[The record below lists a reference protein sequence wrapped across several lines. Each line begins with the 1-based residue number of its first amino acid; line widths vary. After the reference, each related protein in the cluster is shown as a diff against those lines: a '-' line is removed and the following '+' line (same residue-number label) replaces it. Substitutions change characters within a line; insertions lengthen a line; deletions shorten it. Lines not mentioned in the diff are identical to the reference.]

1 MRKRVISWLL
11 TVVMVVSMLPTSVL
25 ADTLAAD
32 QEQQTQQE
40 QIAPADT
47 ENTVPAGNEETQEQQ
62 EPAEEVPVS
71 RSARSGGA
79 APMLAAAGAVQNIGT
94 AEEFAAMEPGG
105 NYQLTAD
112 ITVTAPYANEFTD
125 FSGTFDGNGHTVTLA
140 ISGDSDYQAL
150 FAKLAAGAVVK
161 NVMVD
166 GEVTGTDNIGGI
178 AGIATNATIIAC
190 ANKATVAATGRY
202 VGGLVGKGTGLT
214 MTSCYNQ
221 GAVSSTRTRPINM
234 GGIAGYVDGGA
245 SVENCY
251 NTGSITGSGS
261 NTAAVVG
268 WDAATVKNCYYLEST
283 YKVGACGNDGYTDP
297 TVSKTDAEMR
307 SGDIVALLGSAFMVK
322 SGDYPALS
330 WETPTAAV
338 KFTVS
343 PANAVVE
350 INGVKYTGSC
360 TVGLPVGDYTYTV
373 SCPGYTQQTGSVT
386 VTGEDNPVAN
396 PNSVS
401 VTLEKDAAKWVTV
414 TFTVTPENATLT
426 LKDGETQVTPTE
438 GTTYKLLKG
447 VTYTYTAV
455 SDDEGYEPASGEV
468 TPTADGTQTVAL
480 KKVQS
485 IAVKNGSTHKTE
497 FEQGDAL
504 DTTGLTVT
512 VTYSDN
518 STKDITE
525 GFTVTGF
532 NSVNVAENQTLT
544 VHYKGAETTYSVK
557 INKKLFPSKA
567 FNALEGYA
575 TVEYSHTGKYTAGDG
590 KEFVDDAQEGALR
603 SNSAGM
609 NSTTVTVTITFL
621 ENAPKMLLSFD
632 YKVSSESNYDKL
644 LVAQNRETKL
654 TKSGT
659 VAWTADNSLTVKGG
673 DIVTLTYS
681 KDRSTAS
688 GSDCIWLKNFTV
700 SPLYTLTIAPNQTDA
715 TVTLKD
721 KEGKTVSGSN
731 GVFAVKAAADYTY
744 TVTKKGYEPATGKV
758 TMSAENQTVN
768 VTLVKLPVITLQFTP
783 DDAAVTLK
791 QGNTTVYKE
800 SAASSTGKN
809 VYIAAKNTDYTY
821 TVSKFG
827 YETATGMISVAT
839 GDVNKTVTL
848 TEAAKYSVT
857 FQITKPE
864 GVSASPTV
872 TVEYNGTKVYEGS
885 GANCTL
891 PAGDY
896 TYKATLKDC
905 DDLSGSFTVAAAAV
919 TVNLPFEKKLT
930 FADIFQGVEGITA
943 SNGTKG
949 FKPIKSAAGNYLES
963 NKSYYGTTSLTL
975 TATKPCVISFE
986 YFAQGH
992 EDNWDEDDSAFFTV
1006 KKGTTTLLTVY
1017 EENGWKTFSTAL
1029 NTGET
1034 LTLSFNENGNSYYVR
1049 LKNFAVS
1056 PAYTITLT
1064 TTPTADKVELKDES
1078 GNKLTGSGGKY
1089 AVAPGTYTY
1098 TVSKKDYETATGEI
1112 TVTDADVT
1120 QPVKLTAKP
1129 VITLTATPADA
1140 TVKLEKGS
1148 LPASP
1153 KTTDKETGVYTY
1165 VVEKGAEYT
1174 YTVSKFGYETE
1185 TGSIT
1190 VNADVNKTV
1199 TLSELASCTLTFAV
1213 TPAENAKVTVTHP
1226 VGGTIKPEA
1235 DGGYKLYLGETY
1247 AYTVAK
1253 ADYITVSGSF
1263 TAAKNDT
1270 ITVTLTYAGA
1280 GWDGTTKTAPTQDKS
1295 GVYLI
1300 DTAAKLAWFADA
1312 VNGGQKAINGKLTAN
1327 INLNGKPWT
1336 AIGTSSNKFAGT
1348 LDGDNYTVSGLV
1360 TTGLV
1365 GELAEGGVVENLR
1378 VNCAI
1383 VSTSSLLGG
1392 VANSSAGT
1400 IRNCMVS
1407 GSITFSSEG
1416 HNGASAIGGIAGR
1429 TTGNGVISGCVS
1441 RAVVKDAYDN
1451 STYGTSA
1458 PLGGIAGYAYGV
1470 VENCY
1475 FTGTLAVKK
1484 TQPNKIIQQK
1494 RGGLV
1499 GELNANAELKGSY
1512 VAGEFAIADESKFGA
1527 VVGKVN
1533 SGATITNC
1541 AYLDTVAPQAAA
1553 DGTTSGMTAH
1563 TADYMRSAEFAVDM
1577 GMNQDDGT
1585 LNGGFP
1591 VLPWQGG
1598 TVLSADDLKA
1608 AAAAANAL
1616 ELRGMSAADAAKK
1629 AKADWYAETVLGLY
1643 DLTDYNDKADLCEKY
1658 GIEAPGE
1665 AVTNLHDYFLNAL
1678 QKHFYKELGLDAEN
1692 ADRLKADATGVY
1704 QLRGLTPVSGDPEE
1718 EEETAQTYTACLT
1731 LPASVT
1737 VPVEGSG
1744 EKIVSLT
1751 WTADNA
1757 LVNTATGAL
1766 TAPAADKVTVTL
1778 TATLQ
1783 SGAATKTKTFTLCLW
1798 SENAEKVQTLEDI
1811 AAEFARKNTAVQ
1823 PLQGMGLYDETNITQ
1838 AFRRLL
1844 AEQGYADV
1852 ADNSEITYVNG
1863 SAKANGFDGTKVQYI
1878 ADNGKI
1884 TYFTGDG
1891 TARQTVQYT
1900 GLKFNITY
1908 AGVTK
1913 EITLRAT
1920 VGRSADAVQKLLESA
1935 AESLNWEL
1943 IRGENTNGA
1952 TQSEVAGWTLYTV
1965 NDRITSNLTLPSS
1978 IAGRYDVKVQWG
1990 TRNTEWLYIT
2000 NGTNGTG
2007 VGTVNRPLQPADG
2020 TALPEKSGKFRLI
2033 ARVTYDAF
2041 DDYTLAHITGDN
2053 GVEVYADVFFDAT
2066 VAPFDSSVTS
2076 EMQNALAEKYQ
2087 GLLRDFVDKT
2097 KPVDLTAVSDDMQMP
2112 RPALLEEKGIMS
2124 DSYNQKVTMVSLT
2137 PDVLD
2142 FNGYHAMVYRPLPGE
2157 KPVEAKYVVTITTRS
2172 SGLLLARQEF
2182 SFTIQPFTQP
2192 ELDGA
2197 AAFMTEALTG
2207 DVYWDGIKN
2216 KNTVKT
2222 KVTSDLYP
2230 FAEICK
2236 NEDGTLKYVRGTVNM
2251 TFDGIEADDIPGW
2264 LDTEKYRCFRSSRPS
2279 VIENEL
2285 LRVHQPEYN
2294 TTVTL
2299 DSVLTYTKYAQYW
2312 EKFGINGTE
2321 ESKERYKDFA
2331 QFYKQPIHIDL
2342 TVIGEKNAADPNEN
2356 QTLTV
2361 KVKVDGYNKNGHTF
2375 QGISDFT
2382 FTGKANE
2389 DPTAWDAVKA
2399 CLDSA
2404 KYTYTGS
2411 GAYIKSI
2418 TDAAGHTLK
2427 EKGDGK
2433 SSGWMFGIAVKGGN
2447 ETLPK
2452 TTLDNT
2458 YLKDGDTLRLF
2469 FTDTYIPLDPTDP
2482 MVPGAEVP
2490 GFDEAYAGAKAYI
2503 QSAVSAPVV
2512 SYLFGEWAVLG
2523 QARAKVPL
2531 SEAYIAAYYEKVV
2544 AYVKANIGSDGIL
2557 RKPDDKNTPVITDNE
2572 RIILALTAIGKD
2584 PTNVGDKN
2592 LLTAL
2597 QDKDIMKVTDTS
2609 KTDINGLVMGLLA
2622 LNSRNY
2628 TSDTSWLVQAVLEQ
2642 QNKDGSWSASAD
2654 TKPVGDVDMTA
2665 MALQALAPY
2674 HKDGGNETVNTA
2686 VEKALNWLSGKYR
2699 SGYDSSESCAQV
2711 VIALSA
2717 LNLDANTDARFTKT
2731 VEGKTLSVLGNL
2743 LQYRVAENGGFKHQ
2757 FADKA
2762 VNEMATEQ
2770 ALCAMAAYARFTEKA
2785 NALYDMTDAAC
2796 AHRFGEWKVTVAA
2809 TCTKDGVSRRICS
2822 ICGVVEEKPVPAT
2835 GHKFSAWTV
2844 TKAATCTESG
2854 ISTRKCSVCG
2864 TKETMI
2870 VPSLGHSMTATAGKA
2885 ATCTE
2890 AGNSAYWTCSRCHKY
2905 FSDAAGKTE
2914 IAKDSWIIAALGHD
2928 EATRA
2933 AVAAT
2938 CYASGHEADTYCKR
2952 CGIVITAGA
2961 TIPATGKHTYV
2972 DGVCTTCGTRNPAG
2986 GIKGDDLKVD
2996 SKDNTIVTGG
3006 GLTIKTDKP
3015 VTDEKLA
3022 EIKAAVENGSI
3033 VITVNNTPILQ
3044 LTKEDKESDGGKKA
3058 LMQAGAAAS
3067 GELKKEL
3074 DKLAEKLDALRGDKS
3089 RKNAQLEKVVD
3100 VTVALVK
3107 TEGNEIKTVAQLIE
3121 LPHSVT
3127 LTIPITDELYA
3138 ALQGKHVC
3146 VVRSHTDSSGNVT
3159 TAELSAT
3166 LGGTKGNYVLT
3177 FQTDKASAFA
3187 IVSYETVSSGY
3198 YYGGSG
3204 TADSGK
3210 KDSANTADDS
3220 QMVLWLG
3227 SAVLAAAAVV
3237 VLTRKKRVS
3246 K

>member
-1 MRKRVISWLL
+1 MKKRVISWLL
-11 TVVMVVSMLPTSVL
+11 TVVMVVSLLPTSVL

-47 ENTVPAGNEETQEQQ
+47 ENTVPAEDEETQEQQ
-62 EPAEEVPVS
+62 EPAPETPAPQMTS
-71 RSARSGGA
+71 SGGTA
-79 APMLAAAGAVQNIGT
+79 LALAEGT
-94 AEEFAAMEPGG
+94 VSSAKEFAEMDASGS
-105 NYQLTAD
+105 YTLTKD
-112 ITVTAPYANEFTD
+112 IIVTEPYASD

-251 NTGSITGSGS
+251 NTGSITGSGD

-268 WDAATVKNCYYLEST
+268 WNAATVKDCYYLEST
-283 YKVGACGNDGYTDP
+283 YKVGSCGKKGGYTDP

-307 SGDIVALLGSAFMVK
+307 SGDIVTLLGSAFMAK
-322 SGDYPALS
+322 AGDYPALS

-338 KFTVS
+338 SFTIA
-343 PANAVVE
+343 PANATLE
-350 INGVKYTGSC
+350 INGGTYTGST
-360 TVGLPVGDYTYTV
+360 TVALPAADTPYSYTV
-373 SCPGYTQQTGSVT
+373 SCDGYTTKTGSVT
-386 VTGEDNPVAN
+386 VTDKDNPVAT
-396 PNSVS
+396 PDSVT

-414 TFTVTPENATLT
+414 TFTVTPAGAALT

-438 GTTYKLLKG
+438 GTTYKLLKDH
-447 VTYTYTAV
+447 TYTYTAETAE
-455 SDDEGYEPASGEV
+455 EGYEPAAGEV
-468 TPTADGTQTVAL
+468 TPDESSTQTVAL

-485 IAVKNGSTHKTE
+485 IAVTKAPTKTE
-497 FEQGDAL
+497 YYKGDAEL
-504 DTTGLTVT
+504 DLTGMVLTVKYEGTDETRTIEGDYAAAGVTCEGFSTEKPIESQTVT
-512 VTYSDN
+512 VKYRGKTATFTIKVKDAMLFADFFTGLNGIATAQN
-518 STKDITE
+518 STSYKFEPVLLDGGYVLKSTNE
-525 GFTVTGF
+525 KKGNTT
-532 NSVNVAENQTLT
+532 SSLTLT
-544 VHYKGAETTYSVK
+544 FAKAAQLTFDCKTDSEKNYDGLRVDINDQTGSQFGSTGGYSGEKQDWKEFSIAV
-557 INKKLFPSKA
+557 N
-567 FNALEGYA
+567 
-575 TVEYSHTGKYTAGDG
+575 AGD
-590 KEFVDDAQEGALR
+590 K
-603 SNSAGM
+603 
-609 NSTTVTVTITFL
+609 VTV
-621 ENAPKMLLSFD
+621 
-632 YKVSSESNYDKL
+632 NY
-644 LVAQNRETKL
+644 R
-654 TKSGT
+654 
-659 VAWTADNSLTVKGG
+659 
-673 DIVTLTYS
+673 
-681 KDRSTAS
+681 KDRS
-688 GSDCIWLKNFTV
+688 GDKGQDCIWLRNFRAEVLPTV
-700 SPLYTLTIAPNQTDA
+700 RFDVKDAAGTAIDA
-715 TVTLKD
+715 TVTLKKGYTGLTAGTD
-721 KEGKTVSGSN
+721 GSYALTVGE
-731 GVFAVKAAADYTY
+731 KYTY
-744 TVTKKGYEPATGKV
+744 TVEKKGYEKV
-758 TMSAENQTVN
+758 TQEFTAQEGNNTIT

-809 VYIAAKNTDYTY
+809 VYIAAKNTAYTY

-827 YETATGMISVAT
+827 YEPATGTINVAT
-839 GDVNKTVTL
+839 TDVNKTVKL
-848 TEAAKYSVT
+848 TELAKQTVT
-857 FQITKPE
+857 FNITKPE
-864 GVSASPTV
+864 GVTAEPTI
-872 TVEYNGTKVYEGS
+872 TVESGSTQVYTGNGAACRLPEG
-885 GANCTL
+885 T
-891 PAGDY
+891 Y
-896 TYKATLKDC
+896 TYTAKLDGC
-905 DDLSGSFTVAAAAV
+905 DTLSGSFVVKAAKTIGLEFV
-919 TVNLPFEKKLT
+919 KSLT
-930 FADIFQGVEGITA
+930 FNDFFAGLDGITA
-943 SNGTKG
+943 ENGTRYG
-949 FKPIKSAAGNYLES
+949 FEPVRAAGGNYLES
-963 NKSYYGTTSLTL
+963 NRRSYGATSLTL
-975 TATKPCVISFE
+975 TATESRLVSFRYLAKGNKAE
-986 YFAQGH
+986 YS
-992 EDNWDEDDSAFFTV
+992 WEDDSAFTV
-1006 KKGTTTLLTVY
+1006 KKGTTLLTAY
-1017 EENGWKTFSTAL
+1017 EENGWKTFSTVL
-1029 NTGET
+1029 NKDEK
-1034 LTLSFNENGNSYYVR
+1034 LTLSFSESGSSYYVR
-1049 LKNFAVS
+1049 LKDFAAAAAHTLTLKTPDGATVVLKDRS
-1056 PAYTITLT
+1056 GAEITGKNGAYT
-1064 TTPTADKVELKDES
+1064 
-1078 GNKLTGSGGKY
+1078 
-1089 AVAPGTYTY
+1089 VAAGTY
-1098 TVSKKDYETATGEI
+1098 A
-1112 TVTDADVT
+1112 
-1120 QPVKLTAKP
+1120 
-1129 VITLTATPADA
+1129 
-1140 TVKLEKGS
+1140 
-1148 LPASP
+1148 
-1153 KTTDKETGVYTY
+1153 
-1165 VVEKGAEYT
+1165 
-1174 YTVSKFGYETE
+1174 YTVSKFGYETK
-1185 TGSIT
+1185 TGNIT
-1190 VNADVNKTV
+1190 VSADVNETV

-1235 DGGYKLYLGETY
+1235 NGGYKLYLGETY
-1247 AYTVAK
+1247 AYTVTK
-1253 ADYITVSGSF
+1253 ADYVPVHGSI
-1263 TAAKNDT
+1263 TAAEDKT
-1270 ITVTLTYAGA
+1270 LSFTLTYAGE
-1280 GWDGTTKTAPTQDKS
+1280 GWDGTAKTAPTQDKS

-1336 AIGTSSNKFAGT
+1336 AIGTSGNKFAGT
-1348 LDGDNYTVSGLV
+1348 LDGDSHTVSGLV

-1407 GSITFSSEG
+1407 GSITFSSG
-1416 HNGASAIGGIAGR
+1416 GYNGASAIGGIAGR
-1429 TTGNGVISGCVS
+1429 NTGNGVISGCVS

-1458 PLGGIAGYAYGV
+1458 SLGGIAGYAYGV

-1484 TQPNKIIQQK
+1484 TQPNKIINQK

-1553 DGTTSGMTAH
+1553 DGTTSGMTAR
-1563 TADYMRSAEFAVDM
+1563 TADYMRTPEFAAEM
-1577 GMNQDDGT
+1577 GMHLDSGNS
-1585 LNGGFP
+1585 NGGFP

-1598 TVLSADDLKA
+1598 TPVDNADLKA

-1629 AKADWYAETVLGLY
+1629 AKADWYAETVLRFY

-1658 GIEAPGE
+1658 GIEEPGE
-1665 AVTNLHDYFLNAL
+1665 AVTDLHDYFLNAL

-1692 ADRLKADATGVY
+1692 ADLLKADATGVY
-1704 QLRGLTPVSGDPEE
+1704 QLRGLTPVSSDPEE
-1718 EEETAQTYTACLT
+1718 EEEIAQTYTGFLT

-1744 EKIVSLT
+1744 EKTVSLA

-1811 AAEFARKNTAVQ
+1811 AAEFTRKNTAVQ
-1823 PLQGMGLYDETNITQ
+1823 PLEGVGLYDETNITQ

-1935 AESLNWEL
+1935 AGSLNWEL

-2007 VGTVNRPLQPADG
+2007 VGTVNRPLQPTDG
-2020 TALPEKSGKFRLI
+2020 TALPEKAGKFRLI

-2053 GVEVYADVFFDAT
+2053 GVEVYADVLFDAT

-2097 KPVDLTAVSDDMQMP
+2097 KPVDTTAISDDMQMP
-2112 RPALLEEKGIMS
+2112 RPALLEQEGIMT

-2157 KPVEAKYVVTITTRS
+2157 EPVEAKYVVTITTRS

-2182 SFTIQPFTQP
+2182 SFTIQPFAQK
-2192 ELDGA
+2192 ELDDA
-2197 AAFMTEALTG
+2197 AAFMTKALTENA
-2207 DVYWDGIKN
+2207 YWDGIKN

-2312 EKFGINGTE
+2312 EKFGINGAE

-2331 QFYKQPIHIDL
+2331 QFYKQPIQIDL
-2342 TVIGEKNAADPNEN
+2342 TVPGTTGQNDPNEN

-2375 QGISDFT
+2375 RGISDFT

-2433 SSGWMFGIAVKGGN
+2433 SSGWMFGLTLQGGT

-2482 MVPGAEVP
+2482 AVPGAEVP

-2557 RKPDDKNTPVITDNE
+2557 RAPDDKNTPVITDNE

-2584 PTNVGDKN
+2584 PANVGGEN
-2592 LLTAL
+2592 LLKAL
-2597 QDKDIMKVTDTS
+2597 QNKDIMKVTDTS
-2609 KTDINGLVMGLLA
+2609 NTDINGLVMGLLA

-2628 TSDTSWLVQAVLEQ
+2628 TSDTSWLVQAILDQ
-2642 QNKDGSWSASAD
+2642 QNADGSWSASAE
-2654 TKPVGDVDMTA
+2654 TKPASDVDMTA

-2674 HKDGGNETVNTA
+2674 YKDGGNETVNTA

-2796 AHRFGEWKVTVAA
+2796 AHRFGEWQVTVAA

-2822 ICGVVEEKPVPAT
+2822 ICGAVEEKSVPAT
-2835 GHKFSAWTV
+2835 GHNFGAWTV

-2864 TKETMI
+2864 TEETMI

-2890 AGNSAYWTCSRCHKY
+2890 AGNSAYWSCSRCGKF

-2938 CYASGHEADTYCKR
+2938 CYASGRTAETYCKR
-2952 CGIVITAGA
+2952 CGVVINAGA
-2961 TIPATGKHTYV
+2961 NIPATGKHTYV
-2972 DGVCTTCGTRNPAG
+2972 NGVCTVCGVKNPMANV
-2986 GIKGDDLKVD
+2986 KGDDIKVD
-2996 SKDNTIVTGG
+2996 SKDNKTAAGDGLVIKADDTITGE
-3006 GLTIKTDKP
+3006 
-3015 VTDEKLA
+3015 VLA
-3022 EIKAAVENGSI
+3022 DIKAAVSDGA
-3033 VITVNNTPILQ
+3033 ITVTVTDTLQ
-3044 LTKEDKESDGGKKA
+3044 LTNEQKAADGGKSA
-3058 LMQAGAAAS
+3058 LTEAAKTAGD
-3067 GELKKEL
+3067 EVKKEL
-3074 DKLAEKLDALRGDKS
+3074 NKLAEKLDALRGDKS

-3127 LTIPITDELYA
+3127 VTIPITDELYA
-3138 ALQGKHVC
+3138 ALQGKRVC

-3237 VLTRKKRVS
+3237 ALTHKRKRVS

>member
-11 TVVMVVSMLPTSVL
+11 TVVMVVSLLPTSVL

-40 QIAPADT
+40 QIAPVDM
-47 ENTVPAGNEETQEQQ
+47 ENTVLAEDEETQEQQ
-62 EPAEEVPVS
+62 EQQEPAPETPAS
-71 RSARSGGA
+71 QMARRGGA
-79 APMLAAAGAVQNIGT
+79 APMLAAAGAVQDIGT
-94 AEEFAAMEPGG
+94 AEAFAAMEPDG

-112 ITVTAPYANEFTD
+112 ITVTAPYGNDITGFTG
-125 FSGTFDGNGHTVTLA
+125 FTGTFDGNGHTVTLDITA
-140 ISGDSDYQAL
+140 STANVGL
-150 FAKLAAGAVVK
+150 FSKLAGGAVVK
-161 NVMVD
+161 NVITAGSVTVD
-166 GEVTGTDNIGGI
+166 HTNKKSYVGGIAGYANAYENPILIENCKNTAAISGYKAVGGILGQGTNTNGITIYSCANTGTIAGANTQIGGI
-178 AGIATNATIIAC
+178 AGSITATATIE
-190 ANKATVAATGRY
+190 
-202 VGGLVGKGTGLT
+202 
-214 MTSCYNQ
+214 S
-221 GAVSSTRTRPINM
+221 
-234 GGIAGYVDGGA
+234 
-245 SVENCY
+245 CY
-251 NTGSITGSGS
+251 NTGDVNGFSNVAGIVGSGS
-261 NTAAVVG
+261 SGTSLQ
-268 WDAATVKNCYYLEST
+268 VKNCYTTGQIGIIEGSSNLSYGLVGGGKNKCSVANSYALENTASSKALVPKANSSS
-283 YKVGACGNDGYTDP
+283 YQIQIDD
-297 TVSKTDAEMR
+297 VSCFKPLDEMQSAEF
-307 SGDIVALLGSAFMVK
+307 AATLGSAFQYNVGGYPTLKDPEPVVEKNVVSISVK
-322 SGDYPALS
+322 SAKTTCYTGDELELSVTVTYDDNSSEVITKGFTVAGFDSTAPGKQTVTVTYKEKTDSIKIEVIKKPEFDDFFAGIVNSVEVTNDATYPYVVDMTDSDGLCLRSSNPVQGNTSSTSTITLKAKANVTLSFKYWGCNYDSSYAALTIVKNNSYNPEMRSWGSTQWKDFTIDLKKGDTLRLNLIKTYVLGDYY
-330 WETPTAAV
+330 V
-338 KFTVS
+338 KLKDFTVS
-343 PANAVVE
+343 SLYEVKLTAEPEEADAVVALKDSTGAE
-350 INGVKYTGSC
+350 LKGTNGVYIVSAGE
-360 TVGLPVGDYTYTV
+360 YTYTV
-373 SCPGYTQQTGSVT
+373 SAYGYDTVTETINVAADVAKTVPLTKSAAYSVAFDISRPAGITADPTVTVRTNGKAVYTGDGTGCSLSNGSYAYTVACDGCDNAGGIFSVNGDKVNITVTLAKKAIFEDFFANCQGITVSGDKGKFTIEGAGKDSYLKTTETTTLALTATKNMKLSFSYIANAAGYVEGDWYDDEPDAYYYFTIKKNSTQVKRADRETSWKDFSVELTQGDVLTISYDGYTRYYY
-386 VTGEDNPVAN
+386 
-396 PNSVS
+396 
-401 VTLEKDAAKWVTV
+401 AALKNFAAVP
-414 TFTVTPENATLT
+414 FYTLT
-426 LKDGETQVTPTE
+426 LKTPDG
-438 GTTYKLLKG
+438 
-447 VTYTYTAV
+447 
-455 SDDEGYEPASGEV
+455 
-468 TPTADGTQTVAL
+468 
-480 KKVQS
+480 
-485 IAVKNGSTHKTE
+485 
-497 FEQGDAL
+497 
-504 DTTGLTVT
+504 
-512 VTYSDN
+512 
-518 STKDITE
+518 
-525 GFTVTGF
+525 
-532 NSVNVAENQTLT
+532 
-544 VHYKGAETTYSVK
+544 
-557 INKKLFPSKA
+557 
-567 FNALEGYA
+567 A
-575 TVEYSHTGKYTAGDG
+575 TV
-590 KEFVDDAQEGALR
+590 VL
-603 SNSAGM
+603 
-609 NSTTVTVTITFL
+609 
-621 ENAPKMLLSFD
+621 
-632 YKVSSESNYDKL
+632 
-644 LVAQNRETKL
+644 
-654 TKSGT
+654 
-659 VAWTADNSLTVKGG
+659 
-673 DIVTLTYS
+673 
-681 KDRSTAS
+681 KDRS
-688 GSDCIWLKNFTV
+688 G
-700 SPLYTLTIAPNQTDA
+700 
-715 TVTLKD
+715 
-721 KEGKTVSGSN
+721 
-731 GVFAVKAAADYTY
+731 
-744 TVTKKGYEPATGKV
+744 
-758 TMSAENQTVN
+758 AE
-768 VTLVKLPVITLQFTP
+768 I
-783 DDAAVTLK
+783 
-791 QGNTTVYKE
+791 
-800 SAASSTGKN
+800 TGKN
-809 VYIAAKNTDYTY
+809 
-821 TVSKFG
+821 
-827 YETATGMISVAT
+827 
-839 GDVNKTVTL
+839 
-848 TEAAKYSVT
+848 
-857 FQITKPE
+857 
-864 GVSASPTV
+864 
-872 TVEYNGTKVYEGS
+872 
-885 GANCTL
+885 GA
-891 PAGDY
+891 Y
-896 TYKATLKDC
+896 
-905 DDLSGSFTVAAAAV
+905 TVAA
-919 TVNLPFEKKLT
+919 
-930 FADIFQGVEGITA
+930 
-943 SNGTKG
+943 GT
-949 FKPIKSAAGNYLES
+949 
-963 NKSYYGTTSLTL
+963 
-975 TATKPCVISFE
+975 
-986 YFAQGH
+986 
-992 EDNWDEDDSAFFTV
+992 
-1006 KKGTTTLLTVY
+1006 
-1017 EENGWKTFSTAL
+1017 
-1029 NTGET
+1029 
-1034 LTLSFNENGNSYYVR
+1034 
-1049 LKNFAVS
+1049 
-1056 PAYTITLT
+1056 
-1064 TTPTADKVELKDES
+1064 
-1078 GNKLTGSGGKY
+1078 
-1089 AVAPGTYTY
+1089 
-1098 TVSKKDYETATGEI
+1098 
-1112 TVTDADVT
+1112 
-1120 QPVKLTAKP
+1120 
-1129 VITLTATPADA
+1129 
-1140 TVKLEKGS
+1140 
-1148 LPASP
+1148 
-1153 KTTDKETGVYTY
+1153 
-1165 VVEKGAEYT
+1165 YT

-1226 VGGTIKPEA
+1226 VGGTIKPET

-1253 ADYITVSGSF
+1253 AGYIPVHGSI
-1263 TAAKNDT
+1263 TAAEDKT
-1270 ITVTLTYAGA
+1270 LSFTLTYAGE
-1280 GWDGTTKTAPTQDKS
+1280 GWDGTAKTAPTQDKN
-1295 GVYLI
+1295 GVYQI
-1300 DTAAKLAWFADA
+1300 GTAAELAWFADA
-1312 VNGGQKAINGKLTAN
+1312 VNKGGTTISGKLTAN
-1327 INLNGKPWT
+1327 INLNGKTWT
-1336 AIGTSSNKFAGT
+1336 AIGTDSNKFAGT
-1348 LDGDNYTVSGLV
+1348 LDGDNYTVSGLAG
-1360 TTGLV
+1360 TGGLV
-1365 GELAEGGVVENLR
+1365 YYLSANGTVKSLCVD
-1378 VNCAI
+1378 CAI
-1383 VSTSSLLGG
+1383 DGTSN
-1392 VANSSAGT
+1392 V
-1400 IRNCMVS
+1400 
-1407 GSITFSSEG
+1407 
-1416 HNGASAIGGIAGR
+1416 GGIADKSEGR
-1429 TTGNGVISGCVS
+1429 IENCLVSGYIKGGDDVIFGVGGIVGHGVAGNVISGCVS
-1441 RAVVKDAYDN
+1441 TADILFKYSRYAVQNGAGGIVGY
-1451 STYGTSA
+1451 TYGT
-1458 PLGGIAGYAYGV
+1458 

-1475 FTGTLAVKK
+1475 FAGNVHTNAKSVSAGGF
-1484 TQPNKIIQQK
+1484 
-1494 RGGLV
+1494 GGLV
-1499 GELNANAELKGSY
+1499 GCARSNAVMKDCYTVGAVTGP
-1512 VAGEFAIADESKFGA
+1512 ESSFGA

-1553 DGTTSGMTAH
+1553 DGTTSGMTAR
-1563 TADYMRSAEFAVDM
+1563 TADYMRTPEFAAEM
-1577 GMNQDDGT
+1577 GMHLDSGNS
-1585 LNGGFP
+1585 NGGFP

-1598 TVLSADDLKA
+1598 TPVDNADLKA

-1629 AKADWYAETVLGLY
+1629 AKADWYAETVLRFY

-1658 GIEAPGE
+1658 GIEEPGE
-1665 AVTNLHDYFLNAL
+1665 AVTDLHDYFLNAL

-1692 ADRLKADATGVY
+1692 ADLLKADATGVY
-1704 QLRGLTPVSGDPEE
+1704 QLRGLTPVSSDPEE
-1718 EEETAQTYTACLT
+1718 EEEIAQTYTGFLT

-1737 VPVEGSG
+1737 VPVEDSG
-1744 EKIVSLT
+1744 EKTVSLA

-1811 AAEFARKNTAVQ
+1811 AVEFTRKNTAVQ
-1823 PLQGMGLYDETNITQ
+1823 PLQGVGLYDETNITQ

-1878 ADNGKI
+1878 ADNGDI
-1884 TYFTGDG
+1884 IYFTGDG

-1935 AESLNWEL
+1935 AGSLNWEL

-2020 TALPEKSGKFRLI
+2020 TALPEKAGKFRLI

-2112 RPALLEEKGIMS
+2112 RPALLEKAGIMT

-2182 SFTIQPFTQP
+2182 SFTIQPFTKQ
-2192 ELDGA
+2192 ELDDA
-2197 AAFMTEALTG
+2197 ADFMTAALTENA
-2207 DVYWDGIKN
+2207 YWNGIKN
-2216 KNTVKT
+2216 ENTDKT

-2331 QFYKQPIHIDL
+2331 QFYKQPIQIDL
-2342 TVIGEKNAADPNEN
+2342 TVPGTTGQNDPNEN

-2375 QGISDFT
+2375 RGISDFT

-2482 MVPGAEVP
+2482 AVPGAEVP

-2557 RKPDDKNTPVITDNE
+2557 RAPDDKNTPVITDNE
-2572 RIILALTAIGKD
+2572 RIALALTAIGKD
-2584 PTNVGDKN
+2584 PANVGGEN
-2592 LLTAL
+2592 LLKAL
-2597 QDKDIMKVTDTS
+2597 QNKDIMQVTDTS
-2609 KTDINGLVMGLLA
+2609 NTDINGLVMGLLA

-2628 TSDTSWLVQAVLEQ
+2628 TSDTSWLVQAVLAQ
-2642 QNKDGSWSASAD
+2642 QNEDGSWRASAD

-2674 HKDGGNETVNTA
+2674 YKDGGNETVNTA

-2796 AHRFGEWKVTVAA
+2796 AHRFGEWQVTVAA

-2822 ICGVVEEKPVPAT
+2822 ICGAVEEKSVPAT
-2835 GHKFSAWTV
+2835 GHNFGAWTV

-2854 ISTRKCSVCG
+2854 ISTRKCSVCS
-2864 TKETMI
+2864 TEETMI

-2890 AGNSAYWTCSRCHKY
+2890 AGNSAYWTCSRCHKF

-2914 IAKDSWIIAALGHD
+2914 IAKDSWVIAALGHD

-2972 DGVCTTCGTRNPAG
+2972 NGVCTVCGVKNPMANV
-2986 GIKGDDLKVD
+2986 KGDDIKVD
-2996 SKDNTIVTGG
+2996 SKDNKTAAGDGLVIKADDTITEEV
-3006 GLTIKTDKP
+3006 
-3015 VTDEKLA
+3015 LA
-3022 EIKAAVENGSI
+3022 DIKAAVSDGA
-3033 VITVNNTPILQ
+3033 ITVTVTDTLQ
-3044 LTKEDKESDGGKKA
+3044 LTNEQKAADGGKSALTEAAKA
-3058 LMQAGAAAS
+3058 AGD
-3067 GELKKEL
+3067 EVKKEL
-3074 DKLAEKLDALRGDKS
+3074 NKLAEKLDALRGDKS

-3127 LTIPITDELYA
+3127 VTIPITDELYA

-3210 KDSANTADDS
+3210 TDSANTADDS
-3220 QMVLWLG
+3220 QMVIWLG

-3237 VLTRKKRVS
+3237 VLTHKRKRVS

>member
-1 MRKRVISWLL
+1 MKKRVISWLL

-25 ADTLAAD
+25 ADTLATD

-40 QIAPADT
+40 QIAPVDT

-62 EPAEEVPVS
+62 EPAPETPAS
-71 RSARSGGA
+71 QMARSGGA
-79 APMLAAAGAVQNIGT
+79 APMLAVAGAVQNIGT
-94 AEEFAAMEPGG
+94 AEAFAAMEPGG

-112 ITVTAPYANEFTD
+112 ITVTAPYANDFT
-125 FSGTFDGNGHTVTLA
+125 GTFDGDGHTVTLEITA
-140 ISGDSDYQAL
+140 KTNYVGL
-150 FAKLAAGAVVK
+150 FKTLAGGAVVK
-161 NVMVD
+161 NVITA
-166 GEVTGTDNIGGI
+166 GSVTTTGKK
-178 AGIATNATIIAC
+178 C
-190 ANKATVAATGRY
+190 VA
-202 VGGLVGKGTGLT
+202 
-214 MTSCYNQ
+214 
-221 GAVSSTRTRPINM
+221 
-234 GGIAGYVDGGA
+234 GIAGYATDNVKI
-245 SVENCY
+245 ENCK
-251 NTGSITGSGS
+251 NTASITGNKNVGGILGEAYNNEESISVGIKNCANEGAVNGTGS
-261 NTAAVVG
+261 AVGGIVG
-268 WDAATVKNCYYLEST
+268 KMEGQNSIIDCYNRGNITGFNNYAGIVGQSTGALVATIKNCYS
-283 YKVGACGNDGYTDP
+283 VGAVTAYGASTNAGYALIGGGKNYALTNCYAIKQDGLNLAYNGTNATTEECDLK
-297 TVSKTDAEMR
+297 SADDMKSAEF
-307 SGDIVALLGSAFMVK
+307 AATLGSAFQYNGGGYPTLKDPEPVVEKNVVSISVK
-322 SGDYPALS
+322 SAKTTCYTGDELELSVTVTYDDNSSEVITKGFTVAGFDNTAPGKQTVTVTYKEKTDSIEIEVIKKPEFDDFFAGIVNSVEVTNDATYPYVVDMTDSDGLCLRSSNPVQGNTSSTSTITLKAKANVTLSFKYWGCNYDSSSAALTIVKNNSYNPEMRSWGSTQWKDFTIDLKKGDTLRLNLIKTYVLGDYY
-330 WETPTAAV
+330 V
-338 KFTVS
+338 KLKDFTVS
-343 PANAVVE
+343 SLYEVKLTAEPKEADAVVALKDSTGAE
-350 INGVKYTGSC
+350 LKGTNGVYIVSAGE
-360 TVGLPVGDYTYTV
+360 YTYTV
-373 SCPGYTQQTGSVT
+373 SAYGYDTVTETINVAADVAKTVPLTKSAAYSVAFDISRPAGITADPTVTVKTNGKAVYTGDGTGCSLSNGSYAYTVACDGCDNAGGIFSVNGDKVNITVTLAKKAIFEDFFANCQGITVSGDKGKFTIEGAGKDSYLKTTETTTLALTATKNVKLSFSYIANAAGYVEDEWDYDEPGESYYFTIKKNSTQVKRAYRETSWKDFSVELTQGDVLTISYDGYTSYYY
-386 VTGEDNPVAN
+386 
-396 PNSVS
+396 
-401 VTLEKDAAKWVTV
+401 AALKNFAAVP
-414 TFTVTPENATLT
+414 FYTLT
-426 LKDGETQVTPTE
+426 LKTPDG
-438 GTTYKLLKG
+438 
-447 VTYTYTAV
+447 
-455 SDDEGYEPASGEV
+455 
-468 TPTADGTQTVAL
+468 
-480 KKVQS
+480 
-485 IAVKNGSTHKTE
+485 
-497 FEQGDAL
+497 
-504 DTTGLTVT
+504 
-512 VTYSDN
+512 
-518 STKDITE
+518 
-525 GFTVTGF
+525 
-532 NSVNVAENQTLT
+532 
-544 VHYKGAETTYSVK
+544 
-557 INKKLFPSKA
+557 
-567 FNALEGYA
+567 A
-575 TVEYSHTGKYTAGDG
+575 TV
-590 KEFVDDAQEGALR
+590 VL
-603 SNSAGM
+603 
-609 NSTTVTVTITFL
+609 
-621 ENAPKMLLSFD
+621 
-632 YKVSSESNYDKL
+632 
-644 LVAQNRETKL
+644 
-654 TKSGT
+654 
-659 VAWTADNSLTVKGG
+659 
-673 DIVTLTYS
+673 
-681 KDRSTAS
+681 KDRS
-688 GSDCIWLKNFTV
+688 G
-700 SPLYTLTIAPNQTDA
+700 
-715 TVTLKD
+715 
-721 KEGKTVSGSN
+721 
-731 GVFAVKAAADYTY
+731 
-744 TVTKKGYEPATGKV
+744 
-758 TMSAENQTVN
+758 AE
-768 VTLVKLPVITLQFTP
+768 I
-783 DDAAVTLK
+783 
-791 QGNTTVYKE
+791 
-800 SAASSTGKN
+800 TGKN
-809 VYIAAKNTDYTY
+809 
-821 TVSKFG
+821 
-827 YETATGMISVAT
+827 
-839 GDVNKTVTL
+839 
-848 TEAAKYSVT
+848 
-857 FQITKPE
+857 
-864 GVSASPTV
+864 
-872 TVEYNGTKVYEGS
+872 
-885 GANCTL
+885 GA
-891 PAGDY
+891 Y
-896 TYKATLKDC
+896 
-905 DDLSGSFTVAAAAV
+905 TVAA
-919 TVNLPFEKKLT
+919 
-930 FADIFQGVEGITA
+930 
-943 SNGTKG
+943 
-949 FKPIKSAAGNYLES
+949 
-963 NKSYYGTTSLTL
+963 
-975 TATKPCVISFE
+975 
-986 YFAQGH
+986 
-992 EDNWDEDDSAFFTV
+992 
-1006 KKGTTTLLTVY
+1006 
-1017 EENGWKTFSTAL
+1017 
-1029 NTGET
+1029 
-1034 LTLSFNENGNSYYVR
+1034 
-1049 LKNFAVS
+1049 
-1056 PAYTITLT
+1056 
-1064 TTPTADKVELKDES
+1064 
-1078 GNKLTGSGGKY
+1078 
-1089 AVAPGTYTY
+1089 GTY
-1098 TVSKKDYETATGEI
+1098 A
-1112 TVTDADVT
+1112 
-1120 QPVKLTAKP
+1120 
-1129 VITLTATPADA
+1129 
-1140 TVKLEKGS
+1140 
-1148 LPASP
+1148 
-1153 KTTDKETGVYTY
+1153 
-1165 VVEKGAEYT
+1165 

-1226 VGGTIKPEA
+1226 VGGTIKPET

-1247 AYTVAK
+1247 AYTVTK
-1253 ADYITVSGSF
+1253 ADYIPVHGSI
-1263 TAAKNDT
+1263 TAAEDKT
-1270 ITVTLTYAGA
+1270 LSFTLTYAGE
-1280 GWDGTTKTAPTQDKS
+1280 GWDGTAKTAPTQDKN
-1295 GVYLI
+1295 GVYQI
-1300 DTAAKLAWFADA
+1300 GTAAELAWFADA
-1312 VNGGQKAINGKLTAN
+1312 VNKGGTTISGKLTAN
-1327 INLNGKPWT
+1327 INLNGKTWT

-1348 LDGDNYTVSGLV
+1348 LDGDEAHHYTVSGLKGSKGLFDYV
-1360 TTGLV
+1360 DSTGKVKNLSV
-1365 GELAEGGVVENLR
+1365 DAVLTANGVVGGIVDFNDGTVENCLFSGS
-1378 VNCAI
+1378 V
-1383 VSTSSLLGG
+1383 T
-1392 VANSSAGT
+1392 NSSSWGAAGG
-1400 IRNCMVS
+1400 IVGKSEGENSVVRNCVNT
-1407 GSITFSSEG
+1407 GSIKNTT
-1416 HNGASAIGGIAGR
+1416 ASYGSTLSVGGIVGYTYGKVENCYSTGEVYADPAKTTNKAIGGIAG
-1429 TTGNGVISGCVS
+1429 
-1441 RAVVKDAYDN
+1441 AVKGSSYYEKWGA
-1451 STYGTSA
+1451 
-1458 PLGGIAGYAYGV
+1458 LI
-1470 VENCY
+1470 NCY
-1475 FTGTLAVKK
+1475 VIGTVTG
-1484 TQPNKIIQQK
+1484 P
-1494 RGGLV
+1494 
-1499 GELNANAELKGSY
+1499 
-1512 VAGEFAIADESKFGA
+1512 ESGIGA
-1527 VVGKVN
+1527 VVGTVD
-1533 SGATITNC
+1533 SGTSITNC
-1541 AYLDTVAPQAAA
+1541 VYLDTVAHVPAMGNVTA
-1553 DGTTSGMTAH
+1553 GMTAH
-1563 TADYMRSAEFAVDM
+1563 TADYMRSTEFAVDM

-1598 TVLSADDLKA
+1598 TPVDNADLKA
-1608 AAAAANAL
+1608 AVDAANAL
-1616 ELRGMSAADAAKK
+1616 QLRGMSAADAAKK
-1629 AKADWYAETVLGLY
+1629 AKADWYAENVLGLY
-1643 DLTDYNDKADLCEKY
+1643 ELTDGNYNKADLCEKY

-1665 AVTNLHDYFLNAL
+1665 AVTDLHDYFLTAL

-1692 ADRLKADATGVY
+1692 ADLLKADATGVY
-1704 QLRGLTPVSGDPEE
+1704 QLRGLTPVSSDPEE
-1718 EEETAQTYTACLT
+1718 EEEIAQTHTACLT

-1737 VPVEGSG
+1737 VPVDG
-1744 EKIVSLT
+1744 EEKTVSLA

-1766 TAPAADKVTVTL
+1766 TAPAEGKVTVTL

-1823 PLQGMGLYDETNITQ
+1823 PLQGVGLYDETNITQ

-1878 ADNGKI
+1878 ADNGDI
-1884 TYFTGDG
+1884 IYFTGDG

-1935 AESLNWEL
+1935 AGSLNWEL

-1965 NDRITSNLTLPSS
+1965 NDRITSNLTLPSG

-2020 TALPEKSGKFRLI
+2020 TPLPEKAGKFRLI

-2172 SGLLLARQEF
+2172 SGLLLARQKF
-2182 SFTIQPFTQP
+2182 SFTIQPFTQQ
-2192 ELDGA
+2192 ELEGA
-2197 AAFMTEALTG
+2197 AAFMTEALTENA
-2207 DVYWDGIKN
+2207 YWNGIKN
-2216 KNTVKT
+2216 ENTDKT
-2222 KVTSDLYP
+2222 EVTSDLYP

-2321 ESKERYKDFA
+2321 ETKERYKDFA

-2375 QGISDFT
+2375 TGISDFT
-2382 FTGKANE
+2382 FTGKVNE

-2404 KYTYTGS
+2404 NYTYTGS
-2411 GAYIKSI
+2411 GTYIKSI

-2433 SSGWMFGIAVKGGN
+2433 SSGWMFGLAVKGGT

-2482 MVPGAEVP
+2482 TVPGTEVP

-2572 RIILALTAIGKD
+2572 RIVLALTAIGKD
-2584 PTNVGDKN
+2584 PANVGGKN

-2609 KTDINGLVMGLLA
+2609 NTDINGLVMGLLA

-2665 MALQALAPY
+2665 MVLQALAPY
-2674 HKDGGNETVNTA
+2674 HKDSGNETVNTA

-2743 LQYRVAENGGFKHQ
+2743 LQYRVAKNGGFKHQ

-2809 TCTKDGVSRRICS
+2809 TCTKDGVSLRICS
-2822 ICGVVEEKPVPAT
+2822 ICGAVEEKSVPAT
-2835 GHKFSAWTV
+2835 GHKFGAWTV

-2864 TKETMI
+2864 TEETMI

-2890 AGNSAYWTCSRCHKY
+2890 AGNSAYWTCSRCHKF

-2914 IAKDSWIIAALGHD
+2914 IAKDSWVIAALGHD

-2933 AVAAT
+2933 AVVAT

-2972 DGVCTTCGTRNPAG
+2972 NGVCTVCGVKNPMANV
-2986 GIKGDDLKVD
+2986 KGDYIKVD
-2996 SKDNTIVTGG
+2996 SKDNKTAAGDGLVIKADDTITGE
-3006 GLTIKTDKP
+3006 
-3015 VTDEKLA
+3015 VLA
-3022 EIKAAVENGSI
+3022 DIKAAVSDGA
-3033 VITVNNTPILQ
+3033 ITVTVTDTLQ
-3044 LTKEDKESDGGKKA
+3044 LTNEQKAADGGKSA
-3058 LMQAGAAAS
+3058 LTEAAKTAGD
-3067 GELKKEL
+3067 EVKKEL
-3074 DKLAEKLDALRGDKS
+3074 NKLAEKLDALRGDKS

-3127 LTIPITDELYA
+3127 VTIPITDELYA
-3138 ALQGKHVC
+3138 ALQGKRVC

-3237 VLTRKKRVS
+3237 ALTHKRKRVS

>member
-1 MRKRVISWLL
+1 MKKRVISWLL
-11 TVVMVVSMLPTSVL
+11 TVVMVVSLLPTSVL

-47 ENTVPAGNEETQEQQ
+47 ENTVPAEDEETQEQQ
-62 EPAEEVPVS
+62 EPAPETPAPQMTS
-71 RSARSGGA
+71 SGGTA
-79 APMLAAAGAVQNIGT
+79 LALAEGT
-94 AEEFAAMEPGG
+94 VSSAKEFAEMDASGS
-105 NYQLTAD
+105 YTLTKD
-112 ITVTAPYANEFTD
+112 IIVTEPYASD

-251 NTGSITGSGS
+251 NTGSITGSGD

-268 WDAATVKNCYYLEST
+268 WNAATVKDCYYLEST
-283 YKVGACGNDGYTDP
+283 YKVGSCGKKGGYTDP

-307 SGDIVALLGSAFMVK
+307 SGDIVTLLGSAFMAK
-322 SGDYPALS
+322 AGDYPALS

-338 KFTVS
+338 SFTIA
-343 PANAVVE
+343 PANATLE
-350 INGVKYTGSC
+350 INGGTYTGST
-360 TVGLPVGDYTYTV
+360 TVALPAADTPYSYTV
-373 SCPGYTQQTGSVT
+373 SCDGYTTKTGSVT
-386 VTGEDNPVAN
+386 VTDKDNPVAT
-396 PNSVS
+396 PDSVT

-414 TFTVTPENATLT
+414 TFTVTPAGAALT

-438 GTTYKLLKG
+438 GTTYKLLKDH
-447 VTYTYTAV
+447 TYTYTAETAE
-455 SDDEGYEPASGEV
+455 EGYEPAAGEV
-468 TPTADGTQTVAL
+468 TPDESSTQTVAL

-485 IAVKNGSTHKTE
+485 IAVTKAPTKTE
-497 FEQGDAL
+497 YYKGDAEL
-504 DTTGLTVT
+504 DLTGMVLTVKYEGTDETRTIEGDYAAAGVTCEGFSTEKPIESQTVT
-512 VTYSDN
+512 VKYRGKTATFTIKVKDAMLFADFFTGLNGIATAQN
-518 STKDITE
+518 STSYKFEPVLLDGGYVLKSTNE
-525 GFTVTGF
+525 KKGNTT
-532 NSVNVAENQTLT
+532 SSLTLT
-544 VHYKGAETTYSVK
+544 FAKAAQLTFDCKTDSEKNYDGLRVDINDQTGSQFDSTGGYSGEKQDWKEFSIAV
-557 INKKLFPSKA
+557 N
-567 FNALEGYA
+567 
-575 TVEYSHTGKYTAGDG
+575 AGD
-590 KEFVDDAQEGALR
+590 K
-603 SNSAGM
+603 
-609 NSTTVTVTITFL
+609 VTV
-621 ENAPKMLLSFD
+621 
-632 YKVSSESNYDKL
+632 NY
-644 LVAQNRETKL
+644 R
-654 TKSGT
+654 
-659 VAWTADNSLTVKGG
+659 
-673 DIVTLTYS
+673 
-681 KDRSTAS
+681 KDRS
-688 GSDCIWLKNFTV
+688 GDKGQDCIWLRNFRAEVLPTV
-700 SPLYTLTIAPNQTDA
+700 RFDVKDAAGTAIDA
-715 TVTLKD
+715 TVTLKKGYTGLTAGTD
-721 KEGKTVSGSN
+721 GSYALTVGE
-731 GVFAVKAAADYTY
+731 KYTY
-744 TVTKKGYEPATGKV
+744 TVEKKGYEKV
-758 TMSAENQTVN
+758 TQEFTAQEGNNTIT

-809 VYIAAKNTDYTY
+809 VYIAAKNTAYTY

-827 YETATGMISVAT
+827 YEPATGTINVAT
-839 GDVNKTVTL
+839 TDVNKTVKL
-848 TEAAKYSVT
+848 TELAKQTVT
-857 FQITKPE
+857 FNITKPE
-864 GVSASPTV
+864 GVTAEPTITV
-872 TVEYNGTKVYEGS
+872 TSGSITAYTGS
-885 GANCTL
+885 GADCTL

-896 TYKATLKDC
+896 TYTAKLDGCDTL
-905 DDLSGSFTVAAAAV
+905 LGSFVVKAAKTIGLEFV
-919 TVNLPFEKKLT
+919 KSLT
-930 FADIFQGVEGITA
+930 FDDFFAGLDGITA
-943 SNGTKG
+943 ENGTRYG
-949 FKPIKSAAGNYLES
+949 FEPVRNAGGNYLES
-963 NKSYYGTTSLTL
+963 KKSYGTTTMKL
-975 TATKPCVISFE
+975 TAGKPCVVSFQ
-986 YFAQGH
+986 YFSNGYK
-992 EDNWDEDDSAFFTV
+992 DYWDEYGFTV
-1006 KKGTTTLLTVY
+1006 KNGSKTLLTAY
-1017 EENGWKTFSTAL
+1017 DESEWKTFSTVL
-1029 NTGET
+1029 KKGDE
-1034 LTLSFNENGNSYYVR
+1034 LTLSFSGSDSYNVK
-1049 LKNFAVS
+1049 LKDFTVS
-1056 PAYTITLT
+1056 PVYTVSLNVTGAEDCKVVLQDASGAAITGT
-1064 TTPTADKVELKDES
+1064 D
-1078 GNKLTGSGGKY
+1078 GKY
-1089 AVAPGTYTY
+1089 AVPAGVYTY
-1098 TVSKKDYETATGEI
+1098 TVSKYGYQTETGRI
-1112 TVTDADVT
+1112 IVTNKNVNQNVA
-1120 QPVKLTAKP
+1120 LTA
-1129 VITLTATPADA
+1129 LTAYQVKFVADPADA
-1140 TVKLEKGS
+1140 S
-1148 LPASP
+1148 
-1153 KTTDKETGVYTY
+1153 
-1165 VVEKGAEYT
+1165 
-1174 YTVSKFGYETE
+1174 
-1185 TGSIT
+1185 
-1190 VNADVNKTV
+1190 V
-1199 TLSELASCTLTFAV
+1199 TL
-1213 TPAENAKVTVTHP
+1213 THP

-1253 ADYITVSGSF
+1253 AEYITVSGSF

-1270 ITVTLTYAGA
+1270 ITVTLTYAGE
-1280 GWDGTTKTAPTQDKS
+1280 GWDGTTKTEPKTEN
-1295 GVYLI
+1295 GVYQI
-1300 DTAAKLAWFADA
+1300 GTAAELAWFADA

-1327 INLNGKPWT
+1327 INLNGKAWT
-1336 AIGTSSNKFAGT
+1336 TFGKYDYNDAANSGFAGT
-1348 LDGDNYTVSGLV
+1348 LDGDRHIVSGLKSTEGLVSCLSSVGTVKNLTVIGTVSGSSHVGGIAATSSGTVENCLFDGTV
-1360 TTGLV
+1360 TTSSSSASAGGIV
-1365 GELAEGGVVENLR
+1365 GRASKGNRIVNCVNTGDIKNTCTSYSSTLNIGGIVGYTYGTVENCYSTG
-1378 VNCAI
+1378 N
-1383 VSTSSLLGG
+1383 VSARTDRDTNKG
-1392 VANSSAGT
+1392 
-1400 IRNCMVS
+1400 
-1407 GSITFSSEG
+1407 
-1416 HNGASAIGGIAGR
+1416 IGGIAGQVYASAVLR
-1429 TTGNGVISGCVS
+1429 NCYVTGVVTGPKAGISP
-1441 RAVVKDAYDN
+1441 VVNLVA
-1451 STYGTSA
+1451 SGAT
-1458 PLGGIAGYAYGV
+1458 

-1475 FTGTLAVKK
+1475 YLHAAGIGASTAGALQK
-1484 TQPNKIIQQK
+1484 T
-1494 RGGLV
+1494 
-1499 GELNANAELKGSY
+1499 AEEMRTP
-1512 VAGEFAIADESKFGA
+1512 EFA
-1527 VVGKVN
+1527 
-1533 SGATITNC
+1533 
-1541 AYLDTVAPQAAA
+1541 
-1553 DGTTSGMTAH
+1553 
-1563 TADYMRSAEFAVDM
+1563 AEM
-1577 GMNQDDGT
+1577 GMHLDSGNS
-1585 LNGGFP
+1585 NGGFP

-1598 TVLSADDLKA
+1598 TPVDNADLKA

-1616 ELRGMSAADAAKK
+1616 QLRGMSAAAAKK
-1629 AKADWYAETVLGLY
+1629 AKADWYAENVLGLY
-1643 DLTDYNDKADLCEKY
+1643 ELTDGNYNKADLCKEY
-1658 GIEAPGE
+1658 GIEEPGE
-1665 AVTNLHDYFLNAL
+1665 AVTDLHDYFLTAL

-1692 ADRLKADATGVY
+1692 ADLLKADATGVY

-1718 EEETAQTYTACLT
+1718 EEETAQTYTGFLT
-1731 LPASVT
+1731 LPTSVT
-1737 VPVEGSG
+1737 VPAEGSG
-1744 EKIVSLT
+1744 EKTVSLT

-1766 TAPAADKVTVTL
+1766 TAPAGGKATVTL
-1778 TATLQ
+1778 KATLT
-1783 SGAATKTKTFTLCLW
+1783 SGSESKVKTFTLCLW
-1798 SENAEKVQTLEDI
+1798 SKAAEQQQTLDDI
-1811 AAEFARKNTAVQ
+1811 AAVITARNAAVR
-1823 PLQGMGLYDETNITQ
+1823 PLQGVGLYNDTTDANGKGVEK

-1844 AEQGYADV
+1844 EEMGYKDV
-1852 ADNSEITYVNG
+1852 ADKAVITYTDG
-1863 SAKANGFDGTKVQYI
+1863 SAKASGFDGAAHEYITANGDVKFFDGAVQ
-1878 ADNGKI
+1878 
-1884 TYFTGDG
+1884 
-1891 TARQTVQYT
+1891 
-1900 GLKFNITY
+1900 LKEAYY
-1908 AGVTK
+1908 AGLEFKVAYGGAEKT
-1913 EITLRAT
+1913 ITTRAI
-1920 VGRSADAVQKLLESA
+1920 VGRSFDDVQAQLTEA
-1935 AESLNWEL
+1935 AKTLTWEM
-1943 IRGENTNGA
+1943 IRGENTNEAETDTTGA
-1952 TQSEVAGWTLYTV
+1952 W
-1965 NDRITSNLTLPSS
+1965 DRHAVVGGITSNLTLPYS
-1978 IAGRYDVKVQWG
+1978 ISGRYDMQVQWAVVDVAEDS
-1990 TRNTEWLYIT
+1990 NCLYISSDKDSAS
-2000 NGTNGTG
+2000 G
-2007 VGTVNRPLQPADG
+2007 VGNIVRPVRPAEG
-2020 TALPEKSGKFRLI
+2020 ELPEDAGKETLI
-2033 ARVTYDAF
+2033 ARVTYTDF
-2041 DDYTLAHITGDN
+2041 DDDPYIKEHITGQN
-2053 GVEVYADVFFDAT
+2053 GVEVYADVFFDIT
-2066 VAPFDSSVTS
+2066 VAPFDIDATN
-2076 EMQNALAEKYQ
+2076 EMQTALRDNYQ
-2087 GLLRDFVDKT
+2087 SLLVDFVDKT
-2097 KPVDLTAVSDDMQMP
+2097 TKPDLRKVDADLQMP
-2112 RPALLEEKGIMS
+2112 RPYLLQQEGIMT

-2137 PDVLD
+2137 PDVLG

-2197 AAFMTEALTG
+2197 AVFMTKALTG
-2207 DVYWDGIKN
+2207 DVYWNGIKN
-2216 KNTVKT
+2216 ENTDKT

-2321 ESKERYKDFA
+2321 ESKERYKAFA
-2331 QFYKQPIHIDL
+2331 QFYKQPIQIDL
-2342 TVIGEKNAADPNEN
+2342 TVPGTTGQNDPNEN

-2375 QGISDFT
+2375 TGISDFT

-2482 MVPGAEVP
+2482 AVPGAEVP

-2544 AYVKANIGSDGIL
+2544 AYVQKNMGADGVL
-2557 RKPDDKNTPVITDNE
+2557 VDPESRNPTVTDNE
-2572 RIILALTAIGKD
+2572 RIVLALTAIGKD
-2584 PTNVGDKN
+2584 PANVGGEN
-2592 LLTAL
+2592 LLKAL
-2597 QDKDIMKVTDTS
+2597 QNKDIMQVTDTS
-2609 KTDINGLVMGLLA
+2609 NTDINGLVMGLLA

-2628 TSDTSWLVQAVLEQ
+2628 TSDTSWLVQAVLAQ
-2642 QNKDGSWSASAD
+2642 QNEDGSWRASAD

-2731 VEGKTLSVLGNL
+2731 MEGKTLSVLGNL
-2743 LQYRVAENGGFKHQ
+2743 LQYRVVENGGFKHQ

-2822 ICGVVEEKPVPAT
+2822 ICGAVEEKPVPAT

-2890 AGNSAYWTCSRCHKY
+2890 AGNSAYWTCSRCHKF

-2914 IAKDSWIIAALGHD
+2914 IAKDSWVIAALGHD

-2972 DGVCTTCGTRNPAG
+2972 NGVCTVCGVKNPMANV
-2986 GIKGDDLKVD
+2986 KGDDIKVD

-3022 EIKAAVENGSI
+3022 EIKAAVSDGA
-3033 VITVNNTPILQ
+3033 ITVTVTDTLQ
-3044 LTKEDKESDGGKKA
+3044 LTNEQKAADGGKSA
-3058 LMQAGAAAS
+3058 LTEAAKTAGD
-3067 GELKKEL
+3067 EVKKEL
-3074 DKLAEKLDALRGDKS
+3074 NKLAEKLDALRGDKS

-3127 LTIPITDELYA
+3127 VTIPITDELYA

-3237 VLTRKKRVS
+3237 ALTRKKRVS

>member
-1 MRKRVISWLL
+1 MKKRVISWLL

-25 ADTLAAD
+25 ADTLATD

-40 QIAPADT
+40 QIAPVDT

-62 EPAEEVPVS
+62 EPAPETPAS
-71 RSARSGGA
+71 QMARSGGA
-79 APMLAAAGAVQNIGT
+79 APMLAVAGAVQNIGT
-94 AEEFAAMEPGG
+94 AEAFAAMEPGG

-112 ITVTAPYANEFTD
+112 ITVTAPYANDFT
-125 FSGTFDGNGHTVTLA
+125 GTFDGDGHTVTLEITA
-140 ISGDSDYQAL
+140 KTNYVGL
-150 FAKLAAGAVVK
+150 FKTLAGGAVVK
-161 NVMVD
+161 NVITA
-166 GEVTGTDNIGGI
+166 GSVTTTGKK
-178 AGIATNATIIAC
+178 C
-190 ANKATVAATGRY
+190 VA
-202 VGGLVGKGTGLT
+202 
-214 MTSCYNQ
+214 
-221 GAVSSTRTRPINM
+221 
-234 GGIAGYVDGGA
+234 GIAGYATDNVKI
-245 SVENCY
+245 ENCK
-251 NTGSITGSGS
+251 NTASITGNKNVGGILGEAYNNEESISVGIKNCANEGAVNGTGS
-261 NTAAVVG
+261 AVGGIVG
-268 WDAATVKNCYYLEST
+268 KMEGQNSIIDCYNRGNITGFNNYAGIVGQSTGALVATIKNCYS
-283 YKVGACGNDGYTDP
+283 VGAVTAYGASTNAGYALIGGGKNYALTNCYAIKQDGLNLAYNGTNATTEECDLK
-297 TVSKTDAEMR
+297 SADDMKSAEF
-307 SGDIVALLGSAFMVK
+307 AATLGSAFQYNGGGYPTLKDPEPVVEKNVVSISVK
-322 SGDYPALS
+322 SAKTTCYTGDELELSVTVTYDDNSSEVITKGFTVAGFDNTAPGKQTVTVTYKEKTDSIEIEVIKKPEFDDFFAGIVNSVEVTNDATYPYVVDMTDSDGLCLRSSNPVQGNTSSTSTITLKAKANVTLSFKYWGCNYDSSSAALTIVKNNSYNPEMRSWGSTQWKDFTIDLKKGDTLRLNLIKTYVLGDYY
-330 WETPTAAV
+330 V
-338 KFTVS
+338 KLKDFTVS
-343 PANAVVE
+343 SLYEVKLTAEPKEADAVVALKDSTGAE
-350 INGVKYTGSC
+350 LKGTNGVYIVSAGE
-360 TVGLPVGDYTYTV
+360 YTYTV
-373 SCPGYTQQTGSVT
+373 SAYGYDTVTETINVAADVAKTVPLTKSAAYSVAFDISRPAGITADPTVTVKTNGKAVYTGDGTGCSLSNGSYAYTVACDGCDNAGGIFSVNGDKVNITVTLAKKAIFEDFFANCQGITVSGDKGKFTIEGAGKDSYLKTTETTTLALTATKNVKLSFSYIANAAGYVEGDWDYDEPDEYYYFTIKKNSTQVKRADSETSWKDFSVELTQGDVLTISYDGYTSYYY
-386 VTGEDNPVAN
+386 
-396 PNSVS
+396 
-401 VTLEKDAAKWVTV
+401 AALKNFAAVP
-414 TFTVTPENATLT
+414 FYTLT
-426 LKDGETQVTPTE
+426 LKTPDG
-438 GTTYKLLKG
+438 
-447 VTYTYTAV
+447 
-455 SDDEGYEPASGEV
+455 
-468 TPTADGTQTVAL
+468 
-480 KKVQS
+480 
-485 IAVKNGSTHKTE
+485 
-497 FEQGDAL
+497 
-504 DTTGLTVT
+504 
-512 VTYSDN
+512 
-518 STKDITE
+518 
-525 GFTVTGF
+525 
-532 NSVNVAENQTLT
+532 
-544 VHYKGAETTYSVK
+544 
-557 INKKLFPSKA
+557 
-567 FNALEGYA
+567 A
-575 TVEYSHTGKYTAGDG
+575 TV
-590 KEFVDDAQEGALR
+590 VL
-603 SNSAGM
+603 
-609 NSTTVTVTITFL
+609 
-621 ENAPKMLLSFD
+621 
-632 YKVSSESNYDKL
+632 
-644 LVAQNRETKL
+644 
-654 TKSGT
+654 
-659 VAWTADNSLTVKGG
+659 
-673 DIVTLTYS
+673 
-681 KDRSTAS
+681 KDRS
-688 GSDCIWLKNFTV
+688 G
-700 SPLYTLTIAPNQTDA
+700 
-715 TVTLKD
+715 
-721 KEGKTVSGSN
+721 
-731 GVFAVKAAADYTY
+731 
-744 TVTKKGYEPATGKV
+744 
-758 TMSAENQTVN
+758 AE
-768 VTLVKLPVITLQFTP
+768 I
-783 DDAAVTLK
+783 
-791 QGNTTVYKE
+791 
-800 SAASSTGKN
+800 TGKN
-809 VYIAAKNTDYTY
+809 GAYTVAAGTYTY

-827 YETATGMISVAT
+827 YETKTGNI
-839 GDVNKTVTL
+839 
-848 TEAAKYSVT
+848 
-857 FQITKPE
+857 
-864 GVSASPTV
+864 
-872 TVEYNGTKVYEGS
+872 
-885 GANCTL
+885 
-891 PAGDY
+891 
-896 TYKATLKDC
+896 
-905 DDLSGSFTVAAAAV
+905 
-919 TVNLPFEKKLT
+919 
-930 FADIFQGVEGITA
+930 
-943 SNGTKG
+943 
-949 FKPIKSAAGNYLES
+949 
-963 NKSYYGTTSLTL
+963 
-975 TATKPCVISFE
+975 
-986 YFAQGH
+986 
-992 EDNWDEDDSAFFTV
+992 
-1006 KKGTTTLLTVY
+1006 
-1017 EENGWKTFSTAL
+1017 
-1029 NTGET
+1029 
-1034 LTLSFNENGNSYYVR
+1034 
-1049 LKNFAVS
+1049 
-1056 PAYTITLT
+1056 
-1064 TTPTADKVELKDES
+1064 
-1078 GNKLTGSGGKY
+1078 
-1089 AVAPGTYTY
+1089 
-1098 TVSKKDYETATGEI
+1098 TVS
-1112 TVTDADVT
+1112 
-1120 QPVKLTAKP
+1120 
-1129 VITLTATPADA
+1129 
-1140 TVKLEKGS
+1140 
-1148 LPASP
+1148 
-1153 KTTDKETGVYTY
+1153 
-1165 VVEKGAEYT
+1165 
-1174 YTVSKFGYETE
+1174 
-1185 TGSIT
+1185 
-1190 VNADVNKTV
+1190 ADVNETV
-1199 TLSELASCTLTFAV
+1199 TLSELATRTLTFAV

-1247 AYTVAK
+1247 AYTVTK
-1253 ADYITVSGSF
+1253 ADYVPVHGSI
-1263 TAAKNDT
+1263 TAAEDKT
-1270 ITVTLTYAGA
+1270 LSFTLTYAGE
-1280 GWDGTTKTAPTQDKS
+1280 GWDGTAKTAPTQDKN
-1295 GVYLI
+1295 GVYQI
-1300 DTAAKLAWFADA
+1300 GTAAELAWFADA
-1312 VNGGQKAINGKLTAN
+1312 VQTGQTAISAKLTAN
-1327 INLNGKPWT
+1327 INLNGKTWT
-1336 AIGTSSNKFAGT
+1336 AFGKYDYKLEGKSGFAGT
-1348 LDGDNYTVSGLV
+1348 LDGDRHIVSGLKS
-1360 TTGLV
+1360 TEGLV
-1365 GELAEGGVVENLR
+1365 SCL
-1378 VNCAI
+1378 
-1383 VSTSSLLGG
+1383 
-1392 VANSSAGT
+1392 SSAGT
-1400 IRNCMVS
+1400 VKNLTVIGTVS
-1407 GSITFSSEG
+1407 GSSHVGGIAATSSGTVENCLFDG
-1416 HNGASAIGGIAGR
+1416 TVTTSSSSASAGGIVGRASKGNRIVNCVNTGDIKNTCTSYSSTLNIGGIVGYTYGTVENCYSTGNVSARTDRDTNKGIGGIAGQVYASAVLR
-1429 TTGNGVISGCVS
+1429 NCYVTGAVTGPKAGISP
-1441 RAVVKDAYDN
+1441 VVNLVA
-1451 STYGTSA
+1451 SGAT
-1458 PLGGIAGYAYGV
+1458 

-1475 FTGTLAVKK
+1475 YLHAAGIGASTAGALQK
-1484 TQPNKIIQQK
+1484 T
-1494 RGGLV
+1494 
-1499 GELNANAELKGSY
+1499 AEEMRTP
-1512 VAGEFAIADESKFGA
+1512 EFA
-1527 VVGKVN
+1527 
-1533 SGATITNC
+1533 
-1541 AYLDTVAPQAAA
+1541 
-1553 DGTTSGMTAH
+1553 
-1563 TADYMRSAEFAVDM
+1563 AEM
-1577 GMNQDDGT
+1577 GMHLDSGNS
-1585 LNGGFP
+1585 NGGFP

-1598 TVLSADDLKA
+1598 TPVDNADLKA

-1629 AKADWYAETVLGLY
+1629 AKADWYAKIVLEPY
-1643 DLTDYNDKADLCEKY
+1643 DLNNYNDKADLCEQY

-1665 AVTNLHDYFLNAL
+1665 AVANLYDYFLNAL

-1692 ADRLKADATGVY
+1692 ADLLKADATGVY

-1718 EEETAQTYTACLT
+1718 EEETAQTYTGFLT

-1737 VPVEGSG
+1737 VPVDG
-1744 EKIVSLT
+1744 EEKTVSLA

-1778 TATLQ
+1778 IATLQ

-1823 PLQGMGLYDETNITQ
+1823 PLQGVGLYDETNITQ

-1878 ADNGKI
+1878 ADNGDI
-1884 TYFTGDG
+1884 IYFTGDG

-1935 AESLNWEL
+1935 AGSLNWEL

-1965 NDRITSNLTLPSS
+1965 NDRITSNLTLPSG

-2020 TALPEKSGKFRLI
+2020 TPLPEKAGKFRLI

-2053 GVEVYADVFFDAT
+2053 GVEVYADVLFDAT

-2157 KPVEAKYVVTITTRS
+2157 EPVKAKYVVTITTRS

-2182 SFTIQPFTQP
+2182 SFTIQPFTQQ

-2197 AAFMTEALTG
+2197 AAFMTEARTG
-2207 DVYWDGIKN
+2207 DVYWNGIKN
-2216 KNTVKT
+2216 ENTDKT

-2321 ESKERYKDFA
+2321 ESKERYKNFA
-2331 QFYKQPIHIDL
+2331 QFYKQPIQIDL
-2342 TVIGEKNAADPNEN
+2342 TVPGTTGQNDPNEN

-2375 QGISDFT
+2375 TGISGFT

-2404 KYTYTGS
+2404 NYTYTGS
-2411 GAYIKSI
+2411 GTYIKSI
-2418 TDAAGHTLK
+2418 TDAAGNTLK

-2482 MVPGAEVP
+2482 AVPGAEVP

-2544 AYVKANIGSDGIL
+2544 AYVQKNMGADGVL
-2557 RKPDDKNTPVITDNE
+2557 VDPESRNPTVTDNE

-2584 PTNVGDKN
+2584 PANVGGKN

-2597 QDKDIMKVTDTS
+2597 QDKDIMKVTDNS

-2642 QNKDGSWSASAD
+2642 QNKDGSWRVSAD

-2674 HKDGGNETVNTA
+2674 YKDGGNETVNTA

-2731 VEGKTLSVLGNL
+2731 VDGKTLSVLGNL

-2822 ICGVVEEKPVPAT
+2822 ICGAVEEKSVPAT
-2835 GHKFSAWTV
+2835 GHKFGAWTV

-2854 ISTRKCSVCG
+2854 ISTRKCSVCS
-2864 TKETMI
+2864 TEETMI

-2890 AGNSAYWTCSRCHKY
+2890 AGNSAYWTCSRCHKF

-2914 IAKDSWIIAALGHD
+2914 IAKDSWVIAALGHD

-2972 DGVCTTCGTRNPAG
+2972 NGVCTVCGVKNPMANV
-2986 GIKGDDLKVD
+2986 KGDDIKVD

-3006 GLTIKTDKP
+3006 GLVIKADDTITGE
-3015 VTDEKLA
+3015 VLA
-3022 EIKAAVENGSI
+3022 DIKAAVSDGA
-3033 VITVNNTPILQ
+3033 ITVTVTDTLQ
-3044 LTKEDKESDGGKKA
+3044 LTNEQKAADGGKSA
-3058 LMQAGAAAS
+3058 LTEAAKMAGD
-3067 GELKKEL
+3067 EVKKEL
-3074 DKLAEKLDALRGDKS
+3074 NKLAEKLDALRGDKS

-3127 LTIPITDELYA
+3127 VTIPITDELYA

>member
-40 QIAPADT
+40 QIAPVDT

-79 APMLAAAGAVQNIGT
+79 ALALAEGT
-94 AEEFAAMEPGG
+94 VSSAKEFAAMDAGG
-105 NYQLTAD
+105 SYTLTKD
-112 ITVTAPYANEFTD
+112 IIVTEPYASDFT
-125 FSGTFDGNGHTVTLA
+125 GTFDGNGHTVTLA

-161 NVMVD
+161 NVTVE
-166 GEVTGTDNIGGI
+166 GKVTGKKCVAGI
-178 AGIATNATIIAC
+178 AGQATDATITGC
-190 ANKATVAATGRY
+190 ANKADILATDRY
-202 VGGLVGKGTGLT
+202 VGGIVAESKN
-214 MTSCYNQ
+214 TSI
-221 GAVSSTRTRPINM
+221 S
-234 GGIAGYVDGGA
+234 
-245 SVENCY
+245 NCY
-251 NTGSITGSGS
+251 NTGTISSDRSDKGVCLGGIVGNATNNTGGGTTVTNCYSIGTISATADTS
-261 NTAAVVG
+261 NYAAIAG
-268 WDAATVKNCYYLEST
+268 WCYNSTVTNCYYLDTTASA
-283 YKVGACGNDGYTDP
+283 GANGNSQTA
-297 TVSKTDAEMR
+297 TSKTADEMK
-307 SGDIVALLGSAFMVK
+307 SPAFAALLGEAFMAK
-322 SGDYPALS
+322 AGDYPALS

-338 KFTVS
+338 SFTIA
-343 PANAVVE
+343 PANATLE
-350 INGVKYTGSC
+350 INGGTYTGST
-360 TVGLPVGDYTYTV
+360 TVALPAADAPYSYTV
-373 SCPGYTQQTGSVT
+373 SCDGYTTKTGTVT
-386 VTGEDNPVAN
+386 VTGNDNPVAN
-396 PNSVS
+396 PANVT
-401 VTLEKDAAKWVTV
+401 VTLAEDAAQWVTV
-414 TFTVTPENATLT
+414 TFTVTPAGAALT
-426 LKDGETQVTPTE
+426 LKDGETQVAPTE
-438 GTTYKLLKG
+438 GTTYQLLKG
-447 VTYTYTAV
+447 HAYTYTAETTE
-455 SDDEGYEPASGEV
+455 EGYEPAAGTV
-468 TPTADGTQTVAL
+468 TPTENSTQTVAL

-1226 VGGTIKPEA
+1226 VGGTIKPET

-1253 ADYITVSGSF
+1253 AGYIPVHGSI
-1263 TAAKNDT
+1263 TAAEDKT
-1270 ITVTLTYAGA
+1270 LSFTLTYAGE
-1280 GWDGTTKTAPTQDKS
+1280 GWDGTAKTAPTQDKN
-1295 GVYLI
+1295 GVYQI
-1300 DTAAKLAWFADA
+1300 GTAAELAWFADA
-1312 VNGGQKAINGKLTAN
+1312 VNKGGTTISGKLTAN
-1327 INLNGKPWT
+1327 INLNGKTWT
-1336 AIGTSSNKFAGT
+1336 AIGTDSNKFAGT
-1348 LDGDNYTVSGLV
+1348 LDGDNYTVSGLAG
-1360 TTGLV
+1360 TGGLV
-1365 GELAEGGVVENLR
+1365 YYLSANGTVKSLCVD
-1378 VNCAI
+1378 CAI
-1383 VSTSSLLGG
+1383 DGTSN
-1392 VANSSAGT
+1392 V
-1400 IRNCMVS
+1400 
-1407 GSITFSSEG
+1407 
-1416 HNGASAIGGIAGR
+1416 GGIADKSEGR
-1429 TTGNGVISGCVS
+1429 IENCLVSGYIKGGDDVIFGVGGIVGHGVAGNVISGCVS
-1441 RAVVKDAYDN
+1441 TADILFKYSRYAVQNGAGGIVGY
-1451 STYGTSA
+1451 TYGT
-1458 PLGGIAGYAYGV
+1458 

-1475 FTGTLAVKK
+1475 FAGNVHTNAKSVSAGGF
-1484 TQPNKIIQQK
+1484 
-1494 RGGLV
+1494 GGLV
-1499 GELNANAELKGSY
+1499 GCARSNAVMKDCYTVGAVTGP
-1512 VAGEFAIADESKFGA
+1512 ESSFGA

-1553 DGTTSGMTAH
+1553 DGTTSGMTAR
-1563 TADYMRSAEFAVDM
+1563 TADYMRTPEFAAEM
-1577 GMNQDDGT
+1577 GMHLDSGNS
-1585 LNGGFP
+1585 NGGFP

-1598 TVLSADDLKA
+1598 TPVDNADLKA

-1629 AKADWYAETVLGLY
+1629 AKADWNAENVLGLY
-1643 DLTDYNDKADLCEKY
+1643 ELTDGNYNKADLCEEY

-1692 ADRLKADATGVY
+1692 ADLLKADATGVY

-1718 EEETAQTYTACLT
+1718 EEEIAQTYTACLT

-1737 VPVEGSG
+1737 VPVDG
-1744 EKIVSLT
+1744 EEKTVSLT

-1823 PLQGMGLYDETNITQ
+1823 PLQGVGLYDETNITQ

-1863 SAKANGFDGTKVQYI
+1863 SAKANGFDDTKVKYI
-1878 ADNGKI
+1878 ADNGNI

-1935 AESLNWEL
+1935 AGSLNWEL

-1965 NDRITSNLTLPSS
+1965 NDRITSNLTLPSG

-2020 TALPEKSGKFRLI
+2020 TALPEKAGKFRLI

-2112 RPALLEEKGIMS
+2112 RPALLEKAGIMT

-2182 SFTIQPFTQP
+2182 SFTIQPFTKQ
-2192 ELDGA
+2192 ELDDA
-2197 AAFMTEALTG
+2197 ADFMTAALTENA
-2207 DVYWDGIKN
+2207 YWNGIKN
-2216 KNTVKT
+2216 ENTDKT

-2331 QFYKQPIHIDL
+2331 QFYKQPIQIDL
-2342 TVIGEKNAADPNEN
+2342 TVPGTTGQNDPNEN

-2375 QGISDFT
+2375 RGISDFT

-2482 MVPGAEVP
+2482 AVPGAEVP

-2557 RKPDDKNTPVITDNE
+2557 RAPDDKNTPVITDNE
-2572 RIILALTAIGKD
+2572 RIALALTAIGKD
-2584 PTNVGDKN
+2584 PANVGGEN
-2592 LLTAL
+2592 LLKAL
-2597 QDKDIMKVTDTS
+2597 QNKDIMQVTDTS
-2609 KTDINGLVMGLLA
+2609 NTDINGLVMGLLA

-2628 TSDTSWLVQAVLEQ
+2628 TSDTSWLVQAVLAQ
-2642 QNKDGSWSASAD
+2642 QNEDGSWRASAD

-2674 HKDGGNETVNTA
+2674 YKDGGNETVNTA

-2796 AHRFGEWKVTVAA
+2796 AHRFGEWQVTVAA

-2822 ICGVVEEKPVPAT
+2822 ICGAVEEKSVPAT
-2835 GHKFSAWTV
+2835 GHNFGAWTV

-2854 ISTRKCSVCG
+2854 ISTRKCSVCS
-2864 TKETMI
+2864 TEETMI

-2890 AGNSAYWTCSRCHKY
+2890 AGNSAYWTCSRCHKF

-2914 IAKDSWIIAALGHD
+2914 IAKDSWVIAALGHD

-2972 DGVCTTCGTRNPAG
+2972 NGVCTVCGVKNPMANV
-2986 GIKGDDLKVD
+2986 KGDDIKVD
-2996 SKDNTIVTGG
+2996 SKDNKTAAGDGLVIKADDTITEEV
-3006 GLTIKTDKP
+3006 
-3015 VTDEKLA
+3015 LA
-3022 EIKAAVENGSI
+3022 DIKAAVSDGA
-3033 VITVNNTPILQ
+3033 ITVTVTDTLQ
-3044 LTKEDKESDGGKKA
+3044 LTNEQKAADGGKSA
-3058 LMQAGAAAS
+3058 LTEAAKTAGD
-3067 GELKKEL
+3067 EVKKEL
-3074 DKLAEKLDALRGDKS
+3074 NKLAEKLDALRGDKS

-3127 LTIPITDELYA
+3127 VTIPITDELYA

-3210 KDSANTADDS
+3210 TDSSNTADDS

>member
-1 MRKRVISWLL
+1 MKKRVISWLL
-11 TVVMVVSMLPTSVL
+11 TVVMVVSLLPTSVL

-40 QIAPADT
+40 QIAPVDT

-62 EPAEEVPVS
+62 EPAPETPVS

-79 APMLAAAGAVQNIGT
+79 APMLAAAGAVQDIGT
-94 AEEFAAMEPGG
+94 AEAFAAMEPDG

-112 ITVTAPYANEFTD
+112 ITVTAPYGNDITGFTG
-125 FSGTFDGNGHTVTLA
+125 FTGTFDGNGHTVTLN
-140 ISGDSDYQAL
+140 ITDSTADVGL
-150 FAKLAAGAVVK
+150 FSKLAGGAVVRNVITAGSVTATGK
-161 NVMVD
+161 NNVGGIAGVAD
-166 GEVTGTDNIGGI
+166 TELGAITISNCKNEAAIKGNKVVGGILGGCTEDDYALTISACANEGNISGTRNIGGI
-178 AGIATNATIIAC
+178 CGTLENAHFIK
-190 ANKATVAATGRY
+190 N
-202 VGGLVGKGTGLT
+202 
-214 MTSCYNQ
+214 CYNS
-221 GAVSSTRTRPINM
+221 GAVTGSTIGGILGRGARGYSSTTDTPIL
-234 GGIAGYVDGGA
+234 
-245 SVENCY
+245 ENCY
-251 NTGSITGSGS
+251 NVGNIVYSGTNGSAIVGTGY
-261 NTAAVVG
+261 AKKPVE
-268 WDAATVKNCYYLEST
+268 VKNCYALEGSAQAF
-283 YKVGACGNDGYTDP
+283 V
-297 TVSKTDAEMR
+297 VSGVNADSNSDFKSAEEMQ
-307 SGDIVALLGSAFMVK
+307 SAEFAATLGSAFQYNGGGYPTLKDPEPVVEKNVVSISVK
-322 SGDYPALS
+322 SAKTTCYTGDELELSVTVTYDDNSSEVITKGFTVAGFDNTAPGKQTVTVTYKEKTDSIEIEVIKKPEFDDFFAGIVNSVEVTNDATYPYVVDMTDSDGLCLRSSNPAQGNTSSTSTITLKAKANVTLSFKYWGCNYDSSYAALTIVKNNSYNPEMRSWGSTQWKDFTIDLKKGDTLRLNLIKTYVSGDYY
-330 WETPTAAV
+330 V
-338 KFTVS
+338 KLKDFTVS
-343 PANAVVE
+343 SLYEVKLTAEPEEADAVVALKDSTGAE
-350 INGVKYTGSC
+350 LKGTNGVYIVSAGE
-360 TVGLPVGDYTYTV
+360 YTYTV
-373 SCPGYTQQTGSVT
+373 SAYGYDTVTETINVAADVAKTVPLTKSAAYSVAFDISRPAGITADPTVTVRTNGKAVYTGDGTGCSLSNGSYAYTVACDGCDNAGGIFSVNGDKVNITVTLAKKAIFEDFFANCQGITVSGDKGKFTIEGAGKDSYLKTTETTTLALTATKNVKLSFSYIANAAGCVEGDWYDEPDEYYYFTIKKNSKQVKLADRETSWKDFSVELTQGDVLTISYDGYTSYYY
-386 VTGEDNPVAN
+386 
-396 PNSVS
+396 
-401 VTLEKDAAKWVTV
+401 AALKNFAAVP
-414 TFTVTPENATLT
+414 FYTLT
-426 LKDGETQVTPTE
+426 LKTPDG
-438 GTTYKLLKG
+438 
-447 VTYTYTAV
+447 
-455 SDDEGYEPASGEV
+455 
-468 TPTADGTQTVAL
+468 
-480 KKVQS
+480 
-485 IAVKNGSTHKTE
+485 
-497 FEQGDAL
+497 
-504 DTTGLTVT
+504 
-512 VTYSDN
+512 
-518 STKDITE
+518 
-525 GFTVTGF
+525 
-532 NSVNVAENQTLT
+532 
-544 VHYKGAETTYSVK
+544 
-557 INKKLFPSKA
+557 
-567 FNALEGYA
+567 A
-575 TVEYSHTGKYTAGDG
+575 TV
-590 KEFVDDAQEGALR
+590 VL
-603 SNSAGM
+603 
-609 NSTTVTVTITFL
+609 
-621 ENAPKMLLSFD
+621 
-632 YKVSSESNYDKL
+632 
-644 LVAQNRETKL
+644 
-654 TKSGT
+654 
-659 VAWTADNSLTVKGG
+659 
-673 DIVTLTYS
+673 
-681 KDRSTAS
+681 KDRS
-688 GSDCIWLKNFTV
+688 G
-700 SPLYTLTIAPNQTDA
+700 
-715 TVTLKD
+715 
-721 KEGKTVSGSN
+721 
-731 GVFAVKAAADYTY
+731 
-744 TVTKKGYEPATGKV
+744 
-758 TMSAENQTVN
+758 AE
-768 VTLVKLPVITLQFTP
+768 I
-783 DDAAVTLK
+783 
-791 QGNTTVYKE
+791 
-800 SAASSTGKN
+800 TGKN
-809 VYIAAKNTDYTY
+809 GAYTVAAGTYAY

-827 YETATGMISVAT
+827 YETKTGNI
-839 GDVNKTVTL
+839 
-848 TEAAKYSVT
+848 
-857 FQITKPE
+857 
-864 GVSASPTV
+864 
-872 TVEYNGTKVYEGS
+872 
-885 GANCTL
+885 
-891 PAGDY
+891 
-896 TYKATLKDC
+896 
-905 DDLSGSFTVAAAAV
+905 
-919 TVNLPFEKKLT
+919 
-930 FADIFQGVEGITA
+930 
-943 SNGTKG
+943 
-949 FKPIKSAAGNYLES
+949 
-963 NKSYYGTTSLTL
+963 
-975 TATKPCVISFE
+975 
-986 YFAQGH
+986 
-992 EDNWDEDDSAFFTV
+992 
-1006 KKGTTTLLTVY
+1006 
-1017 EENGWKTFSTAL
+1017 
-1029 NTGET
+1029 
-1034 LTLSFNENGNSYYVR
+1034 
-1049 LKNFAVS
+1049 
-1056 PAYTITLT
+1056 
-1064 TTPTADKVELKDES
+1064 
-1078 GNKLTGSGGKY
+1078 
-1089 AVAPGTYTY
+1089 
-1098 TVSKKDYETATGEI
+1098 TVS
-1112 TVTDADVT
+1112 
-1120 QPVKLTAKP
+1120 
-1129 VITLTATPADA
+1129 
-1140 TVKLEKGS
+1140 
-1148 LPASP
+1148 
-1153 KTTDKETGVYTY
+1153 
-1165 VVEKGAEYT
+1165 
-1174 YTVSKFGYETE
+1174 
-1185 TGSIT
+1185 
-1190 VNADVNKTV
+1190 ADVNETV

-1235 DGGYKLYLGETY
+1235 NGGYKLYLGETY
-1247 AYTVAK
+1247 AYTVTK
-1253 ADYITVSGSF
+1253 ADYVPVHGSI
-1263 TAAKNDT
+1263 TAAEDKT
-1270 ITVTLTYAGA
+1270 LSFTLTYAGE
-1280 GWDGTTKTAPTQDKS
+1280 GWDGTAKTAPTQDKN
-1295 GVYLI
+1295 GVYQI
-1300 DTAAKLAWFADA
+1300 GTAAKLAWFADA
-1312 VNGGQKAINGKLTAN
+1312 VNKGDTTISGKLTAN
-1327 INLNGKPWT
+1327 INLNDKAWT
-1336 AIGTSSNKFAGT
+1336 AIGTDSNKFAGT
-1348 LDGDNYTVSGLV
+1348 LDGDNYTVSGLAG
-1360 TTGLV
+1360 TGGLV
-1365 GELAEGGVVENLR
+1365 YYLSANGTVKSLCVD
-1378 VNCAI
+1378 CAI
-1383 VSTSSLLGG
+1383 DGTSN
-1392 VANSSAGT
+1392 V
-1400 IRNCMVS
+1400 
-1407 GSITFSSEG
+1407 
-1416 HNGASAIGGIAGR
+1416 GGIADKSEGR
-1429 TTGNGVISGCVS
+1429 IENCLVSGYIKGGDDVIFGVGGIVGHGVAGNVISGCVS
-1441 RAVVKDAYDN
+1441 TADILFKYSRYAVQNGAGGIVGY
-1451 STYGTSA
+1451 TYGT
-1458 PLGGIAGYAYGV
+1458 

-1475 FTGTLAVKK
+1475 FAGNVHTNAKSVSAGGF
-1484 TQPNKIIQQK
+1484 
-1494 RGGLV
+1494 GGLV
-1499 GELNANAELKGSY
+1499 GCARSNAVMKDCYTVGAVTGP
-1512 VAGEFAIADESKFGA
+1512 ESSFGA

-1553 DGTTSGMTAH
+1553 DGTTSGMTAR
-1563 TADYMRSAEFAVDM
+1563 TADYMRTPEFAAEM
-1577 GMNQDDGT
+1577 GMHLDSGNS
-1585 LNGGFP
+1585 NGGFP

-1598 TVLSADDLKA
+1598 TPVDNADLKA

-1629 AKADWYAETVLGLY
+1629 AKADWYAETVLRFY

-1658 GIEAPGE
+1658 GIEEPGE
-1665 AVTNLHDYFLNAL
+1665 AVTDLHDYFLNAL

-1692 ADRLKADATGVY
+1692 ADLLKADATGVY
-1704 QLRGLTPVSGDPEE
+1704 QLRGLTPVSSDPEE
-1718 EEETAQTYTACLT
+1718 EEETAQTYTGFLT

-1744 EKIVSLT
+1744 EKTVSLA

-1783 SGAATKTKTFTLCLW
+1783 SGASTKTKTFTLCLW

-1811 AAEFARKNTAVQ
+1811 AAEFTRKNTAVQ
-1823 PLQGMGLYDETNITQ
+1823 PLEGVGLYYETNITQ

-1935 AESLNWEL
+1935 AGSLNWEL

-2020 TALPEKSGKFRLI
+2020 TALPEKAGKFRLI

-2076 EMQNALAEKYQ
+2076 EMQDALAEKYQ

-2097 KPVDLTAVSDDMQMP
+2097 KSVDTTAVSDDMQMP
-2112 RPALLEEKGIMS
+2112 RPALLEKAGIMT

-2157 KPVEAKYVVTITTRS
+2157 KPVEAKYVVIITTRS

-2197 AAFMTEALTG
+2197 VAFMTEARTE
-2207 DVYWDGIKN
+2207 DAYWDGIKN

-2222 KVTSDLYP
+2222 EVTSDLYP

-2321 ESKERYKDFA
+2321 ETKERYKDFA

-2418 TDAAGHTLK
+2418 TDAAGNTLK

-2433 SSGWMFGIAVKGGN
+2433 SSGWMFGLTLQGGT

-2482 MVPGAEVP
+2482 AVPGAEVP

-2544 AYVKANIGSDGIL
+2544 AYVQKNMGADGVL
-2557 RKPDDKNTPVITDNE
+2557 VDPESRNPTVTDNE

-2584 PTNVGDKN
+2584 PANVGGEN
-2592 LLTAL
+2592 LLKAL

-2609 KTDINGLVMGLLA
+2609 NTDINGLVMGLLA

-2628 TSDTSWLVQAVLEQ
+2628 TSDTSWLVQAVLAQ
-2642 QNKDGSWSASAD
+2642 QNEDGSWSASAD
-2654 TKPVGDVDMTA
+2654 TKSVGDVDMTA

-2796 AHRFGEWKVTVAA
+2796 AHRFGEWQVTVAA

-2822 ICGVVEEKPVPAT
+2822 ICGAVEEKPVPAT
-2835 GHKFSAWTV
+2835 GHKFGAWTV

-2864 TKETMI
+2864 TEETMI

-2890 AGNSAYWTCSRCHKY
+2890 AGNSAYWTCSRCHKF

-2914 IAKDSWIIAALGHD
+2914 IAKDSWVIAALGHD

-3022 EIKAAVENGSI
+3022 EIKAAVSDGA
-3033 VITVNNTPILQ
+3033 ITVTVTDTLQ
-3044 LTKEDKESDGGKKA
+3044 LTNEQKAADGGKSA
-3058 LMQAGAAAS
+3058 LTEAAKTAGD
-3067 GELKKEL
+3067 EVKKEL
-3074 DKLAEKLDALRGDKS
+3074 NKLAEKLDALRGDKS

-3127 LTIPITDELYA
+3127 VTIPITDELYA
-3138 ALQGKHVC
+3138 ALQGKRVC
-3146 VVRSHTDSSGNVT
+3146 VMRSHTDSSGNVT

>member
-1 MRKRVISWLL
+1 MKKRVISWLL
-11 TVVMVVSMLPTSVL
+11 TVVMVVSLLPTSVL

-40 QIAPADT
+40 QIAPVDT

-62 EPAEEVPVS
+62 EPAPETPVS

-79 APMLAAAGAVQNIGT
+79 APMLAAAGAVQDIGT
-94 AEEFAAMEPGG
+94 AEAFAAMEPGG

-112 ITVTAPYANEFTD
+112 IIVTAPYASD
-125 FSGTFDGNGHTVTLA
+125 FSGTFDGNGHTVTLEITA
-140 ISGDSDYQAL
+140 KTNYVGL
-150 FAKLAAGAVVK
+150 FKTLAGGAVVK
-161 NVMVD
+161 NVITA
-166 GEVTGTDNIGGI
+166 GSVTTTGKK
-178 AGIATNATIIAC
+178 C
-190 ANKATVAATGRY
+190 VA
-202 VGGLVGKGTGLT
+202 
-214 MTSCYNQ
+214 
-221 GAVSSTRTRPINM
+221 
-234 GGIAGYVDGGA
+234 GIAGYATDNVKI
-245 SVENCY
+245 ENCK
-251 NTGSITGSGS
+251 NTASITGNKNVGGILGEAYNNEESISVGIKNCANEGAVNGTGS
-261 NTAAVVG
+261 AVGGIVG
-268 WDAATVKNCYYLEST
+268 KMEGQNSIIDCYNRGNITGFNNYAGIVGQSTGALVATIKNCYS
-283 YKVGACGNDGYTDP
+283 VGAVTAYGASTNAGYALIGGGKNYALTNCYAIKQDGLNLAYKGTNATTEECDFK
-297 TVSKTDAEMR
+297 SAAEMQ
-307 SGDIVALLGSAFMVK
+307 SAEFAATLGSAFQYNVGGYPTLKDPEPVVEKNVVSISVK
-322 SGDYPALS
+322 SAKTTCYTGDELELSVTVAYDDNSSEVITKGFTVAGFDNTAPGKQTVTVTYKEKTDSIEIEVIKKPEFDDFFAGIVNSVEVTNDATYPYVVDMTDSDGLCLRSSNPDQGNTSSTSTITLKAKANVTLSFKYWGCNYDSSYAALTIVKNNSYNPEMRSWGSTQWKDFTIDLKKGDTLRLNLIKTYVSGDYY
-330 WETPTAAV
+330 V
-338 KFTVS
+338 KLKDFTVS
-343 PANAVVE
+343 SLYEVKLTAEPEEADAVVALKDSTGAE
-350 INGVKYTGSC
+350 LKGTNGVYIVSAGE
-360 TVGLPVGDYTYTV
+360 YTYTV
-373 SCPGYTQQTGSVT
+373 SAYGYDTVTETINVAADVAKTVPLTKSAAYSVAFDISRPAGITADPTVTVKTNGKAVYTGDGTGCSLSNGSYAYTVACDGCDNAGGLFSVNGDKMNITVTLAKKAIFEDFFANCQGITVSGDKGKFTIEGAGKDSYLKTTETTTLALTATKNVKLSFSYIANAAGYVEGDWDYDEPDEYYYFTIKKNSTQVKRADRETSWKDFSVELTQGDVLTISYDGYTSYYY
-386 VTGEDNPVAN
+386 
-396 PNSVS
+396 
-401 VTLEKDAAKWVTV
+401 AALKNFAAVP
-414 TFTVTPENATLT
+414 FYTLT
-426 LKDGETQVTPTE
+426 LNTPDG
-438 GTTYKLLKG
+438 
-447 VTYTYTAV
+447 
-455 SDDEGYEPASGEV
+455 
-468 TPTADGTQTVAL
+468 
-480 KKVQS
+480 
-485 IAVKNGSTHKTE
+485 
-497 FEQGDAL
+497 
-504 DTTGLTVT
+504 
-512 VTYSDN
+512 
-518 STKDITE
+518 
-525 GFTVTGF
+525 
-532 NSVNVAENQTLT
+532 
-544 VHYKGAETTYSVK
+544 
-557 INKKLFPSKA
+557 
-567 FNALEGYA
+567 A
-575 TVEYSHTGKYTAGDG
+575 TV
-590 KEFVDDAQEGALR
+590 VL
-603 SNSAGM
+603 
-609 NSTTVTVTITFL
+609 
-621 ENAPKMLLSFD
+621 
-632 YKVSSESNYDKL
+632 
-644 LVAQNRETKL
+644 
-654 TKSGT
+654 
-659 VAWTADNSLTVKGG
+659 
-673 DIVTLTYS
+673 
-681 KDRSTAS
+681 KDRS
-688 GSDCIWLKNFTV
+688 G
-700 SPLYTLTIAPNQTDA
+700 
-715 TVTLKD
+715 
-721 KEGKTVSGSN
+721 
-731 GVFAVKAAADYTY
+731 
-744 TVTKKGYEPATGKV
+744 
-758 TMSAENQTVN
+758 AE
-768 VTLVKLPVITLQFTP
+768 I
-783 DDAAVTLK
+783 
-791 QGNTTVYKE
+791 
-800 SAASSTGKN
+800 TGKN
-809 VYIAAKNTDYTY
+809 GAYTVAAGTYTY

-827 YETATGMISVAT
+827 YETKTGNI
-839 GDVNKTVTL
+839 
-848 TEAAKYSVT
+848 
-857 FQITKPE
+857 
-864 GVSASPTV
+864 
-872 TVEYNGTKVYEGS
+872 
-885 GANCTL
+885 
-891 PAGDY
+891 
-896 TYKATLKDC
+896 
-905 DDLSGSFTVAAAAV
+905 
-919 TVNLPFEKKLT
+919 
-930 FADIFQGVEGITA
+930 
-943 SNGTKG
+943 
-949 FKPIKSAAGNYLES
+949 
-963 NKSYYGTTSLTL
+963 
-975 TATKPCVISFE
+975 
-986 YFAQGH
+986 
-992 EDNWDEDDSAFFTV
+992 
-1006 KKGTTTLLTVY
+1006 
-1017 EENGWKTFSTAL
+1017 
-1029 NTGET
+1029 
-1034 LTLSFNENGNSYYVR
+1034 
-1049 LKNFAVS
+1049 
-1056 PAYTITLT
+1056 
-1064 TTPTADKVELKDES
+1064 
-1078 GNKLTGSGGKY
+1078 
-1089 AVAPGTYTY
+1089 
-1098 TVSKKDYETATGEI
+1098 TVS
-1112 TVTDADVT
+1112 
-1120 QPVKLTAKP
+1120 
-1129 VITLTATPADA
+1129 
-1140 TVKLEKGS
+1140 
-1148 LPASP
+1148 
-1153 KTTDKETGVYTY
+1153 
-1165 VVEKGAEYT
+1165 
-1174 YTVSKFGYETE
+1174 
-1185 TGSIT
+1185 
-1190 VNADVNKTV
+1190 ADVNETV
-1199 TLSELASCTLTFAV
+1199 TLSELATHTLTFAI

-1226 VGGTIKPEA
+1226 VGGTIKPET

-1247 AYTVAK
+1247 AYTVTK
-1253 ADYITVSGSF
+1253 ADYIPVHGSI
-1263 TAAKNDT
+1263 TAAEDKT
-1270 ITVTLTYAGA
+1270 LSFTLTYAGE
-1280 GWDGTTKTAPTQDKS
+1280 GWDGTAKTAPTQDKN
-1295 GVYLI
+1295 GVYQI
-1300 DTAAKLAWFADA
+1300 GTAAKLAWFADA
-1312 VNGGQKAINGKLTAN
+1312 VNKGDTTISGKLTAN
-1327 INLNGKPWT
+1327 INLNGKTWT
-1336 AIGTSSNKFAGT
+1336 AIGTDSNKFAGT
-1348 LDGDNYTVSGLV
+1348 LDGDNYTVSGLAG
-1360 TTGLV
+1360 TGGLV
-1365 GELAEGGVVENLR
+1365 YYLSANGTVKSLCVD
-1378 VNCAI
+1378 CAI
-1383 VSTSSLLGG
+1383 DGTSN
-1392 VANSSAGT
+1392 V
-1400 IRNCMVS
+1400 
-1407 GSITFSSEG
+1407 
-1416 HNGASAIGGIAGR
+1416 GGIADKSEGR
-1429 TTGNGVISGCVS
+1429 IENCLVSGYIKGGDDVIFGVGGIVGHGVAGNVISGCVS
-1441 RAVVKDAYDN
+1441 TADILFKYSRYAVQNGAGGIVGY
-1451 STYGTSA
+1451 TYGT
-1458 PLGGIAGYAYGV
+1458 

-1475 FTGTLAVKK
+1475 FAGNVHTNAKSVSAGGF
-1484 TQPNKIIQQK
+1484 
-1494 RGGLV
+1494 GGLV
-1499 GELNANAELKGSY
+1499 GCARSNAVMKDCYTVGAVTGP
-1512 VAGEFAIADESKFGA
+1512 ESSFGA

-1553 DGTTSGMTAH
+1553 DGTTSGMTAR
-1563 TADYMRSAEFAVDM
+1563 TADYMRTPEFAAEM
-1577 GMNQDDGT
+1577 GMHLDSGNS
-1585 LNGGFP
+1585 NGGFP

-1598 TVLSADDLKA
+1598 TPVDNADLKA

-1629 AKADWYAETVLGLY
+1629 AKADWYAETVLRFY

-1658 GIEAPGE
+1658 GIEEPGE
-1665 AVTNLHDYFLNAL
+1665 AVTDLHDYFLNAL

-1692 ADRLKADATGVY
+1692 ADLLKADATGVY
-1704 QLRGLTPVSGDPEE
+1704 QLRGLTPVSSDPEE
-1718 EEETAQTYTACLT
+1718 EEEIAQTHTACLT

-1737 VPVEGSG
+1737 VSVDG
-1744 EKIVSLT
+1744 EEKTVSLA

-1766 TAPAADKVTVTL
+1766 TAPAEGKVTVTL

-1811 AAEFARKNTAVQ
+1811 AAEFTRKNTAVQ
-1823 PLQGMGLYDETNITQ
+1823 PLQGVGLYDETNITQ

-1863 SAKANGFDGTKVQYI
+1863 SAKANGFDDTKVKYI
-1878 ADNGKI
+1878 ADNGNI

-1908 AGVTK
+1908 ARVTK

-1935 AESLNWEL
+1935 AGSLNWEL

-1965 NDRITSNLTLPSS
+1965 NDRITSNLTLPSG

-2020 TALPEKSGKFRLI
+2020 TALPEKAGKFRLI

-2053 GVEVYADVFFDAT
+2053 GVEVYADVLFDAT

-2097 KPVDLTAVSDDMQMP
+2097 KPVDTTAVGDDMQMP
-2112 RPALLEEKGIMS
+2112 RPALLEKAGIMT

-2197 AAFMTEALTG
+2197 AAFMTEARTE
-2207 DVYWDGIKN
+2207 DAYWDGIKN

-2418 TDAAGHTLK
+2418 TDAAGNTLK

-2433 SSGWMFGIAVKGGN
+2433 SSGWMFGLTLQGGT

-2482 MVPGAEVP
+2482 VVPGAEVP

-2523 QARAKVPL
+2523 LARAKVPL

-2544 AYVKANIGSDGIL
+2544 AYVQKNMGADGVL
-2557 RKPDDKNTPVITDNE
+2557 VDPESRNPTVTDNE

-2584 PTNVGDKN
+2584 PANVGGKN

-2674 HKDGGNETVNTA
+2674 YKDGGNETVNTA
-2686 VEKALNWLSGKYR
+2686 VERALNWLSGKYR

-2835 GHKFSAWTV
+2835 GHKFGEWTV

-2864 TKETMI
+2864 TEETMI

-2890 AGNSAYWTCSRCHKY
+2890 AGNSAYWSCSRCGKF

-2914 IAKDSWIIAALGHD
+2914 IAKDSWIINALGHD
-2928 EATRA
+2928 VGTRG

-2938 CYASGHEADTYCKR
+2938 CYISGHEADTYCKR

-3044 LTKEDKESDGGKKA
+3044 LTKEDKESDGGKNA

-3089 RKNAQLEKVVD
+3089 RKNAQLERVVD

-3127 LTIPITDELYA
+3127 VTIPITDELYA

-3227 SAVLAAAAVV
+3227 SAALAAAAVV

>member
-1 MRKRVISWLL
+1 MKKRVISWLL
-11 TVVMVVSMLPTSVL
+11 TVVMVVSLLPTSVL

-40 QIAPADT
+40 QIAPVDT
-47 ENTVPAGNEETQEQQ
+47 ENTVPAENEETQEQQ
-62 EPAEEVPVS
+62 EPAPETPVS
-71 RSARSGGA
+71 RSARSGGTA
-79 APMLAAAGAVQNIGT
+79 LALAEGT
-94 AEEFAAMEPGG
+94 VSSAKEFAAMDASGS
-105 NYQLTAD
+105 YTLTKD
-112 ITVTAPYANEFTD
+112 IIVTEPYASD

-161 NVMVD
+161 NVTVE
-166 GEVTGTDNIGGI
+166 GKVTGKKCVAGI
-178 AGIATNATIIAC
+178 AGQATDATITGC
-190 ANKATVAATGRY
+190 ANKADILATDRY
-202 VGGLVGKGTGLT
+202 VGGIVAESKN
-214 MTSCYNQ
+214 TSI
-221 GAVSSTRTRPINM
+221 S
-234 GGIAGYVDGGA
+234 
-245 SVENCY
+245 NCY
-251 NTGSITGSGS
+251 NTGTISSDRSDKGVCLGGIVGNATNNTGGGTTVTNCYSIGTISATADTS
-261 NTAAVVG
+261 NYAAIAG
-268 WDAATVKNCYYLEST
+268 WCYNSTVTNCYYLDTTASA
-283 YKVGACGNDGYTDP
+283 GANGNSQTA
-297 TVSKTDAEMR
+297 TSKTADEMK
-307 SGDIVALLGSAFMVK
+307 SPAFAALLGDGFMVK

-338 KFTVS
+338 RFTIA
-343 PANAVVE
+343 PANATLE
-350 INGVKYTGSC
+350 INGGTYTGST
-360 TVGLPVGDYTYTV
+360 TVALPAADAPYSYTV

-386 VTGEDNPVAN
+386 VTDKDNPVADPAN
-396 PNSVS
+396 VT
-401 VTLEKDAAKWVTV
+401 VTLAEDAAQWVTV

-426 LKDGETQVTPTE
+426 LKDGETQVAPTE
-438 GTTYKLLKG
+438 GTTYQMLKG
-447 VTYTYTAV
+447 HAYTYTAETTE
-455 SDDEGYEPASGEV
+455 EGYEPASGTV
-468 TPTADGTQTVAL
+468 TPNENSTQTVAL

-485 IAVKNGSTHKTE
+485 IAVTKAPTKTEYYKGDAELDLTGMVLTVNYDGTNETRTIEGDYAAAGVTCEGFSTENPTDSQIVTVKYRGKTATFTIKVKDAMLFADFFTGLNGIATAQNSTSYKFEPVLLDGGYVLKSTNEKKGNTTSSLTLTFAKAAQLTFDCKTDSEKNYDGLRVDINNQQGNQFGSTGGGYSGEKQDWKE
-497 FEQGDAL
+497 FSIAVNAGDK
-504 DTTGLTVT
+504 VT
-512 VTYSDN
+512 VNYR
-518 STKDITE
+518 KDSS
-525 GFTVTGF
+525 GD
-532 NSVNVAENQTLT
+532 
-544 VHYKGAETTYSVK
+544 KG
-557 INKKLFPSKA
+557 
-567 FNALEGYA
+567 
-575 TVEYSHTGKYTAGDG
+575 
-590 KEFVDDAQEGALR
+590 Q
-603 SNSAGM
+603 
-609 NSTTVTVTITFL
+609 
-621 ENAPKMLLSFD
+621 
-632 YKVSSESNYDKL
+632 
-644 LVAQNRETKL
+644 
-654 TKSGT
+654 
-659 VAWTADNSLTVKGG
+659 
-673 DIVTLTYS
+673 
-681 KDRSTAS
+681 
-688 GSDCIWLKNFTV
+688 DCIWLRNFRAEVLPTV
-700 SPLYTLTIAPNQTDA
+700 RFDVKDAAGTAIDA
-715 TVTLKD
+715 TVTLKKGYTGLTAGTD
-721 KEGKTVSGSN
+721 GSYALTVGE
-731 GVFAVKAAADYTY
+731 KYTY
-744 TVTKKGYEPATGKV
+744 TVEKKGYEKV
-758 TMSAENQTVN
+758 TQEFTAQEGNNTIT
-768 VTLVKLPVITLQFTP
+768 VTLVKLPVITLKFTP

-800 SAASSTGKN
+800 SADSEKGKN

-827 YETATGMISVAT
+827 YETATGTISVAT
-839 GDVNKTVTL
+839 TDVNKTVKL
-848 TEAAKYSVT
+848 TELAKQTVT
-857 FQITKPE
+857 FNITKPE
-864 GVSASPTV
+864 GVNAEPTI
-872 TVEYNGTKVYEGS
+872 TVKSGSITAYTGS

-896 TYKATLKDC
+896 TYTAKLDGC
-905 DDLSGSFTVAAAAV
+905 DTLSGSFVVKAAKTIGLEFV
-919 TVNLPFEKKLT
+919 KSLT
-930 FADIFQGVEGITA
+930 FNDFFAGLDGITA
-943 SNGTKG
+943 ENGTRYG
-949 FKPIKSAAGNYLES
+949 FEPVRAAGGNYLES
-963 NKSYYGTTSLTL
+963 NRRSYGATSLTL
-975 TATKPCVISFE
+975 TATESRLVSFRYLAKGNKAE
-986 YFAQGH
+986 YS
-992 EDNWDEDDSAFFTV
+992 WEDDSAFTV
-1006 KKGTTTLLTVY
+1006 KKGTTLLTAY
-1017 EENGWKTFSTAL
+1017 EENGWKTFSTVL
-1029 NTGET
+1029 NKDEK
-1034 LTLSFNENGNSYYVR
+1034 LTLSFSESGSSYYVR
-1049 LKNFAVS
+1049 LKDFAAAAAHTLTLKTPDGATVVLKDRS
-1056 PAYTITLT
+1056 GAEITGKNGAYT
-1064 TTPTADKVELKDES
+1064 
-1078 GNKLTGSGGKY
+1078 
-1089 AVAPGTYTY
+1089 VAAGTY
-1098 TVSKKDYETATGEI
+1098 A
-1112 TVTDADVT
+1112 
-1120 QPVKLTAKP
+1120 
-1129 VITLTATPADA
+1129 
-1140 TVKLEKGS
+1140 
-1148 LPASP
+1148 
-1153 KTTDKETGVYTY
+1153 
-1165 VVEKGAEYT
+1165 
-1174 YTVSKFGYETE
+1174 YTVSKFGYETK
-1185 TGSIT
+1185 TGNIT
-1190 VNADVNKTV
+1190 VSADVNETV

-1235 DGGYKLYLGETY
+1235 NGGYKLYLGETY
-1247 AYTVAK
+1247 AYTVTK
-1253 ADYITVSGSF
+1253 ADYVPVHGSI
-1263 TAAKNDT
+1263 TAAEDKT
-1270 ITVTLTYAGA
+1270 LSFTLTYAGE
-1280 GWDGTTKTAPTQDKS
+1280 GWDGTAKTAPTQDKN
-1295 GVYLI
+1295 GVYQI
-1300 DTAAKLAWFADA
+1300 GTAAKLAWFADA
-1312 VNGGQKAINGKLTAN
+1312 VNKGDTTISGKLTAN
-1327 INLNGKPWT
+1327 INLNDKAWT
-1336 AIGTSSNKFAGT
+1336 AIGTDSNKFAGT
-1348 LDGDNYTVSGLV
+1348 LDGDNYTVSGLAG
-1360 TTGLV
+1360 TGGLV
-1365 GELAEGGVVENLR
+1365 YYLSANGTVKSLCVD
-1378 VNCAI
+1378 CAI
-1383 VSTSSLLGG
+1383 DGTSN
-1392 VANSSAGT
+1392 V
-1400 IRNCMVS
+1400 
-1407 GSITFSSEG
+1407 
-1416 HNGASAIGGIAGR
+1416 GGIADKSEGR
-1429 TTGNGVISGCVS
+1429 IENCLVSGYIKGGDDVIFGVGGIVGHGVAGNVISGCVS
-1441 RAVVKDAYDN
+1441 TADILFKYSRYAVQNGAGGIVGY
-1451 STYGTSA
+1451 TYGT
-1458 PLGGIAGYAYGV
+1458 

-1475 FTGTLAVKK
+1475 FAGNVHTNAKSVSAGGF
-1484 TQPNKIIQQK
+1484 
-1494 RGGLV
+1494 GGLV
-1499 GELNANAELKGSY
+1499 GCARSNAVMKDCYTVGAVTGP
-1512 VAGEFAIADESKFGA
+1512 ESSFGA

-1553 DGTTSGMTAH
+1553 DGTTSGMTAR
-1563 TADYMRSAEFAVDM
+1563 TADYMRTPEFAAEM
-1577 GMNQDDGT
+1577 GMHLDSGNS
-1585 LNGGFP
+1585 NGGFP

-1598 TVLSADDLKA
+1598 TPVDNADLKA

-1629 AKADWYAETVLGLY
+1629 AKADWYAETVLRFY

-1658 GIEAPGE
+1658 GIEEPGE
-1665 AVTNLHDYFLNAL
+1665 AVTDLHDYFLNAL

-1692 ADRLKADATGVY
+1692 ADLLKADATGVY
-1704 QLRGLTPVSGDPEE
+1704 QLRGLTPVSSDPEE
-1718 EEETAQTYTACLT
+1718 EEEIAQTYTGFLT

-1744 EKIVSLT
+1744 EKTVSLA

-1783 SGAATKTKTFTLCLW
+1783 SGASTKTKTFTLCLW

-1811 AAEFARKNTAVQ
+1811 AAEFTRKNTAVQ
-1823 PLQGMGLYDETNITQ
+1823 PLEGVGLYYETNITQ

-1920 VGRSADAVQKLLESA
+1920 VGCSADAVQKLLESA
-1935 AESLNWEL
+1935 AGSLNWEL

-1965 NDRITSNLTLPSS
+1965 NDRITSNLTLPSG

-2020 TALPEKSGKFRLI
+2020 TPLPEKAGKFRLI

-2142 FNGYHAMVYRPLPGE
+2142 FYGYHARVYRPLPGE

-2182 SFTIQPFTQP
+2182 SFTIQPFTPQ

-2197 AAFMTEALTG
+2197 AAFMTEALTEA
-2207 DVYWDGIKN
+2207 VYWNGISN
-2216 KNTVKT
+2216 GNTDKDNIT
-2222 KVTSDLYP
+2222 GDLKP
-2230 FAEICK
+2230 FVEIHK
-2236 NEDGTLKYVRGTVNM
+2236 EQDGTLTYVYGAVNM
-2251 TFDGIEADDIPGW
+2251 DFSGIKADDIPGW
-2264 LDTEKYRCFRSSRPS
+2264 YASEKYRTFYSSRPT
-2279 VIENEL
+2279 VIEHEL
-2285 LRVHQPEYN
+2285 LRVHPAEYN
-2294 TTVTL
+2294 AKVTVN
-2299 DSVLTYTKYAQYW
+2299 SVLSYSKYAQYW

-2361 KVKVDGYNKNGHTF
+2361 KVKVDGYDKNGHTF
-2375 QGISDFT
+2375 TGISGFT

-2482 MVPGAEVP
+2482 AVPGAEVP

-2584 PTNVGDKN
+2584 PANVGGKN

-2674 HKDGGNETVNTA
+2674 YKDGGNETVNTA
-2686 VEKALNWLSGKYR
+2686 VKKALNWLSGKYR

-2854 ISTRKCSVCG
+2854 ISTCKCSVCG
-2864 TKETMI
+2864 TEETMI

-2890 AGNSAYWTCSRCHKY
+2890 AGNSAYWTCSRCHKF

-2914 IAKDSWIIAALGHD
+2914 IAKDSWVIAALGHD

-2972 DGVCTTCGTRNPAG
+2972 NGVCTVCGVKNPMANV
-2986 GIKGDDLKVD
+2986 KGDDIKVD
-2996 SKDNTIVTGG
+2996 SKDNKTAAGDGLVIKADDTITGE
-3006 GLTIKTDKP
+3006 
-3015 VTDEKLA
+3015 VLA
-3022 EIKAAVENGSI
+3022 DIKAAVSDGT
-3033 VITVNNTPILQ
+3033 ITVTVTDTLQ
-3044 LTKEDKESDGGKKA
+3044 LTNEQKAADGGKSA
-3058 LMQAGAAAS
+3058 LTEAAKTAGD
-3067 GELKKEL
+3067 EVKKEL
-3074 DKLAEKLDALRGDKS
+3074 NKLAEKLDALRGDKS

-3127 LTIPITDELYA
+3127 VTIPITDELYA

-3210 KDSANTADDS
+3210 TDSSNTADDS

>member
-1 MRKRVISWLL
+1 MKKRVISWLL
-11 TVVMVVSMLPTSVL
+11 TVVMVVSLLPTSVL

-62 EPAEEVPVS
+62 EPAPETPAPQMTS
-71 RSARSGGA
+71 SGGA
-79 APMLAAAGAVQNIGT
+79 ALALAEGT
-94 AEEFAAMEPGG
+94 VSSAKEFAEMDASGS
-105 NYQLTAD
+105 YTLTKD
-112 ITVTAPYANEFTD
+112 IIVTEPYAYD
-125 FSGTFDGNGHTVTLA
+125 FIGTFDGNGHTVTLDITA
-140 ISGDSDYQAL
+140 STANVGL
-150 FAKLAAGAVVK
+150 FSKLAGGAVVK
-161 NVMVD
+161 NVITAGSISGKVNN
-166 GEVTGTDNIGGI
+166 VGGI
-178 AGIATNATIIAC
+178 AGTADGNVTIENCKNTASIKGGKGAGGILGYSEPGSGFVTISSC
-190 ANKATVAATGRY
+190 ANMGSVSGTRKQ
-202 VGGLVGKGTGLT
+202 VGGIAGNVVGTHIIRN
-214 MTSCYNQ
+214 CYNQ
-221 GAVSSTRTRPINM
+221 GDISDGA
-234 GGIAGYVDGGA
+234 GILGRGTKGVL
-245 SVENCY
+245 VENCY
-251 NTGSITGSGS
+251 TVGSVETNGAIIAVSSSSYSSDEPCRIVNCYAPSETVTALVPSTVKISNSGTKS
-261 NTAAVVG
+261 SAEMQSAEF
-268 WDAATVKNCYYLEST
+268 AAT
-283 YKVGACGNDGYTDP
+283 
-297 TVSKTDAEMR
+297 
-307 SGDIVALLGSAFMVK
+307 LGSAFQYNGGGYPTLKDPEPVVEKNVVSISVK
-322 SGDYPALS
+322 SAKTTCYTGDELELSVTVTYDDNSSEVITKGFTVEGFDNTAPGKQTVTVTYKEKTDSIEIEVIKKPEFDDFFAGIVNSVEVTNDATYPYVVDMTDSDGLCLRSSNPVQGNTSSTSTITLKAKANVTLSFKYWGCNYDSSYAALTIVKNNSYNPEMRSWGSTQWKDFTIDLKKGDTLRLNLIKTYVSGDYY
-330 WETPTAAV
+330 V
-338 KFTVS
+338 KLKDFTVS
-343 PANAVVE
+343 SLYEVKLTAEPEEADAVVALKDSTGAE
-350 INGVKYTGSC
+350 LKGTNGVYIVSAGE
-360 TVGLPVGDYTYTV
+360 YTYTV
-373 SCPGYTQQTGSVT
+373 SAYGYDTVTETINVAADVAKTVPLTKSAAYSVAFDISRPAGITADPTVTVKTNGKAVYTGDGTGCSLSNGSYAYTVACDGCDNAGGIFSVNGDKVNITVTLAKKAIFEDFFANCQGITVSGDKGKFTIEGAGKDSYLKTTETTTLALTATKNVKLSFSYIANAAGYVEGDWDYDEPDEYYYFTIKKNSTQVKRADSETSWKDFSVELTQGDVLTISYDGYTSYYY
-386 VTGEDNPVAN
+386 
-396 PNSVS
+396 
-401 VTLEKDAAKWVTV
+401 AALKNFAAVP
-414 TFTVTPENATLT
+414 FYTLT
-426 LKDGETQVTPTE
+426 LKTPDG
-438 GTTYKLLKG
+438 
-447 VTYTYTAV
+447 
-455 SDDEGYEPASGEV
+455 
-468 TPTADGTQTVAL
+468 
-480 KKVQS
+480 
-485 IAVKNGSTHKTE
+485 
-497 FEQGDAL
+497 
-504 DTTGLTVT
+504 
-512 VTYSDN
+512 
-518 STKDITE
+518 
-525 GFTVTGF
+525 
-532 NSVNVAENQTLT
+532 
-544 VHYKGAETTYSVK
+544 
-557 INKKLFPSKA
+557 
-567 FNALEGYA
+567 A
-575 TVEYSHTGKYTAGDG
+575 TV
-590 KEFVDDAQEGALR
+590 VL
-603 SNSAGM
+603 
-609 NSTTVTVTITFL
+609 
-621 ENAPKMLLSFD
+621 
-632 YKVSSESNYDKL
+632 
-644 LVAQNRETKL
+644 
-654 TKSGT
+654 
-659 VAWTADNSLTVKGG
+659 
-673 DIVTLTYS
+673 
-681 KDRSTAS
+681 KDRS
-688 GSDCIWLKNFTV
+688 G
-700 SPLYTLTIAPNQTDA
+700 
-715 TVTLKD
+715 
-721 KEGKTVSGSN
+721 
-731 GVFAVKAAADYTY
+731 
-744 TVTKKGYEPATGKV
+744 
-758 TMSAENQTVN
+758 AE
-768 VTLVKLPVITLQFTP
+768 I
-783 DDAAVTLK
+783 
-791 QGNTTVYKE
+791 
-800 SAASSTGKN
+800 TGKN
-809 VYIAAKNTDYTY
+809 GAYTVAAGTYTY

-827 YETATGMISVAT
+827 YETKTGNI
-839 GDVNKTVTL
+839 
-848 TEAAKYSVT
+848 
-857 FQITKPE
+857 
-864 GVSASPTV
+864 
-872 TVEYNGTKVYEGS
+872 
-885 GANCTL
+885 
-891 PAGDY
+891 
-896 TYKATLKDC
+896 
-905 DDLSGSFTVAAAAV
+905 
-919 TVNLPFEKKLT
+919 
-930 FADIFQGVEGITA
+930 
-943 SNGTKG
+943 
-949 FKPIKSAAGNYLES
+949 
-963 NKSYYGTTSLTL
+963 
-975 TATKPCVISFE
+975 
-986 YFAQGH
+986 
-992 EDNWDEDDSAFFTV
+992 
-1006 KKGTTTLLTVY
+1006 
-1017 EENGWKTFSTAL
+1017 
-1029 NTGET
+1029 
-1034 LTLSFNENGNSYYVR
+1034 
-1049 LKNFAVS
+1049 
-1056 PAYTITLT
+1056 
-1064 TTPTADKVELKDES
+1064 
-1078 GNKLTGSGGKY
+1078 
-1089 AVAPGTYTY
+1089 
-1098 TVSKKDYETATGEI
+1098 TVS
-1112 TVTDADVT
+1112 
-1120 QPVKLTAKP
+1120 
-1129 VITLTATPADA
+1129 
-1140 TVKLEKGS
+1140 
-1148 LPASP
+1148 
-1153 KTTDKETGVYTY
+1153 
-1165 VVEKGAEYT
+1165 
-1174 YTVSKFGYETE
+1174 
-1185 TGSIT
+1185 
-1190 VNADVNKTV
+1190 ADVNETV
-1199 TLSELASCTLTFAV
+1199 TLSELATRTLTFAV

-1247 AYTVAK
+1247 AYTVTK
-1253 ADYITVSGSF
+1253 ADYVPVHGSI
-1263 TAAKNDT
+1263 TAAEDKT
-1270 ITVTLTYAGA
+1270 LSFTLTYAGE
-1280 GWDGTTKTAPTQDKS
+1280 GWDGTAKTAPTQDKN
-1295 GVYLI
+1295 GVYQI
-1300 DTAAKLAWFADA
+1300 GTAAELAWFADA
-1312 VNGGQKAINGKLTAN
+1312 VQTGQTAISAKLTAN
-1327 INLNGKPWT
+1327 INLNGKTWT
-1336 AIGTSSNKFAGT
+1336 AFGKYDYKLEGKSGFAGT
-1348 LDGDNYTVSGLV
+1348 LDGDRHIVSGLKS
-1360 TTGLV
+1360 TEGLV
-1365 GELAEGGVVENLR
+1365 SCL
-1378 VNCAI
+1378 
-1383 VSTSSLLGG
+1383 
-1392 VANSSAGT
+1392 SSAGT
-1400 IRNCMVS
+1400 VKNLTVIGTVS
-1407 GSITFSSEG
+1407 GSSHVGGIAATSSGTVENCLFDG
-1416 HNGASAIGGIAGR
+1416 TVTTSSSSASAGGIVGRASKGNRIVNCVNTGDIKNTCTSYSSTLNIGGIVGYTYGTVENCYSTGNVSARTDRDTNKGIGGIAGQVYASAVLR
-1429 TTGNGVISGCVS
+1429 NCYVTGAVTGPKAGISP
-1441 RAVVKDAYDN
+1441 VVNLVA
-1451 STYGTSA
+1451 SGAT
-1458 PLGGIAGYAYGV
+1458 

-1475 FTGTLAVKK
+1475 YLHAAGIGASTAGALQK
-1484 TQPNKIIQQK
+1484 T
-1494 RGGLV
+1494 
-1499 GELNANAELKGSY
+1499 AEEMRTP
-1512 VAGEFAIADESKFGA
+1512 EFA
-1527 VVGKVN
+1527 
-1533 SGATITNC
+1533 
-1541 AYLDTVAPQAAA
+1541 
-1553 DGTTSGMTAH
+1553 
-1563 TADYMRSAEFAVDM
+1563 AEM
-1577 GMNQDDGT
+1577 GMHLDSGNS
-1585 LNGGFP
+1585 NGGFP

-1598 TVLSADDLKA
+1598 TPVDNADLKA

-1629 AKADWYAETVLGLY
+1629 AKADWYAENVLGLY
-1643 DLTDYNDKADLCEKY
+1643 DLTDNNDKADLCKEY
-1658 GIEAPGE
+1658 GIEEPGE
-1665 AVTNLHDYFLNAL
+1665 AVTNLHDYFLTAL

-1692 ADRLKADATGVY
+1692 ADLLKADATGVY
-1704 QLRGLTPVSGDPEE
+1704 QLRGLTTVSGDPEE
-1718 EEETAQTYTACLT
+1718 EEETAQTHTGFLT

-1737 VPVEGSG
+1737 VPVDEA
-1744 EKIVSLT
+1744 EKTVAIAWESSNTALVT
-1751 WTADNA
+1751 VQNDGTADI
-1757 LVNTATGAL
+1757 
-1766 TAPAADKVTVTL
+1766 TAPADGKATVTL
-1778 TATLQ
+1778 KATLT
-1783 SGAATKTKTFTLCLW
+1783 SGSESKVKTFTLCLW

-1823 PLQGMGLYDETNITQ
+1823 PLQGVGLYDETNITQ

-1878 ADNGKI
+1878 ADNGDI
-1884 TYFTGDG
+1884 IYFTGDG

-1935 AESLNWEL
+1935 AGSLNWEL

-1965 NDRITSNLTLPSS
+1965 NDRITSNLTLPSG

-2020 TALPEKSGKFRLI
+2020 TPLPEKAGKFRLI

-2053 GVEVYADVFFDAT
+2053 GVEVYADVLFDAT

-2157 KPVEAKYVVTITTRS
+2157 EPVKAKYVVTITTRS

-2197 AAFMTEALTG
+2197 AAFMTKALTENA
-2207 DVYWDGIKN
+2207 YWDGIKN
-2216 KNTVKT
+2216 KNTDKT
-2222 KVTSDLYP
+2222 NVTSDLYP

-2236 NEDGTLKYVRGTVNM
+2236 NKDGTLEYVRGTVNM

-2321 ESKERYKDFA
+2321 ESKERYKNFA
-2331 QFYKQPIHIDL
+2331 QFYKQPIQIDL
-2342 TVIGEKNAADPNEN
+2342 TVPGTTGQNDPNEN

-2361 KVKVDGYNKNGHTF
+2361 KVKVDGYDKNGHTF
-2375 QGISDFT
+2375 TGISGFT

-2433 SSGWMFGIAVKGGN
+2433 SSGWMFGLTLQGGT

-2482 MVPGAEVP
+2482 AVPGAEVP

-2503 QSAVSAPVV
+2503 QGAVSAPVV

-2557 RKPDDKNTPVITDNE
+2557 RAPDDKNTPVITDNE
-2572 RIILALTAIGKD
+2572 RIALALTAIGKD
-2584 PTNVGDKN
+2584 PANVGGEN
-2592 LLTAL
+2592 LLKAL
-2597 QDKDIMKVTDTS
+2597 QNKDIMQVTDTS
-2609 KTDINGLVMGLLA
+2609 NTDINGLVMGLLA

-2628 TSDTSWLVQAVLEQ
+2628 TSDTSWLVQAVLAQ
-2642 QNKDGSWSASAD
+2642 QNEDGSWRASAD

-2674 HKDGGNETVNTA
+2674 YKDGGNETVNTA

-2796 AHRFGEWKVTVAA
+2796 AHRFGEWQVTVAA

-2822 ICGVVEEKPVPAT
+2822 ICGAVEEKSVPAT
-2835 GHKFSAWTV
+2835 GHNFGAWTV

-2854 ISTRKCSVCG
+2854 ISTRKCSVCS
-2864 TKETMI
+2864 TEETMI

-2890 AGNSAYWTCSRCHKY
+2890 AGNSAYWTCSRCHKF

-2914 IAKDSWIIAALGHD
+2914 IAKDSWVIAALGHD

-2972 DGVCTTCGTRNPAG
+2972 NGVCTVCGVKNPMANV
-2986 GIKGDDLKVD
+2986 KGDDIKVD
-2996 SKDNTIVTGG
+2996 SKDNKTAAGDGLVIKADDTITEEV
-3006 GLTIKTDKP
+3006 
-3015 VTDEKLA
+3015 LA
-3022 EIKAAVENGSI
+3022 DIKAAVSDGA
-3033 VITVNNTPILQ
+3033 ITVTVTDTLQ
-3044 LTKEDKESDGGKKA
+3044 LTNEQKAADGGKSA
-3058 LMQAGAAAS
+3058 LTEAAKTAGD
-3067 GELKKEL
+3067 EVKKEL
-3074 DKLAEKLDALRGDKS
+3074 NKLAEKLDALRGDKS

-3127 LTIPITDELYA
+3127 VTIPITDELYA
-3138 ALQGKHVC
+3138 ALQGKRVC
-3146 VVRSHTDSSGNVT
+3146 VVRSHTDVNGNVT
-3159 TAELSAT
+3159 TTELPAT

-3177 FQTDKASAFA
+3177 FQTDKASTFA

-3227 SAVLAAAAVV
+3227 SAALAAAAVV

>member
-1 MRKRVISWLL
+1 MKKRVISWLL
-11 TVVMVVSMLPTSVL
+11 TVVMAVSLLPTSVL
-25 ADTLAAD
+25 ADTLAAE

-40 QIAPADT
+40 QTAPADT
-47 ENTVPAGNEETQEQQ
+47 DSNVPTEDEETQEQQ
-62 EPAEEVPVS
+62 EPAAEVPVS

-79 APMLAAAGAVQNIGT
+79 ALALAEGT
-94 AEEFAAMEPGG
+94 VSSAKEFAAMDASGS
-105 NYQLTAD
+105 YTLTKD
-112 ITVTAPYANEFTD
+112 IIVTEPYASD
-125 FSGTFDGNGHTVTLA
+125 FSGTFDGDGHTVTLNITA
-140 ISGDSDYQAL
+140 STANVGL
-150 FAKLAAGAVVK
+150 FSKLAGGAVVK
-161 NVMVD
+161 NVITA
-166 GEVTGTDNIGGI
+166 GSVTATGKNNVGGIAGVADTELGAITISNCKNEAAIEGNKVVGGILGGCTEDDYALTISACANEGNISGTRNIGGI
-178 AGIATNATIIAC
+178 CGTLENAHFIK
-190 ANKATVAATGRY
+190 N
-202 VGGLVGKGTGLT
+202 
-214 MTSCYNQ
+214 CYNS
-221 GAVSSTRTRPINM
+221 GAVTGSTIGGILGRGARGYSSTTDTPIL
-234 GGIAGYVDGGA
+234 
-245 SVENCY
+245 ENCY
-251 NTGSITGSGS
+251 NVGNIVYSGTNGSAIVGTGY
-261 NTAAVVG
+261 AKKPVE
-268 WDAATVKNCYYLEST
+268 VKNCYALEGSAQAF
-283 YKVGACGNDGYTDP
+283 V
-297 TVSKTDAEMR
+297 VSGVNADSNSDFKSAEEMQ
-307 SGDIVALLGSAFMVK
+307 SAEFAATLGSAFQYNGGGYPTLKDPEPVVEKNVVSISVK
-322 SGDYPALS
+322 SAKTTCYTGDELELSVTVTYDDNSSEVITKGFTVAGFDNTAPGKQTVTVTYKEKTDSIEIEVIKKPEFDDFFAGIVNSVEVTNDATYPYVVDMTDSDGLCLRSSNPAQGNTSSTSTITLKAKANVTLSFKYWGCNYDSSYAALTIVKNNSYNPEMRSWGSTQWKDFTIDLKKGDTLRLNLIKTYVSGDYY
-330 WETPTAAV
+330 V
-338 KFTVS
+338 KLKDFTVS
-343 PANAVVE
+343 SLYEVKLTAEPEEADAVVALKDSTGAE
-350 INGVKYTGSC
+350 LKGTNGVYIVSAGE
-360 TVGLPVGDYTYTV
+360 YTYTV
-373 SCPGYTQQTGSVT
+373 SAYGYDTVTETINVAADVAKTVPLTKSAAYSVAFDISRPAGITADPTVTVRTNGKAVYTGDGTGCSLSNGSYAYTVACDGCDNAGGIFSVNGDKVNITVTLAKKAIFEDFFANCQGITVSGDKGKFTIEGAGKDSYLKTTETTTLALTATKNVKLSFSYIANAAGCVEGDWYDEPDEYYYFTIKKNSKQVKLADRETSWKDFSVELTQGDVLTISYDGYTSYYY
-386 VTGEDNPVAN
+386 
-396 PNSVS
+396 
-401 VTLEKDAAKWVTV
+401 AALKNFAAVP
-414 TFTVTPENATLT
+414 FYTLT
-426 LKDGETQVTPTE
+426 LKTPDG
-438 GTTYKLLKG
+438 
-447 VTYTYTAV
+447 
-455 SDDEGYEPASGEV
+455 
-468 TPTADGTQTVAL
+468 
-480 KKVQS
+480 
-485 IAVKNGSTHKTE
+485 
-497 FEQGDAL
+497 
-504 DTTGLTVT
+504 
-512 VTYSDN
+512 
-518 STKDITE
+518 
-525 GFTVTGF
+525 
-532 NSVNVAENQTLT
+532 
-544 VHYKGAETTYSVK
+544 
-557 INKKLFPSKA
+557 
-567 FNALEGYA
+567 A
-575 TVEYSHTGKYTAGDG
+575 TV
-590 KEFVDDAQEGALR
+590 VL
-603 SNSAGM
+603 
-609 NSTTVTVTITFL
+609 
-621 ENAPKMLLSFD
+621 
-632 YKVSSESNYDKL
+632 
-644 LVAQNRETKL
+644 
-654 TKSGT
+654 
-659 VAWTADNSLTVKGG
+659 
-673 DIVTLTYS
+673 
-681 KDRSTAS
+681 KDRS
-688 GSDCIWLKNFTV
+688 G
-700 SPLYTLTIAPNQTDA
+700 
-715 TVTLKD
+715 
-721 KEGKTVSGSN
+721 
-731 GVFAVKAAADYTY
+731 
-744 TVTKKGYEPATGKV
+744 
-758 TMSAENQTVN
+758 AE
-768 VTLVKLPVITLQFTP
+768 I
-783 DDAAVTLK
+783 
-791 QGNTTVYKE
+791 
-800 SAASSTGKN
+800 TGKN
-809 VYIAAKNTDYTY
+809 GAYTVAAGTYAY

-827 YETATGMISVAT
+827 YETKTGNI
-839 GDVNKTVTL
+839 
-848 TEAAKYSVT
+848 
-857 FQITKPE
+857 
-864 GVSASPTV
+864 
-872 TVEYNGTKVYEGS
+872 
-885 GANCTL
+885 
-891 PAGDY
+891 
-896 TYKATLKDC
+896 
-905 DDLSGSFTVAAAAV
+905 
-919 TVNLPFEKKLT
+919 
-930 FADIFQGVEGITA
+930 
-943 SNGTKG
+943 
-949 FKPIKSAAGNYLES
+949 
-963 NKSYYGTTSLTL
+963 
-975 TATKPCVISFE
+975 
-986 YFAQGH
+986 
-992 EDNWDEDDSAFFTV
+992 
-1006 KKGTTTLLTVY
+1006 
-1017 EENGWKTFSTAL
+1017 
-1029 NTGET
+1029 
-1034 LTLSFNENGNSYYVR
+1034 
-1049 LKNFAVS
+1049 
-1056 PAYTITLT
+1056 
-1064 TTPTADKVELKDES
+1064 
-1078 GNKLTGSGGKY
+1078 
-1089 AVAPGTYTY
+1089 
-1098 TVSKKDYETATGEI
+1098 TVS
-1112 TVTDADVT
+1112 
-1120 QPVKLTAKP
+1120 
-1129 VITLTATPADA
+1129 
-1140 TVKLEKGS
+1140 
-1148 LPASP
+1148 
-1153 KTTDKETGVYTY
+1153 
-1165 VVEKGAEYT
+1165 
-1174 YTVSKFGYETE
+1174 
-1185 TGSIT
+1185 
-1190 VNADVNKTV
+1190 ADVNETV

-1226 VGGTIKPEA
+1226 VGGTIKPET

-1247 AYTVAK
+1247 AYTVTK
-1253 ADYITVSGSF
+1253 ADYVPVHGSI
-1263 TAAKNDT
+1263 TAAEDKT
-1270 ITVTLTYAGA
+1270 LSFTLTYAGE
-1280 GWDGTTKTAPTQDKS
+1280 GWDGTAKTAPTQDKN
-1295 GVYLI
+1295 GVYQI
-1300 DTAAKLAWFADA
+1300 GTAAELAWFADA
-1312 VNGGQKAINGKLTAN
+1312 VNKGGTTISGKLTAN
-1327 INLNGKPWT
+1327 INLNGKTWT
-1336 AIGTSSNKFAGT
+1336 AIGTDSNKFAGT
-1348 LDGDNYTVSGLV
+1348 LDGDNYTVSGLAG
-1360 TTGLV
+1360 TGGLV
-1365 GELAEGGVVENLR
+1365 YYLSANGTVKSLCVD
-1378 VNCAI
+1378 CAI
-1383 VSTSSLLGG
+1383 DGTSN
-1392 VANSSAGT
+1392 V
-1400 IRNCMVS
+1400 
-1407 GSITFSSEG
+1407 
-1416 HNGASAIGGIAGR
+1416 GGIADKSEGR
-1429 TTGNGVISGCVS
+1429 IENCLVSGYIKGGDDVIFGVGGIVGHGVAGNVISGCVS
-1441 RAVVKDAYDN
+1441 TADILFKYSRYAVQNGAGGIVGY
-1451 STYGTSA
+1451 TYGT
-1458 PLGGIAGYAYGV
+1458 

-1475 FTGTLAVKK
+1475 FAGNVHTNAKSVSAGGF
-1484 TQPNKIIQQK
+1484 
-1494 RGGLV
+1494 GGLV
-1499 GELNANAELKGSY
+1499 GCARSNAVMKDCYTVGAVTGP
-1512 VAGEFAIADESKFGA
+1512 ESSFGA

-1553 DGTTSGMTAH
+1553 DGTTSGMTAR
-1563 TADYMRSAEFAVDM
+1563 TADYMRTPEFAAEM
-1577 GMNQDDGT
+1577 GMHLDSGNS
-1585 LNGGFP
+1585 NGGFP

-1598 TVLSADDLKA
+1598 TPVDNADLKA

-1629 AKADWYAETVLGLY
+1629 AKADWYAETVLRFY

-1658 GIEAPGE
+1658 GIEEPGE
-1665 AVTNLHDYFLNAL
+1665 AVTDLHDYFLNAL

-1692 ADRLKADATGVY
+1692 ADLLKADATGVY
-1704 QLRGLTPVSGDPEE
+1704 QLRGLTPVSSDPEE
-1718 EEETAQTYTACLT
+1718 EEEIAQTYTGFLT

-1744 EKIVSLT
+1744 EKTVSLA

-1811 AAEFARKNTAVQ
+1811 AAEFTRKNTAVQ
-1823 PLQGMGLYDETNITQ
+1823 PLEGVGLYDETNITQ

-1878 ADNGKI
+1878 ADNGNI

-1935 AESLNWEL
+1935 AGSLNWEL

-2020 TALPEKSGKFRLI
+2020 TPLPEKAGKFRLI

-2097 KPVDLTAVSDDMQMP
+2097 KSVDTTAVSDDMQMP
-2112 RPALLEEKGIMS
+2112 RPALLEKAGIMT
-2124 DSYNQKVTMVSLT
+2124 DSYNQKVTMVSRT

-2182 SFTIQPFTQP
+2182 SFTIQPFTQQ
-2192 ELDGA
+2192 ELNGA
-2197 AAFMTEALTG
+2197 AVFMTEARTENA
-2207 DVYWDGIKN
+2207 YWDGIKN

-2321 ESKERYKDFA
+2321 ESKERYKNFA
-2331 QFYKQPIHIDL
+2331 QFYKQPIQIDL
-2342 TVIGEKNAADPNEN
+2342 TVPGTTGQNDPNEN

-2375 QGISDFT
+2375 TGISGFT

-2433 SSGWMFGIAVKGGN
+2433 SSGWMFGLTLQGGT

-2482 MVPGAEVP
+2482 AVPGAEVP

-2557 RKPDDKNTPVITDNE
+2557 RAPDDKNTPVITDNE
-2572 RIILALTAIGKD
+2572 RIALALTAIGKD
-2584 PTNVGDKN
+2584 PANVGGEN
-2592 LLTAL
+2592 LLKAL
-2597 QDKDIMKVTDTS
+2597 QNKDIMQVTDTS
-2609 KTDINGLVMGLLA
+2609 NTDINGLVMGLLA

-2628 TSDTSWLVQAVLEQ
+2628 TSDTSWLVQAVLAQ
-2642 QNKDGSWSASAD
+2642 QNEDGSWRASAD

-2674 HKDGGNETVNTA
+2674 YKDGGNETVNTA

-2796 AHRFGEWKVTVAA
+2796 AHRFGEWQVTVAA

-2822 ICGVVEEKPVPAT
+2822 ICGAVEEKSVPAT
-2835 GHKFSAWTV
+2835 GHNFGAWTV

-2864 TKETMI
+2864 TEETMI

-2914 IAKDSWIIAALGHD
+2914 IAKDSWVIAALGHD

-2972 DGVCTTCGTRNPAG
+2972 NGVCTVCGVKNPMANV
-2986 GIKGDDLKVD
+2986 KGDDIKVD

-3022 EIKAAVENGSI
+3022 DIKAAVSDGA
-3033 VITVNNTPILQ
+3033 ITVTVTDTLQ
-3044 LTKEDKESDGGKKA
+3044 LTNEQKAADGGKSA
-3058 LMQAGAAAS
+3058 LTEAAKTAGD
-3067 GELKKEL
+3067 EVKKEL
-3074 DKLAEKLDALRGDKS
+3074 NKLAEKLDALRGDKS

-3127 LTIPITDELYA
+3127 VTIPITDELYA

-3210 KDSANTADDS
+3210 TDSANTADDS

>member
-1 MRKRVISWLL
+1 MKKRVISWLL
-11 TVVMVVSMLPTSVL
+11 TVVMVVSLLPTSVL

-40 QIAPADT
+40 QIAPVDT
-47 ENTVPAGNEETQEQQ
+47 ENTVPAEDEETQEQQ
-62 EPAEEVPVS
+62 EPAAETPAPQM
-71 RSARSGGA
+71 ARSGGTA
-79 APMLAAAGAVQNIGT
+79 LALAEGT
-94 AEEFAAMEPGG
+94 VSSAKEFAEMDASGS
-105 NYQLTAD
+105 YTLTKD
-112 ITVTAPYANEFTD
+112 IIVTEPYASD
-125 FSGTFDGNGHTVTLA
+125 FSGTFDGNGHTVTLDITA
-140 ISGDSDYQAL
+140 STANVGL
-150 FAKLAAGAVVK
+150 FSKLADGAVVK
-161 NVMVD
+161 NVITA
-166 GEVTGTDNIGGI
+166 GSVT
-178 AGIATNATIIAC
+178 
-190 ANKATVAATGRY
+190 ATGKKC
-202 VGGLVGKGTGLT
+202 V
-214 MTSCYNQ
+214 
-221 GAVSSTRTRPINM
+221 A
-234 GGIAGYVDGGA
+234 GIAGYATDNVKI
-245 SVENCY
+245 ENCK
-251 NTGSITGSGS
+251 NTASITGNKNVGGILGEAYNNEESISVGIKNCANEGAVNGTGS
-261 NTAAVVG
+261 AIGGIVG
-268 WDAATVKNCYYLEST
+268 KMEGQNSIIDCYNRGNITGFNNYAGIAGQSTGALVATIKNCYS
-283 YKVGACGNDGYTDP
+283 VGAVTAYGASTNAGYALIGGSKNYALTNCYAIEQDGLNLAYDGTNATTEECDFK
-297 TVSKTDAEMR
+297 SAEEMK
-307 SGDIVALLGSAFMVK
+307 SAAFAALLGDGFMVK
-322 SGDYPALS
+322 SGDYPALK

-338 KFTVS
+338 SFTIA
-343 PANAVVE
+343 PANATLE
-350 INGVKYTGSC
+350 INGGTYTGST
-360 TVGLPVGDYTYTV
+360 TVALPAADAPYSYTV
-373 SCPGYTQQTGSVT
+373 SCPGYTQQTGTVTVT
-386 VTGEDNPVAN
+386 VTGEDNPVADPAN
-396 PNSVS
+396 
-401 VTLEKDAAKWVTV
+401 VTV
-414 TFTVTPENATLT
+414 TLAEDTSAWVNVTFN
-426 LKDGETQVTPTE
+426 VTPTGAALTVKRGDTE
-438 GTTYKLLKG
+438 IEPQSDGSYKLLKG

-455 SDDEGYEPASGEV
+455 SDDEGYEPAAGEV
-468 TPTADGTQTVAL
+468 TPTESSTQTVAL

-485 IAVKNGSTHKTE
+485 IKVKNGSTHKTE

-557 INKKLFPSKA
+557 INKKLFPSKV
-567 FNALEGYA
+567 FNDLEGYA
-575 TVEYSHTGKYTAGDG
+575 TVEYSHTGDKYTAGDG
-590 KEFVDDAQEGALR
+590 KEFVDDADENALR

-609 NSTTVTVTITFL
+609 NSTTVTVTVTFL

-688 GSDCIWLKNFTV
+688 GSDCIWLKNFAV

-768 VTLVKLPVITLQFTP
+768 VTLVKLPVITLTVDP
-783 DDAAVTLK
+783 ADAKVTLK
-791 QGNTTVYKE
+791 RGTSPVSCETQTDGTYT
-800 SAASSTGKN
+800 
-809 VYIAAKNTDYTY
+809 YIAAKNTAYTY

-827 YETATGMISVAT
+827 YVTQTDTISVADS
-839 GDVNKTVTL
+839 DVSVPVTL

-872 TVEYNGTKVYEGS
+872 TVTYNGTKVYEGS
-885 GANCTL
+885 GADCTL

-896 TYKATLKDC
+896 TYTAKLDGCDTLT
-905 DDLSGSFTVAAAAV
+905 GSFVVKAAKTIGLEFV
-919 TVNLPFEKKLT
+919 KSLT
-930 FADIFQGVEGITA
+930 FDDFFAGLDGITA
-943 SNGTKG
+943 TNGTSG
-949 FKPIKSAAGNYLES
+949 FKPVKDAAGNYLES
-963 NKSYYGTTSLTL
+963 NRNYSGTTSLTL
-975 TATKPCVISFE
+975 TATESRLVSFQ
-986 YFAQGH
+986 YLAKGNKA
-992 EDNWDEDDSAFFTV
+992 DYSWDDDSAFSV
-1006 KKGTTTLLTVY
+1006 KKGTSTLLTAY
-1017 EENGWKTFSTAL
+1017 EENGWKTFSTVL
-1029 NTGET
+1029 NTGEK
-1034 LTLSFNENGNSYYVR
+1034 LTLSFSESGSSYYVR
-1049 LKNFAVS
+1049 LKDFAAAAAHTLTLKTPDGATVVLKDRS
-1056 PAYTITLT
+1056 GAEITGKNGAYT
-1064 TTPTADKVELKDES
+1064 
-1078 GNKLTGSGGKY
+1078 
-1089 AVAPGTYTY
+1089 VAAGT
-1098 TVSKKDYETATGEI
+1098 
-1112 TVTDADVT
+1112 
-1120 QPVKLTAKP
+1120 
-1129 VITLTATPADA
+1129 
-1140 TVKLEKGS
+1140 
-1148 LPASP
+1148 
-1153 KTTDKETGVYTY
+1153 
-1165 VVEKGAEYT
+1165 YT
-1174 YTVSKFGYETE
+1174 YTVSKFGYETK
-1185 TGSIT
+1185 TGNIT
-1190 VNADVNKTV
+1190 VSADVNETV
-1199 TLSELASCTLTFAV
+1199 TLSELATRTLTFAV

-1253 ADYITVSGSF
+1253 AEYIPVHGSI
-1263 TAAKNDT
+1263 TAAEDKT
-1270 ITVTLTYAGA
+1270 LSFTLTYAGE
-1280 GWDGTTKTAPTQDKS
+1280 GWDGTAKTAPTQDKN
-1295 GVYLI
+1295 GVYQI
-1300 DTAAKLAWFADA
+1300 GTAAELAWFADA

-1348 LDGDNYTVSGLV
+1348 LDGDNYTVSGLAG
-1360 TTGLV
+1360 TGGLV
-1365 GELAEGGVVENLR
+1365 YYLSANGTVKSLCVD
-1378 VNCAI
+1378 CAI
-1383 VSTSSLLGG
+1383 DGTSN
-1392 VANSSAGT
+1392 V
-1400 IRNCMVS
+1400 
-1407 GSITFSSEG
+1407 
-1416 HNGASAIGGIAGR
+1416 GGIADKSEGR
-1429 TTGNGVISGCVS
+1429 IENCLVSGYIKGGDDVIFGVGGIVGHGVAGNVISGCVS
-1441 RAVVKDAYDN
+1441 TADILFKYSRYAVQNGAGGIVGY
-1451 STYGTSA
+1451 TYGT
-1458 PLGGIAGYAYGV
+1458 

-1475 FTGTLAVKK
+1475 FAGNVHTNAKSVSAGGF
-1484 TQPNKIIQQK
+1484 
-1494 RGGLV
+1494 GGLV
-1499 GELNANAELKGSY
+1499 GCARSNAVMKDCYTVGAVTGP
-1512 VAGEFAIADESKFGA
+1512 ESSFGA

-1553 DGTTSGMTAH
+1553 DGTTSGMTAR
-1563 TADYMRSAEFAVDM
+1563 TADYMRTPEFAAEM
-1577 GMNQDDGT
+1577 GMHLDSGNS
-1585 LNGGFP
+1585 NGGFP

-1598 TVLSADDLKA
+1598 TPVDNADLKA

-1629 AKADWYAETVLGLY
+1629 AKADWYAETVLRFY

-1658 GIEAPGE
+1658 GIEEPGE
-1665 AVTNLHDYFLNAL
+1665 AVTDLHDYFLNAL

-1692 ADRLKADATGVY
+1692 ADLLKADATGVY
-1704 QLRGLTPVSGDPEE
+1704 QLRGLTPVSSDPEE
-1718 EEETAQTYTACLT
+1718 EEEIAQTYTGFLT

-1744 EKIVSLT
+1744 EKTVSLA

-1783 SGAATKTKTFTLCLW
+1783 SGASTKTKTFTLCLW

-1811 AAEFARKNTAVQ
+1811 AAEFTRKNTAVQ
-1823 PLQGMGLYDETNITQ
+1823 PLEGVGLYYETNITQ

-2020 TALPEKSGKFRLI
+2020 TALPEKAGKFRLI

-2053 GVEVYADVFFDAT
+2053 GVEVYADVLFDAT

-2097 KPVDLTAVSDDMQMP
+2097 KPVDTTAVSDDMQMP
-2112 RPALLEEKGIMS
+2112 RPALLEQEDIMT

-2197 AAFMTEALTG
+2197 AAFMTEARTENA
-2207 DVYWDGIKN
+2207 YWDGIKN
-2216 KNTVKT
+2216 ENTDKT

-2321 ESKERYKDFA
+2321 ESKERYKNFA
-2331 QFYKQPIHIDL
+2331 QFYKQPIQIDL
-2342 TVIGEKNAADPNEN
+2342 TVPGTTGQNDPNEN

-2375 QGISDFT
+2375 TGISGFT

-2404 KYTYTGS
+2404 NYTYTGS

-2433 SSGWMFGIAVKGGN
+2433 SSGWMFGLTLQGGT

-2482 MVPGAEVP
+2482 AVPGAEVP

-2557 RKPDDKNTPVITDNE
+2557 RAPDDKNTPVITDNE
-2572 RIILALTAIGKD
+2572 RIALALTAIGKD
-2584 PTNVGDKN
+2584 PANVGGEN
-2592 LLTAL
+2592 LLKAL
-2597 QDKDIMKVTDTS
+2597 QNKDIMQVTDTS
-2609 KTDINGLVMGLLA
+2609 NTDINGLVMGLLA

-2628 TSDTSWLVQAVLEQ
+2628 TSDTSWLVQAVLAQ
-2642 QNKDGSWSASAD
+2642 QNEDGSWRASAD

-2686 VEKALNWLSGKYR
+2686 VRKALNWLSGKYR

-2796 AHRFGEWKVTVAA
+2796 AHRFGEWQVTVAA

-2822 ICGVVEEKPVPAT
+2822 ICGAVEEKPVPAT
-2835 GHKFSAWTV
+2835 GHKFGAWTV

-2864 TKETMI
+2864 TEETMI

-2890 AGNSAYWTCSRCHKY
+2890 AGNSAYWSCSRCHKF

-2914 IAKDSWIIAALGHD
+2914 IAKDSWVIAALGHD

-2972 DGVCTTCGTRNPAG
+2972 NGVCTVCGVKNPMANV
-2986 GIKGDDLKVD
+2986 KGDDIKVD

-3006 GLTIKTDKP
+3006 GLVIKADDTITGE
-3015 VTDEKLA
+3015 VLA
-3022 EIKAAVENGSI
+3022 DIKAAVSDGA
-3033 VITVNNTPILQ
+3033 ITVTVTDTLQ
-3044 LTKEDKESDGGKKA
+3044 LTNEQKAADGGKSA
-3058 LMQAGAAAS
+3058 LTEAAKMAGD
-3067 GELKKEL
+3067 EVKKEL
-3074 DKLAEKLDALRGDKS
+3074 NKLAEKLDALRGDKS

-3127 LTIPITDELYA
+3127 VTIPITDELYA

>member
-11 TVVMVVSMLPTSVL
+11 TVVMVVSLLPTSVL

-40 QIAPADT
+40 QTAPADT
-47 ENTVPAGNEETQEQQ
+47 ENTVPTEDEGTQEQQEQQ
-62 EPAEEVPVS
+62 EPAAEVPVS

-125 FSGTFDGNGHTVTLA
+125 FSGTFDGNGHTVTLDITASTAYVGLFSKLAGGAVVRNVITAGSVTVDPTAEKSYVGA
-140 ISGDSDYQAL
+140 ISGYANAYKNPILIENCKNTAAISGYKAVGGIVGYVTG
-150 FAKLAAGAVVK
+150 AAGVTVRGCA
-161 NVMVD
+161 NTGSVMGANRQV
-166 GEVTGTDNIGGI
+166 GGI
-178 AGIATNATIIAC
+178 AGTIQ
-190 ANKATVAATGRY
+190 NKAA
-202 VGGLVGKGTGLT
+202 
-214 MTSCYNQ
+214 
-221 GAVSSTRTRPINM
+221 
-234 GGIAGYVDGGA
+234 
-245 SVENCY
+245 VENCY
-251 NTGSITGSGS
+251 NIGNISGFNNYAGIVGQNSSSATNTISNCYTTGTVTAYGTSTNAGYALLGGGKNCTVSNCYALKQSNLGLVYTQSSIKTENYGFKSADEMKS
-261 NTAAVVG
+261 AEF
-268 WDAATVKNCYYLEST
+268 AAT
-283 YKVGACGNDGYTDP
+283 
-297 TVSKTDAEMR
+297 
-307 SGDIVALLGSAFMVK
+307 LGSAFQYNVGGYPTLKDPEPVVEKNVVSISVK
-322 SGDYPALS
+322 SAKTTCYTGDELELSVTVTYDDNSSEVITKGFTVAGFDNTAPGKQTVTVTYKEKTDSIEIEVIKKPEFDDFFAGIVNSVEVTNDATYPYVVDMTDSDGLCLRSSNPVQGNTSSTSTITLKAKANVTLSFKYWGCNYDSSYAALTIVKNNSYNPEMRSWGSTQWKDFTIDLKKGDTLRLNLIKTYVSGDYY
-330 WETPTAAV
+330 V
-338 KFTVS
+338 KLKDFTVS
-343 PANAVVE
+343 SLYEVKLTAEPEEADAVVALKDSTGAE
-350 INGVKYTGSC
+350 LKGTNGVYIVSAGE
-360 TVGLPVGDYTYTV
+360 YTYTV
-373 SCPGYTQQTGSVT
+373 SAYGYDTVTETINVAADVAKTVPLTKSAAYSVAFDISRPAGITADPTVTVKTNGKAVYTGDGTGCSLSNGSYAYTVACDGCDNAGGVFSVNGDKVNITVTLAKKAIFEDFFANCQGITVSGDKGKFTIEGAGKDSYLKTTETTTLALTATKNVKLSFSYIANAAGYVEGDWENDEPDEYYYFTIKKNSKQVKLANRETSWKDFSVELTQGDVLTISYDGYTSYYY
-386 VTGEDNPVAN
+386 
-396 PNSVS
+396 
-401 VTLEKDAAKWVTV
+401 AALKNFAAVP
-414 TFTVTPENATLT
+414 FYTLT
-426 LKDGETQVTPTE
+426 LKTPDG
-438 GTTYKLLKG
+438 
-447 VTYTYTAV
+447 
-455 SDDEGYEPASGEV
+455 
-468 TPTADGTQTVAL
+468 
-480 KKVQS
+480 
-485 IAVKNGSTHKTE
+485 
-497 FEQGDAL
+497 
-504 DTTGLTVT
+504 
-512 VTYSDN
+512 
-518 STKDITE
+518 
-525 GFTVTGF
+525 
-532 NSVNVAENQTLT
+532 
-544 VHYKGAETTYSVK
+544 
-557 INKKLFPSKA
+557 
-567 FNALEGYA
+567 A
-575 TVEYSHTGKYTAGDG
+575 TV
-590 KEFVDDAQEGALR
+590 VL
-603 SNSAGM
+603 
-609 NSTTVTVTITFL
+609 
-621 ENAPKMLLSFD
+621 
-632 YKVSSESNYDKL
+632 
-644 LVAQNRETKL
+644 
-654 TKSGT
+654 
-659 VAWTADNSLTVKGG
+659 
-673 DIVTLTYS
+673 
-681 KDRSTAS
+681 KDRS
-688 GSDCIWLKNFTV
+688 G
-700 SPLYTLTIAPNQTDA
+700 
-715 TVTLKD
+715 
-721 KEGKTVSGSN
+721 
-731 GVFAVKAAADYTY
+731 
-744 TVTKKGYEPATGKV
+744 
-758 TMSAENQTVN
+758 AE
-768 VTLVKLPVITLQFTP
+768 I
-783 DDAAVTLK
+783 
-791 QGNTTVYKE
+791 
-800 SAASSTGKN
+800 TGKN
-809 VYIAAKNTDYTY
+809 
-821 TVSKFG
+821 
-827 YETATGMISVAT
+827 
-839 GDVNKTVTL
+839 
-848 TEAAKYSVT
+848 
-857 FQITKPE
+857 
-864 GVSASPTV
+864 
-872 TVEYNGTKVYEGS
+872 
-885 GANCTL
+885 GA
-891 PAGDY
+891 Y
-896 TYKATLKDC
+896 
-905 DDLSGSFTVAAAAV
+905 TVAA
-919 TVNLPFEKKLT
+919 
-930 FADIFQGVEGITA
+930 
-943 SNGTKG
+943 
-949 FKPIKSAAGNYLES
+949 
-963 NKSYYGTTSLTL
+963 
-975 TATKPCVISFE
+975 
-986 YFAQGH
+986 
-992 EDNWDEDDSAFFTV
+992 
-1006 KKGTTTLLTVY
+1006 
-1017 EENGWKTFSTAL
+1017 
-1029 NTGET
+1029 
-1034 LTLSFNENGNSYYVR
+1034 
-1049 LKNFAVS
+1049 
-1056 PAYTITLT
+1056 
-1064 TTPTADKVELKDES
+1064 
-1078 GNKLTGSGGKY
+1078 
-1089 AVAPGTYTY
+1089 GTY
-1098 TVSKKDYETATGEI
+1098 A
-1112 TVTDADVT
+1112 
-1120 QPVKLTAKP
+1120 
-1129 VITLTATPADA
+1129 
-1140 TVKLEKGS
+1140 
-1148 LPASP
+1148 
-1153 KTTDKETGVYTY
+1153 
-1165 VVEKGAEYT
+1165 

-1226 VGGTIKPEA
+1226 VGGTIKPET

-1253 ADYITVSGSF
+1253 AGYITVSGSF

-1270 ITVTLTYAGA
+1270 IKVTLTYAGA
-1280 GWDGTTKTAPTQDKS
+1280 SWDGTTKTKPAQDES

-1312 VNGGQKAINGKLTAN
+1312 VNKGDTTISGKLTAN
-1327 INLNGKPWT
+1327 INLNDKAWT
-1336 AIGTSSNKFAGT
+1336 AIGTDSNKFAGT

-1541 AYLDTVAPQAAA
+1541 AYLDTVAPQAVA
-1553 DGTTSGMTAH
+1553 DGTTSGMTAR
-1563 TADYMRSAEFAVDM
+1563 TADYMRTPEFAAEM
-1577 GMNQDDGT
+1577 GMHLDSGNS
-1585 LNGGFP
+1585 NGGFP

-1598 TVLSADDLKA
+1598 TPVNNADLKA
-1608 AAAAANAL
+1608 AADAASAL
-1616 ELRGMSAADAAKK
+1616 QLRGMSAADAAKK
-1629 AKADWYAETVLGLY
+1629 AKADWYAENVLGLY
-1643 DLTDYNDKADLCEKY
+1643 NLENYNDKADLCEKY

-1811 AAEFARKNTAVQ
+1811 AAEFTRKNTAVQ
-1823 PLQGMGLYDETNITQ
+1823 PLQGVGLYDETNITQ

-1878 ADNGKI
+1878 ADNGDI
-1884 TYFTGDG
+1884 IYFTGDG

-1935 AESLNWEL
+1935 AGSLNWEL

-1965 NDRITSNLTLPSS
+1965 NDRITSNLTLPSG

-2020 TALPEKSGKFRLI
+2020 TPLPEKAGKFRLI

-2197 AAFMTEALTG
+2197 AAFMTEARTE
-2207 DVYWDGIKN
+2207 DAYWDGIKN

-2321 ESKERYKDFA
+2321 ESKERYKNFA
-2331 QFYKQPIHIDL
+2331 QFYKQPIQIDL
-2342 TVIGEKNAADPNEN
+2342 TVPGTTGQNDPNEN

-2375 QGISDFT
+2375 TGISGFT

-2411 GAYIKSI
+2411 GTYIKSI
-2418 TDAAGHTLK
+2418 TDAAGNTLK

-2503 QSAVSAPVV
+2503 QSAVSAPVI

-2642 QNKDGSWSASAD
+2642 QNKDGSWRVSAD

-2674 HKDGGNETVNTA
+2674 YKDGGNETVNTA

-2822 ICGVVEEKPVPAT
+2822 ICGAVEEKSVPAT
-2835 GHKFSAWTV
+2835 GHNFGAWTV

-2864 TKETMI
+2864 TEETMI

-2890 AGNSAYWTCSRCHKY
+2890 AGNSAYWTCSRCHKF

-2914 IAKDSWIIAALGHD
+2914 IAKDSWVIAALGHD

-3022 EIKAAVENGSI
+3022 EIKAAVSDGA
-3033 VITVNNTPILQ
+3033 ITVTVTDTLQ
-3044 LTKEDKESDGGKKA
+3044 LTNEQKAADGGKSA
-3058 LMQAGAAAS
+3058 LTEAAKTAGD
-3067 GELKKEL
+3067 EVKKEL
-3074 DKLAEKLDALRGDKS
+3074 NKLAEKLDALRGDKS

-3127 LTIPITDELYA
+3127 VTIPITDELYA
-3138 ALQGKHVC
+3138 ALQGKRVC
-3146 VVRSHTDSSGNVT
+3146 VMRSHTDSSGNVT

>member
-1 MRKRVISWLL
+1 MLL
-11 TVVMVVSMLPTSVL
+11 DGGYVLKSTNEKKGNTTSSL
-25 ADTLAAD
+25 TLTFAKAA
-32 QEQQTQQE
+32 
-40 QIAPADT
+40 
-47 ENTVPAGNEETQEQQ
+47 
-62 EPAEEVPVS
+62 
-71 RSARSGGA
+71 
-79 APMLAAAGAVQNIGT
+79 
-94 AEEFAAMEPGG
+94 
-105 NYQLTAD
+105 QLTFDCKTDSEKNYDGLRVD
-112 ITVTAPYANEFTD
+112 IND
-125 FSGTFDGNGHTVTLA
+125 
-140 ISGDSDYQAL
+140 Q
-150 FAKLAAGAVVK
+150 
-161 NVMVD
+161 
-166 GEVTGTDNIGGI
+166 
-178 AGIATNATIIAC
+178 
-190 ANKATVAATGRY
+190 
-202 VGGLVGKGTGLT
+202 
-214 MTSCYNQ
+214 
-221 GAVSSTRTRPINM
+221 
-234 GGIAGYVDGGA
+234 
-245 SVENCY
+245 
-251 NTGSITGSGS
+251 TGSQFGSTGGYSGEKQDWKEFS
-261 NTAAVVG
+261 IAVNAGDKV
-268 WDAATVKNCYYLEST
+268 TVNYRK
-283 YKVGACGNDGYTDP
+283 D
-297 TVSKTDAEMR
+297 R
-307 SGDIVALLGSAFMVK
+307 SGD
-322 SGDYPALS
+322 
-330 WETPTAAV
+330 
-338 KFTVS
+338 
-343 PANAVVE
+343 
-350 INGVKYTGSC
+350 
-360 TVGLPVGDYTYTV
+360 
-373 SCPGYTQQTGSVT
+373 
-386 VTGEDNPVAN
+386 
-396 PNSVS
+396 
-401 VTLEKDAAKWVTV
+401 
-414 TFTVTPENATLT
+414 
-426 LKDGETQVTPTE
+426 
-438 GTTYKLLKG
+438 KG
-447 VTYTYTAV
+447 
-455 SDDEGYEPASGEV
+455 
-468 TPTADGTQTVAL
+468 Q
-480 KKVQS
+480 
-485 IAVKNGSTHKTE
+485 
-497 FEQGDAL
+497 
-504 DTTGLTVT
+504 
-512 VTYSDN
+512 
-518 STKDITE
+518 
-525 GFTVTGF
+525 
-532 NSVNVAENQTLT
+532 
-544 VHYKGAETTYSVK
+544 
-557 INKKLFPSKA
+557 
-567 FNALEGYA
+567 
-575 TVEYSHTGKYTAGDG
+575 
-590 KEFVDDAQEGALR
+590 
-603 SNSAGM
+603 
-609 NSTTVTVTITFL
+609 
-621 ENAPKMLLSFD
+621 
-632 YKVSSESNYDKL
+632 
-644 LVAQNRETKL
+644 
-654 TKSGT
+654 
-659 VAWTADNSLTVKGG
+659 
-673 DIVTLTYS
+673 
-681 KDRSTAS
+681 
-688 GSDCIWLKNFTV
+688 DCIWLRNFRAEVLPTV
-700 SPLYTLTIAPNQTDA
+700 RFDVKDAAGTAIDA
-715 TVTLKD
+715 TVTLKKGYTGLTAGTD
-721 KEGKTVSGSN
+721 GSYALTVGE
-731 GVFAVKAAADYTY
+731 KYTY
-744 TVTKKGYEPATGKV
+744 TVEKKGYEKV
-758 TMSAENQTVN
+758 TQEFTAQEGNNTIT

-809 VYIAAKNTDYTY
+809 VYIAAKNTAYTY

-827 YETATGMISVAT
+827 YEPATGTINVAT
-839 GDVNKTVTL
+839 TDVNKTVKL
-848 TEAAKYSVT
+848 TELAKQTVT
-857 FQITKPE
+857 FNITKPE
-864 GVSASPTV
+864 GVTAEPTITV
-872 TVEYNGTKVYEGS
+872 TSGSITAYTGS
-885 GANCTL
+885 GADCTL

-896 TYKATLKDC
+896 TYTAKLDGCDTL
-905 DDLSGSFTVAAAAV
+905 LGSFVVKAAKTIGLEFV
-919 TVNLPFEKKLT
+919 KSLT
-930 FADIFQGVEGITA
+930 FDDFFAGLDGITA
-943 SNGTKG
+943 ENGTRYG
-949 FKPIKSAAGNYLES
+949 FEPVRNAGGNYLES
-963 NKSYYGTTSLTL
+963 KKSYGTTTMKL
-975 TATKPCVISFE
+975 TAGKPCVVSFQ
-986 YFAQGH
+986 YFSNGYK
-992 EDNWDEDDSAFFTV
+992 DYWDEYGFTV
-1006 KKGTTTLLTVY
+1006 KNGSKTLLTAY
-1017 EENGWKTFSTAL
+1017 DESEWKTFSTVL
-1029 NTGET
+1029 KKGDE
-1034 LTLSFNENGNSYYVR
+1034 LTLSFSGSDSYNVK
-1049 LKNFAVS
+1049 LKDFTVS
-1056 PAYTITLT
+1056 PVYTVSLNVTGAEDCKVVLQDASGAAITGT
-1064 TTPTADKVELKDES
+1064 D
-1078 GNKLTGSGGKY
+1078 GKY
-1089 AVAPGTYTY
+1089 AVPAGVYTY
-1098 TVSKKDYETATGEI
+1098 TVSKYGYQTETGRI
-1112 TVTDADVT
+1112 IVTNKNVNQNVA
-1120 QPVKLTAKP
+1120 LTA
-1129 VITLTATPADA
+1129 LTAYQVKFVADPADA
-1140 TVKLEKGS
+1140 S
-1148 LPASP
+1148 
-1153 KTTDKETGVYTY
+1153 
-1165 VVEKGAEYT
+1165 
-1174 YTVSKFGYETE
+1174 
-1185 TGSIT
+1185 
-1190 VNADVNKTV
+1190 V
-1199 TLSELASCTLTFAV
+1199 TL
-1213 TPAENAKVTVTHP
+1213 THP

-1253 ADYITVSGSF
+1253 AEYITVSGSF

-1270 ITVTLTYAGA
+1270 ITVTLTYAGE
-1280 GWDGTTKTAPTQDKS
+1280 GWDGTTKTEPKTEN
-1295 GVYLI
+1295 GVYQI
-1300 DTAAKLAWFADA
+1300 GTAAELAWFADA

-1327 INLNGKPWT
+1327 INLNGKAWT
-1336 AIGTSSNKFAGT
+1336 TFGKYDYNDAANSGFAGT
-1348 LDGDNYTVSGLV
+1348 LDGDRHIVSGLKSTEGLVSCLSSVGTVKNLTVIGTVSGSSHVGGIAATSSGTVENCLFDGTV
-1360 TTGLV
+1360 TTSSSSASAGGIV
-1365 GELAEGGVVENLR
+1365 GRASKGNRIVNCVNTGDIKNTCTSYSSTLNIGGIVGYTYGTVENCYSTG
-1378 VNCAI
+1378 N
-1383 VSTSSLLGG
+1383 VSARTDRDTNKG
-1392 VANSSAGT
+1392 
-1400 IRNCMVS
+1400 
-1407 GSITFSSEG
+1407 
-1416 HNGASAIGGIAGR
+1416 IGGIAGQVYASAVLR
-1429 TTGNGVISGCVS
+1429 NCYVTGVVTGPKAGISP
-1441 RAVVKDAYDN
+1441 VVNLVA
-1451 STYGTSA
+1451 SGAT
-1458 PLGGIAGYAYGV
+1458 

-1475 FTGTLAVKK
+1475 YLHAAGIGASTAGALQK
-1484 TQPNKIIQQK
+1484 T
-1494 RGGLV
+1494 
-1499 GELNANAELKGSY
+1499 AEEMRTP
-1512 VAGEFAIADESKFGA
+1512 EFA
-1527 VVGKVN
+1527 
-1533 SGATITNC
+1533 
-1541 AYLDTVAPQAAA
+1541 
-1553 DGTTSGMTAH
+1553 
-1563 TADYMRSAEFAVDM
+1563 AEM
-1577 GMNQDDGT
+1577 GMHLDSGNS
-1585 LNGGFP
+1585 NGGFP

-1598 TVLSADDLKA
+1598 TPVDNADLKA

-1616 ELRGMSAADAAKK
+1616 QLRGMSAAAAKK
-1629 AKADWYAETVLGLY
+1629 AKADWYAENVLGLY
-1643 DLTDYNDKADLCEKY
+1643 ELTDGNYNKADLCKEY
-1658 GIEAPGE
+1658 GIEEPGE
-1665 AVTNLHDYFLNAL
+1665 AVTDLHDYFLTAL

-1692 ADRLKADATGVY
+1692 ADLLKADATGVY

-1718 EEETAQTYTACLT
+1718 EEETAQTYTGFLT
-1731 LPASVT
+1731 LPTSVT
-1737 VPVEGSG
+1737 VPAEGSG
-1744 EKIVSLT
+1744 EKTVSLT

-1766 TAPAADKVTVTL
+1766 TAPAGGKATVTL
-1778 TATLQ
+1778 KATLT
-1783 SGAATKTKTFTLCLW
+1783 SGSESKVKTFTLCLW
-1798 SENAEKVQTLEDI
+1798 SKAAEQQQTLDDI
-1811 AAEFARKNTAVQ
+1811 AAVITARNAAVR
-1823 PLQGMGLYDETNITQ
+1823 PLQGVGLYNDTTDANGKGVEK

-1844 AEQGYADV
+1844 EEMGYKDV
-1852 ADNSEITYVNG
+1852 ADKAVITYTDG
-1863 SAKANGFDGTKVQYI
+1863 SAKASGFDGAAHEYITANGDVKFFDGAVQ
-1878 ADNGKI
+1878 
-1884 TYFTGDG
+1884 
-1891 TARQTVQYT
+1891 
-1900 GLKFNITY
+1900 LKEAYY
-1908 AGVTK
+1908 AGLEFKVAYGGAEKT
-1913 EITLRAT
+1913 ITTRAI
-1920 VGRSADAVQKLLESA
+1920 VGRSFDDVQAQLTEA
-1935 AESLNWEL
+1935 AKTLTWEM
-1943 IRGENTNGA
+1943 IRGENTNEAETDTTGA
-1952 TQSEVAGWTLYTV
+1952 W
-1965 NDRITSNLTLPSS
+1965 DRHAVVGGITSNLTLPYS
-1978 IAGRYDVKVQWG
+1978 ISGRYDMQVQWAVVDVAEDS
-1990 TRNTEWLYIT
+1990 NCLYISSDKDSAS
-2000 NGTNGTG
+2000 G
-2007 VGTVNRPLQPADG
+2007 VGNIVRPVRPAEG
-2020 TALPEKSGKFRLI
+2020 ELPEDAGKETLI
-2033 ARVTYDAF
+2033 ARVTYTDF
-2041 DDYTLAHITGDN
+2041 DDDPYIKEHITGQN
-2053 GVEVYADVFFDAT
+2053 GVEVYADVFFDIT
-2066 VAPFDSSVTS
+2066 VAPFDIDATN
-2076 EMQNALAEKYQ
+2076 EMQTALRDNYQ
-2087 GLLRDFVDKT
+2087 SLLVDFVDKT
-2097 KPVDLTAVSDDMQMP
+2097 TKPDLRKVDADLQMP
-2112 RPALLEEKGIMS
+2112 RPYLLQQEGIMT

-2137 PDVLD
+2137 PDVLG

-2197 AAFMTEALTG
+2197 AVFMTKALTG
-2207 DVYWDGIKN
+2207 DVYWNGIKN
-2216 KNTVKT
+2216 ENTDKT

-2321 ESKERYKDFA
+2321 ESKERYKAFA
-2331 QFYKQPIHIDL
+2331 QFYKQPIQIDL
-2342 TVIGEKNAADPNEN
+2342 TVPGTTGQNDPNEN

-2375 QGISDFT
+2375 TGISDFT

-2482 MVPGAEVP
+2482 AVPGAEVP

-2544 AYVKANIGSDGIL
+2544 AYVQKNMGADGVL
-2557 RKPDDKNTPVITDNE
+2557 VDPESRNPTVTDNE
-2572 RIILALTAIGKD
+2572 RIVLALTAIGKD
-2584 PTNVGDKN
+2584 PANVGGEN
-2592 LLTAL
+2592 LLKAL
-2597 QDKDIMKVTDTS
+2597 QNKDIMQVTDTS
-2609 KTDINGLVMGLLA
+2609 NTDINGLVMGLLA

-2642 QNKDGSWSASAD
+2642 QNEDGSWSASAD

-2674 HKDGGNETVNTA
+2674 HKDSGNETVNTA

-2796 AHRFGEWKVTVAA
+2796 AHRFGEWQVTVAA

-2822 ICGVVEEKPVPAT
+2822 ICGAVEEKSVPAT
-2835 GHKFSAWTV
+2835 GHNFGAWTV

-2864 TKETMI
+2864 TEETMI

-2890 AGNSAYWTCSRCHKY
+2890 AGNSAYWTCSRCHKF
-2905 FSDAAGKTE
+2905 FSDAVGKTE
-2914 IAKDSWIIAALGHD
+2914 IAKDSWVIAALGHD

-2972 DGVCTTCGTRNPAG
+2972 NGVCTVCGVKNPMANV
-2986 GIKGDDLKVD
+2986 KGDDIKVD

-3022 EIKAAVENGSI
+3022 EIKAAVSDGA
-3033 VITVNNTPILQ
+3033 ITVTVTDTLQ
-3044 LTKEDKESDGGKKA
+3044 LTNEQKAADGGKSA
-3058 LMQAGAAAS
+3058 LTEAAKTAGD
-3067 GELKKEL
+3067 EVKKEL
-3074 DKLAEKLDALRGDKS
+3074 NKLAEKLDALRGDKS

-3127 LTIPITDELYA
+3127 VTIPITDELYA
-3138 ALQGKHVC
+3138 ALQGKRVC

>member
-1 MRKRVISWLL
+1 MKKRVISWLL
-11 TVVMVVSMLPTSVL
+11 TVVMVVSLLPTSVL

-40 QIAPADT
+40 QIAPVDT

-62 EPAEEVPVS
+62 EPAPETP
-71 RSARSGGA
+71 APQMTRSGGA
-79 APMLAAAGAVQNIGT
+79 ALALAEGT
-94 AEEFAAMEPGG
+94 VSSAKEFAAMDASGS
-105 NYQLTAD
+105 YTLTKD
-112 ITVTAPYANEFTD
+112 IIVTEPYAYD
-125 FSGTFDGNGHTVTLA
+125 FIGTFDGNGHTVTLDITA
-140 ISGDSDYQAL
+140 STANVGL
-150 FAKLAAGAVVK
+150 FSKLAGGAVVK
-161 NVMVD
+161 NVITAGSISGKVNN
-166 GEVTGTDNIGGI
+166 VGGI
-178 AGIATNATIIAC
+178 AGTADGNVTIENCKNTASIKGGKGAGGILGYSEPGSGFVTISSC
-190 ANKATVAATGRY
+190 ANMGSVSGTRKQ
-202 VGGLVGKGTGLT
+202 VGGIAGNVVGTHIIRN
-214 MTSCYNQ
+214 CYNQ
-221 GAVSSTRTRPINM
+221 GDISDGA
-234 GGIAGYVDGGA
+234 GILGRGTKGVL
-245 SVENCY
+245 VENCY
-251 NTGSITGSGS
+251 TVGSVETNGAIIAVSSSSYSSDEPCRIVNCYAPSETVTALVPSTVKISNSGTKS
-261 NTAAVVG
+261 SAEMQSAEF
-268 WDAATVKNCYYLEST
+268 AAT
-283 YKVGACGNDGYTDP
+283 
-297 TVSKTDAEMR
+297 
-307 SGDIVALLGSAFMVK
+307 LGSAFQYNGGGYPTLKDPEPVVEKNVVSISVK
-322 SGDYPALS
+322 SAKTTCYTGDELELSVTVTYDDNSSEVITKGFTVEGFDNTAPGKQTVTVTYKEKTDSIEIEVIKKPEFDDFFAGIVNSVEVTNDATYPYVVDMTDSDGLCLRSSNPVQGNTSSTSTITLKAKANVTLSFKYWGCNYDSSYAALTIVKNNSYNPEMRSWGSTQWKDFTIDLKKGDTLRLNLIKTYVSGDYY
-330 WETPTAAV
+330 V
-338 KFTVS
+338 KLKDFTVS
-343 PANAVVE
+343 SLYEVKLTAEPEEADAVVALKDSTGAE
-350 INGVKYTGSC
+350 LKGTNGVYIVSAGE
-360 TVGLPVGDYTYTV
+360 YTYTV
-373 SCPGYTQQTGSVT
+373 SAYGYDT
-386 VTGEDNPVAN
+386 VT
-396 PNSVS
+396 
-401 VTLEKDAAKWVTV
+401 
-414 TFTVTPENATLT
+414 
-426 LKDGETQVTPTE
+426 ET
-438 GTTYKLLKG
+438 
-447 VTYTYTAV
+447 
-455 SDDEGYEPASGEV
+455 
-468 TPTADGTQTVAL
+468 
-480 KKVQS
+480 
-485 IAVKNGSTHKTE
+485 I
-497 FEQGDAL
+497 
-504 DTTGLTVT
+504 
-512 VTYSDN
+512 
-518 STKDITE
+518 
-525 GFTVTGF
+525 
-532 NSVNVAENQTLT
+532 NVAADVAKT
-544 VHYKGAETTYSVK
+544 V
-557 INKKLFPSKA
+557 P
-567 FNALEGYA
+567 
-575 TVEYSHTGKYTAGDG
+575 
-590 KEFVDDAQEGALR
+590 
-603 SNSAGM
+603 
-609 NSTTVTVTITFL
+609 
-621 ENAPKMLLSFD
+621 
-632 YKVSSESNYDKL
+632 
-644 LVAQNRETKL
+644 L
-654 TKSGT
+654 TKSAAYS
-659 VAWTADNSLTVKGG
+659 VAFDISRPAGITAD
-673 DIVTLTYS
+673 
-681 KDRSTAS
+681 
-688 GSDCIWLKNFTV
+688 
-700 SPLYTLTIAPNQTDA
+700 
-715 TVTLKD
+715 
-721 KEGKTVSGSN
+721 
-731 GVFAVKAAADYTY
+731 
-744 TVTKKGYEPATGKV
+744 
-758 TMSAENQTVN
+758 
-768 VTLVKLPVITLQFTP
+768 
-783 DDAAVTLK
+783 
-791 QGNTTVYKE
+791 
-800 SAASSTGKN
+800 
-809 VYIAAKNTDYTY
+809 
-821 TVSKFG
+821 
-827 YETATGMISVAT
+827 
-839 GDVNKTVTL
+839 
-848 TEAAKYSVT
+848 
-857 FQITKPE
+857 
-864 GVSASPTV
+864 PTV
-872 TVEYNGTKVYEGS
+872 TVKTNGKAVYTGDGTGCSLSNGSYAYTVACDGCDNAGGIFSVNGDKVNITVTLAKKAIFEDFF
-885 GANCTL
+885 ANC
-891 PAGDY
+891 
-896 TYKATLKDC
+896 
-905 DDLSGSFTVAAAAV
+905 
-919 TVNLPFEKKLT
+919 
-930 FADIFQGVEGITA
+930 QGITV
-943 SNGTKG
+943 SGDKG
-949 FKPIKSAAGNYLES
+949 KFTIEGAGKDSYL
-963 NKSYYGTTSLTL
+963 KTTETTTLAL
-975 TATKPCVISFE
+975 TATK
-986 YFAQGH
+986 
-992 EDNWDEDDSAFFTV
+992 NV
-1006 KKGTTTLLTVY
+1006 K
-1017 EENGWKTFSTAL
+1017 
-1029 NTGET
+1029 
-1034 LTLSFNENGNSYYVR
+1034 LSFSYIANAAGYVEGDWYYDEPDEYYYFTIKKNSTQVKRAYSETSWKDFSVELTQGDVLTISYDGYTSYYYAA
-1049 LKNFAVS
+1049 LKNFAAVPFYTLTLNTPDGATVVLKDRS
-1056 PAYTITLT
+1056 GAEITGKNGAYT
-1064 TTPTADKVELKDES
+1064 
-1078 GNKLTGSGGKY
+1078 
-1089 AVAPGTYTY
+1089 VAAGTY
-1098 TVSKKDYETATGEI
+1098 A
-1112 TVTDADVT
+1112 
-1120 QPVKLTAKP
+1120 
-1129 VITLTATPADA
+1129 
-1140 TVKLEKGS
+1140 
-1148 LPASP
+1148 
-1153 KTTDKETGVYTY
+1153 
-1165 VVEKGAEYT
+1165 

-1226 VGGTIKPEA
+1226 VGGTIKPET

-1247 AYTVAK
+1247 AYTVTK
-1253 ADYITVSGSF
+1253 ADYIPVHGSI
-1263 TAAKNDT
+1263 TAAEDKT
-1270 ITVTLTYAGA
+1270 LSFTLTYAGE
-1280 GWDGTTKTAPTQDKS
+1280 GWDGTAKTAPTQDKN
-1295 GVYLI
+1295 GVYQI
-1300 DTAAKLAWFADA
+1300 GTAAELAWFADA
-1312 VNGGQKAINGKLTAN
+1312 VNKDGTTISGKLTAN
-1327 INLNGKPWT
+1327 INLNGKTWT
-1336 AIGTSSNKFAGT
+1336 AIGTDSNKFAGT
-1348 LDGDNYTVSGLV
+1348 LDGDNYTVSGLAG
-1360 TTGLV
+1360 TGGLV
-1365 GELAEGGVVENLR
+1365 YYLSANGTVKSLCVD
-1378 VNCAI
+1378 CAI
-1383 VSTSSLLGG
+1383 DGTSN
-1392 VANSSAGT
+1392 V
-1400 IRNCMVS
+1400 
-1407 GSITFSSEG
+1407 
-1416 HNGASAIGGIAGR
+1416 GGIADKSEGR
-1429 TTGNGVISGCVS
+1429 IENCLVSGYIKGGDDVIFGVGGIVGHGVAGNVISGCVS
-1441 RAVVKDAYDN
+1441 TADILFKYSRYAVQNGAGGIVGY
-1451 STYGTSA
+1451 TYGT
-1458 PLGGIAGYAYGV
+1458 

-1475 FTGTLAVKK
+1475 FAGNVHTNAKSVSAGGF
-1484 TQPNKIIQQK
+1484 
-1494 RGGLV
+1494 GGLV
-1499 GELNANAELKGSY
+1499 GCARSNAVMKDCYTVGAVTGP
-1512 VAGEFAIADESKFGA
+1512 ESSFGA

-1553 DGTTSGMTAH
+1553 DGTTSGMTAR
-1563 TADYMRSAEFAVDM
+1563 TADYMRTPEFAAEM
-1577 GMNQDDGT
+1577 GMHLDSGNS
-1585 LNGGFP
+1585 NGGFP

-1598 TVLSADDLKA
+1598 TPVDNADLKA

-1643 DLTDYNDKADLCEKY
+1643 ELTDGNYNKADLCKEY
-1658 GIEAPGE
+1658 GIEEPGE
-1665 AVTNLHDYFLNAL
+1665 AVTDLHDYFLTAL

-1692 ADRLKADATGVY
+1692 ADLLKADATGVY

-1718 EEETAQTYTACLT
+1718 EEEIAQTHTACLT

-1811 AAEFARKNTAVQ
+1811 AAEFTRKNTAVQ
-1823 PLQGMGLYDETNITQ
+1823 PLEGVGLYDETNITQ

-1863 SAKANGFDGTKVQYI
+1863 SAKANGFDDTKVQYI

-1935 AESLNWEL
+1935 AGSLNWEL

-2020 TALPEKSGKFRLI
+2020 TALPEKAGKFRLI

-2076 EMQNALAEKYQ
+2076 EMQNALAEKYR

-2097 KPVDLTAVSDDMQMP
+2097 KSVDTTAVSDDMQMP
-2112 RPALLEEKGIMS
+2112 RPALLEKAGIMT
-2124 DSYNQKVTMVSLT
+2124 DSYNQKVTMVSRT

-2182 SFTIQPFTQP
+2182 SFTIQPFTQQ
-2192 ELDGA
+2192 ELNGA
-2197 AAFMTEALTG
+2197 AAFMTAARTEDT
-2207 DVYWDGIKN
+2207 YWDGIKN
-2216 KNTVKT
+2216 KNTDKT

-2321 ESKERYKDFA
+2321 ESKERYKNFA
-2331 QFYKQPIHIDL
+2331 QFYKQPIQIDL
-2342 TVIGEKNAADPNEN
+2342 TVPGTTGQNDPNEN
-2356 QTLTV
+2356 QTLAV
-2361 KVKVDGYNKNGHTF
+2361 KVKVDGYDKNGHTF
-2375 QGISDFT
+2375 TGISGFT

-2404 KYTYTGS
+2404 NYTYTGS
-2411 GAYIKSI
+2411 GTYIKSI
-2418 TDAAGHTLK
+2418 TDAAGNTLK

-2433 SSGWMFGIAVKGGN
+2433 SSGWMFGLTLQGGT

-2482 MVPGAEVP
+2482 AVPGAEVP

-2503 QSAVSAPVV
+2503 QGAVSAPVV

-2544 AYVKANIGSDGIL
+2544 AYVKANIGSDGVL
-2557 RKPDDKNTPVITDNE
+2557 VDPESHNPTVTDNE

-2584 PTNVGDKN
+2584 PANVGDKN

-2642 QNKDGSWSASAD
+2642 QNKDGSWRASAD

-2835 GHKFSAWTV
+2835 GHNFGAWTV

-2854 ISTRKCSVCG
+2854 ISTRKCSVCS
-2864 TKETMI
+2864 TEETMI

-2890 AGNSAYWTCSRCHKY
+2890 AGNSAYWTCSRCHKF

-2914 IAKDSWIIAALGHD
+2914 IAKDSWVIAALGHD

-2972 DGVCTTCGTRNPAG
+2972 NGVCTVCGVKNPMANV
-2986 GIKGDDLKVD
+2986 KGDDIKVD
-2996 SKDNTIVTGG
+2996 SKDNKTAAGDGLVIKADDTITGE
-3006 GLTIKTDKP
+3006 
-3015 VTDEKLA
+3015 VLA
-3022 EIKAAVENGSI
+3022 DIKAAVSDGA
-3033 VITVNNTPILQ
+3033 ITVTVTDTLQ
-3044 LTKEDKESDGGKKA
+3044 LTNEQKAADGGKSA
-3058 LMQAGAAAS
+3058 LTEAAKTAGD
-3067 GELKKEL
+3067 EVKKEL
-3074 DKLAEKLDALRGDKS
+3074 NKLAEKLDALRGDKS

-3127 LTIPITDELYA
+3127 VTIPITDELYA

-3227 SAVLAAAAVV
+3227 SAALAAAAVV

>member
-1 MRKRVISWLL
+1 MKKRVISWLL

-40 QIAPADT
+40 QIAPVDT
-47 ENTVPAGNEETQEQQ
+47 ENTVPAEDEETQEQQ

-79 APMLAAAGAVQNIGT
+79 DSAPTAINDADGFKNMVAGGSYT
-94 AEEFAAMEPGG
+94 
-105 NYQLTAD
+105 LTKD
-112 ITVTAPYANEFTD
+112 IIVTEPYASD
-125 FSGTFDGNGHTVTLA
+125 FSGTFDGNGHTVTLN
-140 ISGDSDYQAL
+140 ITSGSANTGL
-150 FAKLAAGAVVK
+150 FKKLVGGATVK
-161 NVMVD
+161 NVTTAGTVSGGASTGAIAGNAD
-166 GEVTGTDNIGGI
+166 GKVSIFNCKNTATVTGTGKGVGGILGYSYPANGYATIESCANTGAIVAEGKQQIGGI
-178 AGIATNATIIAC
+178 AGN
-190 ANKATVAATGRY
+190 
-202 VGGLVGKGTGLT
+202 LE
-214 MTSCYNQ
+214 
-221 GAVSSTRTRPINM
+221 GAHVIR
-234 GGIAGYVDGGA
+234 
-245 SVENCY
+245 NCY
-251 NTGSITGSGS
+251 NTGSVTATSGFAGIVGRGTKGVTVENCYSTGAIATGGFALVGVATSTS
-261 NTAAVVG
+261 PAVS
-268 WDAATVKNCYYLEST
+268 VKNSYAVEGTGKDIIYIFEGST
-283 YKVGACGNDGYTDP
+283 PISRDEKTGYKSAD
-297 TVSKTDAEMR
+297 EMK
-307 SGDIVALLGSAFMVK
+307 SPAFAALLGEAFMAK
-322 SGDYPALS
+322 AGDYPALS

-338 KFTVS
+338 SFTIA
-343 PANAVVE
+343 PANATLE
-350 INGVKYTGSC
+350 INGGTYTGST
-360 TVGLPVGDYTYTV
+360 TVALPAADAPYSYTV
-373 SCPGYTQQTGSVT
+373 SCDGYTTKTGTVT
-386 VTGEDNPVAN
+386 VTGNDNPVAN
-396 PNSVS
+396 PANVT
-401 VTLEKDAAKWVTV
+401 VTLAEDAAQWVTV
-414 TFTVTPENATLT
+414 TFTVTPAGAALT
-426 LKDGETQVTPTE
+426 LKDGETQVAPTE

-455 SDDEGYEPASGEV
+455 SDDEGYEPASGTV
-468 TPTADGTQTVAL
+468 TPTESGTQTVAL

-485 IAVKNGSTHKTE
+485 ITLKGSYKTE
-497 FEQGDAL
+497 YEQRDEL
-504 DTTGLTVT
+504 DTSGLTVT
-512 VTYSDN
+512 VTYTDG
-518 STKDITE
+518 TTRDITE

-532 NSVNVAENQTLT
+532 DSTNAMESQTLT
-544 VHYKGAETTYSVK
+544 VTYRGATATYTIM
-557 INKKLFPSKA
+557 INEKLFPSTV
-567 FNALEGYA
+567 FNSLKGYA
-575 TVEYSHTGKYTAGDG
+575 TVEYSHNSSYTGEDG
-590 KEFVDDAQEGALR
+590 KEFVDEDGTLV
-603 SNSAGM
+603 SNNKKTKNAS
-609 NSTTVTVTITFL
+609 VTITITFL
-621 ENAPKMLLSFD
+621 EDIKTSELTFD
-632 YKVSSESNYDKL
+632 YRISSESSDKVTIKKNSEQL
-644 LVAQNRETKL
+644 LSKG
-654 TKSGT
+654 GT
-659 VAWTADNSLTVKGG
+659 VDWTNQTIEVKAG
-673 DIVTLTYS
+673 DEVRITYA
-681 KDRSTAS
+681 KDYSVDT
-688 GSDCIWLKNFTV
+688 GSDCVWLKNFTV
-700 SPLYTLTIAPNQTDA
+700 SPLYTLTIAPDQTDA

-800 SAASSTGKN
+800 SADSEKGKN

-827 YETATGMISVAT
+827 YETATGTINVAASDVSVP
-839 GDVNKTVTL
+839 VTL

-872 TVEYNGTKVYEGS
+872 TVTYNGTKVYEGS

-891 PAGDY
+891 PAGNY
-896 TYKATLKDC
+896 TYTATLDGC
-905 DDLSGSFTVAAAAV
+905 DTLSGSFVVQAAKTIGLEFV
-919 TVNLPFEKKLT
+919 KSLT
-930 FADIFQGVEGITA
+930 FDDFFAGLDGITA
-943 SNGTKG
+943 ENGTRYG
-949 FKPIKSAAGNYLES
+949 FEPVRAAGGNYLES
-963 NKSYYGTTSLTL
+963 NRRSYGTTSLTL
-975 TATKPCVISFE
+975 TATESRLVSFQ
-986 YFAQGH
+986 YLAKGNKA
-992 EDNWDEDDSAFFTV
+992 DYSWDDDSAFSV
-1006 KKGTTTLLTVY
+1006 KKGTSTLLTAY
-1017 EENGWKTFSTAL
+1017 EENGWKTFSTVL
-1029 NTGET
+1029 NTGEK
-1034 LTLSFNENGNSYYVR
+1034 LTLSFSESGSSYYVR
-1049 LKNFAVS
+1049 LKDFAAAAAHTLTLKTPDGATVVLKDRS
-1056 PAYTITLT
+1056 GAEITGKNGAYT
-1064 TTPTADKVELKDES
+1064 
-1078 GNKLTGSGGKY
+1078 
-1089 AVAPGTYTY
+1089 VAAGT
-1098 TVSKKDYETATGEI
+1098 
-1112 TVTDADVT
+1112 
-1120 QPVKLTAKP
+1120 
-1129 VITLTATPADA
+1129 
-1140 TVKLEKGS
+1140 
-1148 LPASP
+1148 
-1153 KTTDKETGVYTY
+1153 
-1165 VVEKGAEYT
+1165 YT
-1174 YTVSKFGYETE
+1174 YTVSKFGYETK
-1185 TGSIT
+1185 TGNIT
-1190 VNADVNKTV
+1190 VSADVNETV
-1199 TLSELASCTLTFAV
+1199 TLSEIATRTLTFAV
-1213 TPAENAKVTVTHP
+1213 TPADATVTVTHP
-1226 VGGTIKPEA
+1226 VGGTIAPEA

-1247 AYTVAK
+1247 AYTVTK
-1253 ADYITVSGSF
+1253 ENYVPVRGSI
-1263 TAAKNDT
+1263 TAAEDKT
-1270 ITVTLTYAGA
+1270 LSFALTYAGE
-1280 GWDGTTKTAPTQDKS
+1280 GWNGTAKTEPKTEN
-1295 GVYLI
+1295 GVYQI
-1300 DTAAKLAWFADA
+1300 GTAAELAWFADA
-1312 VNGGQKAINGKLTAN
+1312 VQTGQTAISAKLTAN
-1327 INLNGKPWT
+1327 INLNGKTWT
-1336 AIGTSSNKFAGT
+1336 AFGKYDYKLEGKSGFAGT
-1348 LDGDNYTVSGLV
+1348 LDGDRHIVSGLKS
-1360 TTGLV
+1360 TEGLV
-1365 GELAEGGVVENLR
+1365 SCL
-1378 VNCAI
+1378 
-1383 VSTSSLLGG
+1383 
-1392 VANSSAGT
+1392 SSAGT
-1400 IRNCMVS
+1400 VKNLTVIGTVS
-1407 GSITFSSEG
+1407 GSSHVGGIAATSSGTVENCLFDG
-1416 HNGASAIGGIAGR
+1416 TVTTSSSSASAGGIVGRASKGNRIVNCVNTGDIKNTCTSYSSTLNIGGIVGYTYGTVENCYSTGNVSARTDRDTNKGIGGIAGQVYASAVLR
-1429 TTGNGVISGCVS
+1429 NCYVTGAVTGPKAGISP
-1441 RAVVKDAYDN
+1441 VVNLVA
-1451 STYGTSA
+1451 SGAT
-1458 PLGGIAGYAYGV
+1458 

-1475 FTGTLAVKK
+1475 YLHAAGIGASTAGALQK
-1484 TQPNKIIQQK
+1484 T
-1494 RGGLV
+1494 
-1499 GELNANAELKGSY
+1499 AEEMRTP
-1512 VAGEFAIADESKFGA
+1512 EFA
-1527 VVGKVN
+1527 
-1533 SGATITNC
+1533 
-1541 AYLDTVAPQAAA
+1541 
-1553 DGTTSGMTAH
+1553 
-1563 TADYMRSAEFAVDM
+1563 AEM
-1577 GMNQDDGT
+1577 GMHLDSGNS
-1585 LNGGFP
+1585 NGGFP

-1598 TVLSADDLKA
+1598 TPVDNADLKA

-1616 ELRGMSAADAAKK
+1616 ELRGMSAADVAKK
-1629 AKADWYAETVLGLY
+1629 AKADWNAENVLGIY
-1643 DLTDYNDKADLCEKY
+1643 DLTDYDDKADLCEEY

-1692 ADRLKADATGVY
+1692 ADLLKADATGVY
-1704 QLRGLTPVSGDPEE
+1704 QLRGLTPVSSDPEE
-1718 EEETAQTYTACLT
+1718 EEEIAQTHTACLT

-1737 VPVEGSG
+1737 VSVDG
-1744 EKIVSLT
+1744 EEKTVSLA

-1766 TAPAADKVTVTL
+1766 TAPAEGKVTVTL

-1811 AAEFARKNTAVQ
+1811 AAEFTRKNTAVQ
-1823 PLQGMGLYDETNITQ
+1823 PLEGVGLYDETNITQ

-1935 AESLNWEL
+1935 AGSLNWEL

-2007 VGTVNRPLQPADG
+2007 VGTVNRPLQPTDG
-2020 TALPEKSGKFRLI
+2020 TPLPEKAGKFRLI

-2182 SFTIQPFTQP
+2182 SFTIQPFTQQ
-2192 ELDGA
+2192 ELNGA
-2197 AAFMTEALTG
+2197 AVFMTEARTENA
-2207 DVYWDGIKN
+2207 YWDGIKN

-2321 ESKERYKDFA
+2321 ESKERYKNFA
-2331 QFYKQPIHIDL
+2331 QFYKQPIQIDL
-2342 TVIGEKNAADPNEN
+2342 TVPGTTGQNDPNEN

-2375 QGISDFT
+2375 TGISGFT

-2433 SSGWMFGIAVKGGN
+2433 SSGWMFGLTLQGGT

-2482 MVPGAEVP
+2482 AVPGAEVP

-2557 RKPDDKNTPVITDNE
+2557 RAPDDKNTPVITDNE
-2572 RIILALTAIGKD
+2572 RIALALTAIGKD
-2584 PTNVGDKN
+2584 PANVGGEN
-2592 LLTAL
+2592 LLKAL
-2597 QDKDIMKVTDTS
+2597 QNKDIMKVTDTS

-2642 QNKDGSWSASAD
+2642 QNKDGSWRASAD

-2674 HKDGGNETVNTA
+2674 YKDGGNETVNTA
-2686 VEKALNWLSGKYR
+2686 VKKALNWLSGKYR

-2835 GHKFSAWTV
+2835 GHNFGAWTV

-2864 TKETMI
+2864 TEETMI

-2890 AGNSAYWTCSRCHKY
+2890 AGNSAYWTCSRCHKF

-2914 IAKDSWIIAALGHD
+2914 IAKDSWVIAALGHD

-2972 DGVCTTCGTRNPAG
+2972 NGVCTVCGVKNPMANV
-2986 GIKGDDLKVD
+2986 KGDDIKVD

-3022 EIKAAVENGSI
+3022 EIKAAVSDGA
-3033 VITVNNTPILQ
+3033 ITVTVTDTLQ
-3044 LTKEDKESDGGKKA
+3044 LTNEQKAADGGKSA
-3058 LMQAGAAAS
+3058 LTEAAKTAGD
-3067 GELKKEL
+3067 EVKKEL
-3074 DKLAEKLDALRGDKS
+3074 NKLAEKLDALRGDKS

-3127 LTIPITDELYA
+3127 VTIPITDELYA
-3138 ALQGKHVC
+3138 ALQGKRVC

>member
-1 MRKRVISWLL
+1 MKKRVISWLL

-25 ADTLAAD
+25 ADTLATD

-40 QIAPADT
+40 QIAPVDT

-62 EPAEEVPVS
+62 EPAPETPAS
-71 RSARSGGA
+71 QMARSGGA
-79 APMLAAAGAVQNIGT
+79 APMLAVAGAVQNIGT
-94 AEEFAAMEPGG
+94 AEAFAAMEPGG

-112 ITVTAPYANEFTD
+112 ITVTAPYANDFT
-125 FSGTFDGNGHTVTLA
+125 GTFDGDGHTVTLEITA
-140 ISGDSDYQAL
+140 KTNYVGL
-150 FAKLAAGAVVK
+150 FKTLAGGAVVK
-161 NVMVD
+161 NVITA
-166 GEVTGTDNIGGI
+166 GSVTTTGKK
-178 AGIATNATIIAC
+178 C
-190 ANKATVAATGRY
+190 VA
-202 VGGLVGKGTGLT
+202 
-214 MTSCYNQ
+214 
-221 GAVSSTRTRPINM
+221 
-234 GGIAGYVDGGA
+234 GIAGYATDNVKI
-245 SVENCY
+245 ENCK
-251 NTGSITGSGS
+251 NTASITGNKNVGGILGEAYNNEESISVGIKNCANEGAVNGTGS
-261 NTAAVVG
+261 AVGGIVG
-268 WDAATVKNCYYLEST
+268 KMEGQNSIIDCYNRGNITGFNNYAGIVGQSTGALVATIKNCYS
-283 YKVGACGNDGYTDP
+283 VGAVTAYGASTNAGYALIGGGKNYALTNCYAIKQDGLNLAYNGTNATTEECDLK
-297 TVSKTDAEMR
+297 SADDMKSAEF
-307 SGDIVALLGSAFMVK
+307 AATLGSAFQYNGGGYPTLKDPEPVVEKNVVSISVK
-322 SGDYPALS
+322 SAKTTCYTGDELELSVTVTYDDNSSEVITKGFTVAGFDNTAPGKQTVTVTYKEKTDSIEIEVIKKPEFDDFFAGIVNSVEVTNDATYPYVVDMTDSDGLCLRSSNPVQGNTSSTSTITLKAKANVTLSFKYWGCNYDSSSAALTIVKNNSYNPEMRSWGSTQWKDFTIDLKKGDTLRLNLIKTYVLGDYY
-330 WETPTAAV
+330 V
-338 KFTVS
+338 KLKDFTVS
-343 PANAVVE
+343 SLYEVKLTAEPKEADAVVALKDSTGAE
-350 INGVKYTGSC
+350 LKGTNGVYIVSAGE
-360 TVGLPVGDYTYTV
+360 YTYTV
-373 SCPGYTQQTGSVT
+373 SAYGYDTVTETINVAADVAKTVPLTKSAAYSVAFDISRPAGITADPTVTVKTNGKAVYTGDGTGCSLSNGSYAYTVACDGCDNAGGIFSVNGDKVNITVTLAKKAIFEDFFANCQGITVSGDKGKFTIEGAGKDSYLKTTETTTLALTATKNVKLSFSYIANAAGYVEDEWDYDEPGESYYFTIKKNSTQVKRAYRETSWKDFSVELTQGDVLTISYDGYTSYYY
-386 VTGEDNPVAN
+386 
-396 PNSVS
+396 
-401 VTLEKDAAKWVTV
+401 AALKNFAAVP
-414 TFTVTPENATLT
+414 FYTLT
-426 LKDGETQVTPTE
+426 LKTPDG
-438 GTTYKLLKG
+438 
-447 VTYTYTAV
+447 
-455 SDDEGYEPASGEV
+455 
-468 TPTADGTQTVAL
+468 
-480 KKVQS
+480 
-485 IAVKNGSTHKTE
+485 
-497 FEQGDAL
+497 
-504 DTTGLTVT
+504 
-512 VTYSDN
+512 
-518 STKDITE
+518 
-525 GFTVTGF
+525 
-532 NSVNVAENQTLT
+532 
-544 VHYKGAETTYSVK
+544 
-557 INKKLFPSKA
+557 
-567 FNALEGYA
+567 A
-575 TVEYSHTGKYTAGDG
+575 TV
-590 KEFVDDAQEGALR
+590 VL
-603 SNSAGM
+603 
-609 NSTTVTVTITFL
+609 
-621 ENAPKMLLSFD
+621 
-632 YKVSSESNYDKL
+632 
-644 LVAQNRETKL
+644 
-654 TKSGT
+654 
-659 VAWTADNSLTVKGG
+659 
-673 DIVTLTYS
+673 
-681 KDRSTAS
+681 KDRS
-688 GSDCIWLKNFTV
+688 G
-700 SPLYTLTIAPNQTDA
+700 
-715 TVTLKD
+715 
-721 KEGKTVSGSN
+721 
-731 GVFAVKAAADYTY
+731 
-744 TVTKKGYEPATGKV
+744 
-758 TMSAENQTVN
+758 AE
-768 VTLVKLPVITLQFTP
+768 I
-783 DDAAVTLK
+783 
-791 QGNTTVYKE
+791 
-800 SAASSTGKN
+800 TGKN
-809 VYIAAKNTDYTY
+809 
-821 TVSKFG
+821 
-827 YETATGMISVAT
+827 
-839 GDVNKTVTL
+839 
-848 TEAAKYSVT
+848 
-857 FQITKPE
+857 
-864 GVSASPTV
+864 
-872 TVEYNGTKVYEGS
+872 
-885 GANCTL
+885 GA
-891 PAGDY
+891 Y
-896 TYKATLKDC
+896 
-905 DDLSGSFTVAAAAV
+905 TVAA
-919 TVNLPFEKKLT
+919 
-930 FADIFQGVEGITA
+930 
-943 SNGTKG
+943 
-949 FKPIKSAAGNYLES
+949 
-963 NKSYYGTTSLTL
+963 
-975 TATKPCVISFE
+975 
-986 YFAQGH
+986 
-992 EDNWDEDDSAFFTV
+992 
-1006 KKGTTTLLTVY
+1006 
-1017 EENGWKTFSTAL
+1017 
-1029 NTGET
+1029 
-1034 LTLSFNENGNSYYVR
+1034 
-1049 LKNFAVS
+1049 
-1056 PAYTITLT
+1056 
-1064 TTPTADKVELKDES
+1064 
-1078 GNKLTGSGGKY
+1078 
-1089 AVAPGTYTY
+1089 GTY
-1098 TVSKKDYETATGEI
+1098 A
-1112 TVTDADVT
+1112 
-1120 QPVKLTAKP
+1120 
-1129 VITLTATPADA
+1129 
-1140 TVKLEKGS
+1140 
-1148 LPASP
+1148 
-1153 KTTDKETGVYTY
+1153 
-1165 VVEKGAEYT
+1165 

-1226 VGGTIKPEA
+1226 VGGTIKPET

-1247 AYTVAK
+1247 AYTVTK
-1253 ADYITVSGSF
+1253 ADYIPVHGSI
-1263 TAAKNDT
+1263 TAAEDKT
-1270 ITVTLTYAGA
+1270 LSFTLTYAGE
-1280 GWDGTTKTAPTQDKS
+1280 GWDGTAKTAPTQDKN
-1295 GVYLI
+1295 GVYQI
-1300 DTAAKLAWFADA
+1300 GTAAELAWFADA
-1312 VNGGQKAINGKLTAN
+1312 VNKGGTTISGKLTAN
-1327 INLNGKPWT
+1327 INLNGKTWT

-1348 LDGDNYTVSGLV
+1348 LDGDEAHHYTVSGLKGSKGLFDYV
-1360 TTGLV
+1360 DSTGKVKNLSV
-1365 GELAEGGVVENLR
+1365 DAVLTANGVVGGIVDFNDGTVENCLFSGS
-1378 VNCAI
+1378 V
-1383 VSTSSLLGG
+1383 T
-1392 VANSSAGT
+1392 NSSSWGAAGG
-1400 IRNCMVS
+1400 IVGKSEGENSVVRNCVNT
-1407 GSITFSSEG
+1407 GSIKNTT
-1416 HNGASAIGGIAGR
+1416 ASYGSTLSVGGIVGYTYGKVENCYSTGEVYADPAKTTNKAIGGIAG
-1429 TTGNGVISGCVS
+1429 
-1441 RAVVKDAYDN
+1441 AVKGSSYYEKWGA
-1451 STYGTSA
+1451 
-1458 PLGGIAGYAYGV
+1458 LI
-1470 VENCY
+1470 NCY
-1475 FTGTLAVKK
+1475 VIGTVTG
-1484 TQPNKIIQQK
+1484 P
-1494 RGGLV
+1494 
-1499 GELNANAELKGSY
+1499 
-1512 VAGEFAIADESKFGA
+1512 ESGIGA
-1527 VVGKVN
+1527 VVGTVD
-1533 SGATITNC
+1533 SGTSITNC
-1541 AYLDTVAPQAAA
+1541 VYLDTVAHVPAMGNVTA
-1553 DGTTSGMTAH
+1553 GMTAH
-1563 TADYMRSAEFAVDM
+1563 TADYMRSTEFAVDM

-1598 TVLSADDLKA
+1598 TPVDNADLKA
-1608 AAAAANAL
+1608 AVDAANAL
-1616 ELRGMSAADAAKK
+1616 QLRGMSAADAAKK
-1629 AKADWYAETVLGLY
+1629 AKADWYAENVLGLY
-1643 DLTDYNDKADLCEKY
+1643 ELTDGNYNKADLCEKY

-1665 AVTNLHDYFLNAL
+1665 AVTDLHDYFLTAL

-1692 ADRLKADATGVY
+1692 ADLLKADATGVY
-1704 QLRGLTPVSGDPEE
+1704 QLRGLTPVSSDPEE
-1718 EEETAQTYTACLT
+1718 EEEIAQTHTACLT

-1737 VPVEGSG
+1737 VPVDG
-1744 EKIVSLT
+1744 EEKTVSLA

-1766 TAPAADKVTVTL
+1766 TAPAEGKVTVTL

-1823 PLQGMGLYDETNITQ
+1823 PLQGVGLYDETNITQ

-1878 ADNGKI
+1878 ADNGDI
-1884 TYFTGDG
+1884 IYFTGDG

-1935 AESLNWEL
+1935 AGSLNWEL

-1965 NDRITSNLTLPSS
+1965 NDRITSNLTLPSG

-2020 TALPEKSGKFRLI
+2020 TPLPEKAGKFRLI

-2172 SGLLLARQEF
+2172 SGLLLARQKF
-2182 SFTIQPFTQP
+2182 SFTIQPFTQQ
-2192 ELDGA
+2192 ELEGA
-2197 AAFMTEALTG
+2197 AAFMTEALTENA
-2207 DVYWDGIKN
+2207 YWNGIKN
-2216 KNTVKT
+2216 ENTDKT
-2222 KVTSDLYP
+2222 EVTSDLYP

-2321 ESKERYKDFA
+2321 ETKERYKDFA

-2375 QGISDFT
+2375 TGISDFT
-2382 FTGKANE
+2382 FTGKVNE

-2404 KYTYTGS
+2404 NYTYTGS
-2411 GAYIKSI
+2411 GTYIKSI

-2433 SSGWMFGIAVKGGN
+2433 SSGWMFGLAVKGGT

-2482 MVPGAEVP
+2482 TVPGTEVP

-2572 RIILALTAIGKD
+2572 RIVLALTAIGKD
-2584 PTNVGDKN
+2584 PANVGGKN

-2609 KTDINGLVMGLLA
+2609 NTDINGLVMGLLA

-2665 MALQALAPY
+2665 MVLQALAPY
-2674 HKDGGNETVNTA
+2674 HKDSGNETVNTA

-2743 LQYRVAENGGFKHQ
+2743 LQYRVAKNGGFKHQ

-2785 NALYDMTDAAC
+2785 NALYDMIDAAC

-2809 TCTKDGVSRRICS
+2809 TCTKDGVSLRICS
-2822 ICGVVEEKPVPAT
+2822 ICGAVEEKSVPAT
-2835 GHKFSAWTV
+2835 GHKFGAWTV

-2864 TKETMI
+2864 TEETMI

-2890 AGNSAYWTCSRCHKY
+2890 AGNSAYWTCSRCHKF

-2914 IAKDSWIIAALGHD
+2914 IAKDSWVIAALGHD

-2933 AVAAT
+2933 AVVAT

-2972 DGVCTTCGTRNPAG
+2972 NGVCTVCGVKNPMANV
-2986 GIKGDDLKVD
+2986 KGDDIKVD
-2996 SKDNTIVTGG
+2996 SKDNKTAAGDGLVIKADDTITGE
-3006 GLTIKTDKP
+3006 
-3015 VTDEKLA
+3015 VLA
-3022 EIKAAVENGSI
+3022 DIKAAVSDGA
-3033 VITVNNTPILQ
+3033 ITVTVTDTLQ
-3044 LTKEDKESDGGKKA
+3044 LTNEQKAADGGKSA
-3058 LMQAGAAAS
+3058 LTEAAKTAGD
-3067 GELKKEL
+3067 EVKKEL
-3074 DKLAEKLDALRGDKS
+3074 NKLAEKLDALRGDKS

-3127 LTIPITDELYA
+3127 VTIPITDELYA
-3138 ALQGKHVC
+3138 ALQGKRVC

-3237 VLTRKKRVS
+3237 ALTHKRKRVS

>member
-1 MRKRVISWLL
+1 MKKRVISWLL
-11 TVVMVVSMLPTSVL
+11 TVVMVVSLLPTSVL

-40 QIAPADT
+40 QTAPADT
-47 ENTVPAGNEETQEQQ
+47 DSNVPTEDEETQEQQ

-71 RSARSGGA
+71 RFARSGGA
-79 APMLAAAGAVQNIGT
+79 ALALAEGT
-94 AEEFAAMEPGG
+94 VSSAKEFAAMEPDG

-112 ITVTAPYANEFTD
+112 ITVTAPYGNDITGFTG
-125 FSGTFDGNGHTVTLA
+125 FTGTFDGNGHTVTLDITA
-140 ISGDSDYQAL
+140 STANVGL
-150 FAKLAAGAVVK
+150 FSKLAGGAVVR
-161 NVMVD
+161 NVKVD
-166 GEVTGTDNIGGI
+166 GTVSGTEGV
-178 AGIATNATIIAC
+178 AGIAAQANGATISGCINC
-190 ANKATVAATGRY
+190 AEISATERH
-202 VGGLVGKGTGLT
+202 VGGIVGKLRGGTVEN
-214 MTSCYNQ
+214 CYNT
-221 GAVSSTRTRPINM
+221 GAISSSRTRPINM

-251 NTGSITGSGS
+251 NTGSITGSGD

-268 WDAATVKNCYYLEST
+268 WNAATVKNCYYLEST
-283 YKVGACGNDGYTDP
+283 YKVGSCGNGDYTDP

-307 SGDIVALLGSAFMVK
+307 SGDIITLLGSAFMAK
-322 SGDYPALS
+322 AGDYPALS

-338 KFTVS
+338 SFTIA
-343 PANAVVE
+343 PANATLE
-350 INGVKYTGSC
+350 INGGTYTGST
-360 TVGLPVGDYTYTV
+360 TVALPAADTPYSYTV
-373 SCPGYTQQTGSVT
+373 SCDGYTTKTGSVT
-386 VTGEDNPVAN
+386 VTDKDNPVAT
-396 PNSVS
+396 PDSVT

-414 TFTVTPENATLT
+414 TFTVTPAGAALT

-438 GTTYKLLKG
+438 GTTYKLLKDH
-447 VTYTYTAV
+447 TYTYTAETAE
-455 SDDEGYEPASGEV
+455 EGYEPAAGEV
-468 TPTADGTQTVAL
+468 TPDESSTQTVAL

-485 IAVKNGSTHKTE
+485 IAVTKAPTKTE
-497 FEQGDAL
+497 YYKGDAEL
-504 DTTGLTVT
+504 DLTGMVLTVKYEGTDETRTIEGDYAAAGVTCEGFSTEKPIESQTVT
-512 VTYSDN
+512 VKYRGKTATFTIKVKDAMLFADFFTGLNGIATAQN
-518 STKDITE
+518 STSYKFEPVLLDGGYVLKSTNE
-525 GFTVTGF
+525 KKGNTT
-532 NSVNVAENQTLT
+532 SSLTLT
-544 VHYKGAETTYSVK
+544 FAKAAQLTFDCKTDSEKNYDGLRVDINDQTGSQFGSTGGYSGEKQDWKEFSIAV
-557 INKKLFPSKA
+557 N
-567 FNALEGYA
+567 
-575 TVEYSHTGKYTAGDG
+575 AGD
-590 KEFVDDAQEGALR
+590 K
-603 SNSAGM
+603 
-609 NSTTVTVTITFL
+609 VTV
-621 ENAPKMLLSFD
+621 
-632 YKVSSESNYDKL
+632 NY
-644 LVAQNRETKL
+644 R
-654 TKSGT
+654 
-659 VAWTADNSLTVKGG
+659 
-673 DIVTLTYS
+673 
-681 KDRSTAS
+681 KDRS
-688 GSDCIWLKNFTV
+688 GDKGQDCIWLRNFRAEVLPTV
-700 SPLYTLTIAPNQTDA
+700 RFDVKDAAGTAIDA
-715 TVTLKD
+715 TVTLKKGYTGLTAGTD
-721 KEGKTVSGSN
+721 GSYALTVGE
-731 GVFAVKAAADYTY
+731 KYTY
-744 TVTKKGYEPATGKV
+744 TVEKKGYEKV
-758 TMSAENQTVN
+758 TQEFTAQEGNNTIT

-809 VYIAAKNTDYTY
+809 VYIAAKNTAYTY

-827 YETATGMISVAT
+827 YEPATGTINVAT
-839 GDVNKTVTL
+839 TDVNKTVKL
-848 TEAAKYSVT
+848 TELAKQTVT
-857 FQITKPE
+857 FNITKPE
-864 GVSASPTV
+864 GVTAEPTITV
-872 TVEYNGTKVYEGS
+872 TSGSITAYTGS
-885 GANCTL
+885 GADCTL

-896 TYKATLKDC
+896 TYTAKLDGCDTL
-905 DDLSGSFTVAAAAV
+905 LGSFVVKAAKTIGLEFV
-919 TVNLPFEKKLT
+919 KSLT
-930 FADIFQGVEGITA
+930 FDDFFAGLDGITA
-943 SNGTKG
+943 ENGTRYG
-949 FKPIKSAAGNYLES
+949 FEPVRNAGGNYLES
-963 NKSYYGTTSLTL
+963 KKSYGTTTMKL
-975 TATKPCVISFE
+975 TAGKPCVVSFQ
-986 YFAQGH
+986 YFSNGYK
-992 EDNWDEDDSAFFTV
+992 DYWDEYGFTV
-1006 KKGTTTLLTVY
+1006 KNGSKTLLTAY
-1017 EENGWKTFSTAL
+1017 DESEWKTFSTVL
-1029 NTGET
+1029 KKGDE
-1034 LTLSFNENGNSYYVR
+1034 LTLSFSGSDSYNVK
-1049 LKNFAVS
+1049 LKDFTVS
-1056 PAYTITLT
+1056 PVYTVSLNVTGAEDCKVVLQDASGAAITGT
-1064 TTPTADKVELKDES
+1064 D
-1078 GNKLTGSGGKY
+1078 GKY
-1089 AVAPGTYTY
+1089 AVPAGVYTY
-1098 TVSKKDYETATGEI
+1098 TVSKYGYQTETGRI
-1112 TVTDADVT
+1112 IVTNKNVNQNVA
-1120 QPVKLTAKP
+1120 LTA
-1129 VITLTATPADA
+1129 LTAYQVKFVADPADA
-1140 TVKLEKGS
+1140 S
-1148 LPASP
+1148 
-1153 KTTDKETGVYTY
+1153 
-1165 VVEKGAEYT
+1165 
-1174 YTVSKFGYETE
+1174 
-1185 TGSIT
+1185 
-1190 VNADVNKTV
+1190 V
-1199 TLSELASCTLTFAV
+1199 TL
-1213 TPAENAKVTVTHP
+1213 THP

-1253 ADYITVSGSF
+1253 AEYITVSGSF

-1270 ITVTLTYAGA
+1270 ITVTLTYAGE
-1280 GWDGTTKTAPTQDKS
+1280 GWDGTTKTEPKTEN
-1295 GVYLI
+1295 GVYQI
-1300 DTAAKLAWFADA
+1300 GTAAELAWFADA

-1327 INLNGKPWT
+1327 INLNGKAWT
-1336 AIGTSSNKFAGT
+1336 TFGKYDYNDAANSGFAGT
-1348 LDGDNYTVSGLV
+1348 LDGDRHIVSGLKSTEGLVSCLSSVGTVKNLTVIGTVSGSSHVGGIAATSSGTVENCLFDGTV
-1360 TTGLV
+1360 TTSSSSASAGGIV
-1365 GELAEGGVVENLR
+1365 GRASKGNRIVNCVNTGDIKNTCTSYSSTLNIGGIVGYTYGTVENCYSTG
-1378 VNCAI
+1378 N
-1383 VSTSSLLGG
+1383 VSARTDRDTNKG
-1392 VANSSAGT
+1392 
-1400 IRNCMVS
+1400 
-1407 GSITFSSEG
+1407 
-1416 HNGASAIGGIAGR
+1416 IGGIAGQVYASAVLR
-1429 TTGNGVISGCVS
+1429 NCYVTGVVTGPKAGISP
-1441 RAVVKDAYDN
+1441 VVNLVA
-1451 STYGTSA
+1451 SGAT
-1458 PLGGIAGYAYGV
+1458 

-1475 FTGTLAVKK
+1475 YLHAAGIGASTAGALQK
-1484 TQPNKIIQQK
+1484 T
-1494 RGGLV
+1494 
-1499 GELNANAELKGSY
+1499 AEEMRTP
-1512 VAGEFAIADESKFGA
+1512 EFA
-1527 VVGKVN
+1527 
-1533 SGATITNC
+1533 
-1541 AYLDTVAPQAAA
+1541 
-1553 DGTTSGMTAH
+1553 
-1563 TADYMRSAEFAVDM
+1563 AEM
-1577 GMNQDDGT
+1577 GMHLDSGNS
-1585 LNGGFP
+1585 NGGFP

-1598 TVLSADDLKA
+1598 TPVDNADLKA

-1616 ELRGMSAADAAKK
+1616 QLRGMSAAAAAKK
-1629 AKADWYAETVLGLY
+1629 AKADWYAENVLGLY
-1643 DLTDYNDKADLCEKY
+1643 ELTDGNYNKADLCKEY
-1658 GIEAPGE
+1658 GIEEPGE
-1665 AVTNLHDYFLNAL
+1665 AVTDLHDYFLTAL

-1692 ADRLKADATGVY
+1692 ADLLKADATGVY

-1718 EEETAQTYTACLT
+1718 EEETAQTYTGFLT
-1731 LPASVT
+1731 LPTSVT
-1737 VPVEGSG
+1737 VPAEGSG
-1744 EKIVSLT
+1744 EKTVSLT

-1766 TAPAADKVTVTL
+1766 TAPAGGKATVTL
-1778 TATLQ
+1778 KATLT
-1783 SGAATKTKTFTLCLW
+1783 SGSESKVKTFTLCLW
-1798 SENAEKVQTLEDI
+1798 SKAAEQQQTLDDI
-1811 AAEFARKNTAVQ
+1811 AAVITARNAAVR
-1823 PLQGMGLYDETNITQ
+1823 PLQRVGLYNDTTDANGKGVEK

-1844 AEQGYADV
+1844 EEMGYKDV
-1852 ADNSEITYVNG
+1852 ADKAVITYTDG
-1863 SAKANGFDGTKVQYI
+1863 SAKASGFDGAAHEYITANGDVKFFDGAVQ
-1878 ADNGKI
+1878 
-1884 TYFTGDG
+1884 
-1891 TARQTVQYT
+1891 
-1900 GLKFNITY
+1900 LKEAYY
-1908 AGVTK
+1908 AGLEFKVAYGGAEKT
-1913 EITLRAT
+1913 ITTRAI
-1920 VGRSADAVQKLLESA
+1920 VGRSFDDVQAQLTEA
-1935 AESLNWEL
+1935 AKTLTWEM
-1943 IRGENTNGA
+1943 IRGENTNEAETDTTGA
-1952 TQSEVAGWTLYTV
+1952 W
-1965 NDRITSNLTLPSS
+1965 DRHAVVGGITSNLTLPYS
-1978 IAGRYDVKVQWG
+1978 ISGRYDMQVQWAVVDVAEDS
-1990 TRNTEWLYIT
+1990 NCLYISSDKDSAS
-2000 NGTNGTG
+2000 G
-2007 VGTVNRPLQPADG
+2007 VGNIVRPVRPAEG
-2020 TALPEKSGKFRLI
+2020 ELPEDAGKETLI
-2033 ARVTYDAF
+2033 ARVTYTDF
-2041 DDYTLAHITGDN
+2041 DDDPYIKEHITGQN
-2053 GVEVYADVFFDAT
+2053 GVEVYADVFFDIT
-2066 VAPFDSSVTS
+2066 VAPFDIDATN
-2076 EMQNALAEKYQ
+2076 EMQTALRDNYQ
-2087 GLLRDFVDKT
+2087 SLLVDFVDKT
-2097 KPVDLTAVSDDMQMP
+2097 TKPDLRKVDADLQMP
-2112 RPALLEEKGIMS
+2112 RPYLLQQEGIMT

-2137 PDVLD
+2137 PDVLG

-2197 AAFMTEALTG
+2197 AVFMTKALTG
-2207 DVYWDGIKN
+2207 DVYWNGIKN
-2216 KNTVKT
+2216 ENTDKT

-2321 ESKERYKDFA
+2321 ESKERYKAFA
-2331 QFYKQPIHIDL
+2331 QFYKQPIQIDL
-2342 TVIGEKNAADPNEN
+2342 TVPGTTGQNDPNEN

-2375 QGISDFT
+2375 TGISDFT

-2482 MVPGAEVP
+2482 AVPGAEVP

-2531 SEAYIAAYYEKVV
+2531 SKAYIAAYYEKVV
-2544 AYVKANIGSDGIL
+2544 AYVQKNMGADGVL
-2557 RKPDDKNTPVITDNE
+2557 VDPESRNPTVTDNE
-2572 RIILALTAIGKD
+2572 RIVLALTAIGKD
-2584 PTNVGDKN
+2584 PANVGGEN
-2592 LLTAL
+2592 LLKAL
-2597 QDKDIMKVTDTS
+2597 QNKDIMQVTDTS
-2609 KTDINGLVMGLLA
+2609 NTDINGLVMGLLA

-2628 TSDTSWLVQAVLEQ
+2628 TSDTSWLVQAVLAQ
-2642 QNKDGSWSASAD
+2642 QNEDGSWRASAD

-2731 VEGKTLSVLGNL
+2731 MEGKTLSVLGNL
-2743 LQYRVAENGGFKHQ
+2743 LQYRVVENGGFKHQ

-2822 ICGVVEEKPVPAT
+2822 ICGAVEEKSVPAT
-2835 GHKFSAWTV
+2835 GHNFGAWTV

-2864 TKETMI
+2864 TEETMI

-2890 AGNSAYWTCSRCHKY
+2890 AGNSAYWTCSRCHKF

-2914 IAKDSWIIAALGHD
+2914 IAKDSWVIAALGHD

-2972 DGVCTTCGTRNPAG
+2972 NGVCTVCGVKNPMANV
-2986 GIKGDDLKVD
+2986 KGDDIKVD

-3006 GLTIKTDKP
+3006 GLVIKADDTITGE
-3015 VTDEKLA
+3015 VLA
-3022 EIKAAVENGSI
+3022 DIKAAVSDGA
-3033 VITVNNTPILQ
+3033 ITVTVTDTLQ
-3044 LTKEDKESDGGKKA
+3044 LTNEQKAADGGKSA
-3058 LMQAGAAAS
+3058 LTEAAKMAGD
-3067 GELKKEL
+3067 EVKKEL
-3074 DKLAEKLDALRGDKS
+3074 NKLAEKLDALRGDKS

-3127 LTIPITDELYA
+3127 VTIPITDELYA

>member
-1 MRKRVISWLL
+1 MKKRVISWLL
-11 TVVMVVSMLPTSVL
+11 TVVMVVSLLPTSVL

-40 QIAPADT
+40 QIAPVDT

-62 EPAEEVPVS
+62 EPAPETP
-71 RSARSGGA
+71 APQMTRSGGA
-79 APMLAAAGAVQNIGT
+79 ALALAEGT
-94 AEEFAAMEPGG
+94 VSSAKEFAAMDASGS
-105 NYQLTAD
+105 YTLTKD
-112 ITVTAPYANEFTD
+112 IIVTEPYAYD
-125 FSGTFDGNGHTVTLA
+125 FIGTFDGNGHTVTLDITA
-140 ISGDSDYQAL
+140 STANVGL
-150 FAKLAAGAVVK
+150 FSKLAGGAVVK
-161 NVMVD
+161 NVITAGSISGKVNN
-166 GEVTGTDNIGGI
+166 VGGI
-178 AGIATNATIIAC
+178 AGTADGNVTIENCKNTASIKGGKGAGGILGYSEPGSGFVTISSC
-190 ANKATVAATGRY
+190 ANMGSVSGTRKQ
-202 VGGLVGKGTGLT
+202 VGGIAGNVVGTHIIRN
-214 MTSCYNQ
+214 CYNQ
-221 GAVSSTRTRPINM
+221 GDISDGA
-234 GGIAGYVDGGA
+234 GILGRGTKGVL
-245 SVENCY
+245 VENCY
-251 NTGSITGSGS
+251 TVGSVETNGAIIAVSSSSYSSDEPCRIVNCYAPSETVTALVPSTVKISNSGTKS
-261 NTAAVVG
+261 SAEMQSAEF
-268 WDAATVKNCYYLEST
+268 AAT
-283 YKVGACGNDGYTDP
+283 
-297 TVSKTDAEMR
+297 
-307 SGDIVALLGSAFMVK
+307 LGSAFQYNGGGYPTLKDPEPVVEKNVVSISVK
-322 SGDYPALS
+322 SAKTTCYTGDELELSVTVTYDDNSSEVITKGFTVEGFDNTAPGKQTVTVTYKEKTDSIEIEVIKKPEFDDFFAGIVNSVEVTNDATYPYVVDMTDSDGLCLRSSNPVQGNTSSTSTITLKAKANVTLSFKYWGCNYDSSYAALTIVKNNSYNPEMRSWGSTQWKDFTIDLKKGDTLRLNLIKTYVSGDYY
-330 WETPTAAV
+330 V
-338 KFTVS
+338 KLKDFTVS
-343 PANAVVE
+343 SLYEVKLTAEPEEADAVVALKDSTGAE
-350 INGVKYTGSC
+350 LKGTNGVYIVSAGE
-360 TVGLPVGDYTYTV
+360 YTYTV
-373 SCPGYTQQTGSVT
+373 SAYGYDT
-386 VTGEDNPVAN
+386 VT
-396 PNSVS
+396 
-401 VTLEKDAAKWVTV
+401 
-414 TFTVTPENATLT
+414 
-426 LKDGETQVTPTE
+426 ET
-438 GTTYKLLKG
+438 
-447 VTYTYTAV
+447 
-455 SDDEGYEPASGEV
+455 
-468 TPTADGTQTVAL
+468 
-480 KKVQS
+480 
-485 IAVKNGSTHKTE
+485 I
-497 FEQGDAL
+497 
-504 DTTGLTVT
+504 
-512 VTYSDN
+512 
-518 STKDITE
+518 
-525 GFTVTGF
+525 
-532 NSVNVAENQTLT
+532 NVAADVAKT
-544 VHYKGAETTYSVK
+544 V
-557 INKKLFPSKA
+557 P
-567 FNALEGYA
+567 
-575 TVEYSHTGKYTAGDG
+575 
-590 KEFVDDAQEGALR
+590 
-603 SNSAGM
+603 
-609 NSTTVTVTITFL
+609 
-621 ENAPKMLLSFD
+621 
-632 YKVSSESNYDKL
+632 
-644 LVAQNRETKL
+644 L
-654 TKSGT
+654 TKSAAYS
-659 VAWTADNSLTVKGG
+659 VAFDISRPAGITAD
-673 DIVTLTYS
+673 
-681 KDRSTAS
+681 
-688 GSDCIWLKNFTV
+688 
-700 SPLYTLTIAPNQTDA
+700 
-715 TVTLKD
+715 
-721 KEGKTVSGSN
+721 
-731 GVFAVKAAADYTY
+731 
-744 TVTKKGYEPATGKV
+744 
-758 TMSAENQTVN
+758 
-768 VTLVKLPVITLQFTP
+768 
-783 DDAAVTLK
+783 
-791 QGNTTVYKE
+791 
-800 SAASSTGKN
+800 
-809 VYIAAKNTDYTY
+809 
-821 TVSKFG
+821 
-827 YETATGMISVAT
+827 
-839 GDVNKTVTL
+839 
-848 TEAAKYSVT
+848 
-857 FQITKPE
+857 
-864 GVSASPTV
+864 PTV
-872 TVEYNGTKVYEGS
+872 TVKTNGKAVYTGDGTGCSLSNGSYAYTVACDGCDNAGGIFSVNGDKVNITVTLAKKAIFEDFF
-885 GANCTL
+885 ANC
-891 PAGDY
+891 
-896 TYKATLKDC
+896 
-905 DDLSGSFTVAAAAV
+905 
-919 TVNLPFEKKLT
+919 
-930 FADIFQGVEGITA
+930 QGITV
-943 SNGTKG
+943 SGDKG
-949 FKPIKSAAGNYLES
+949 KFTIEGAGKDSYL
-963 NKSYYGTTSLTL
+963 KTTETTTLAL
-975 TATKPCVISFE
+975 TATK
-986 YFAQGH
+986 
-992 EDNWDEDDSAFFTV
+992 NV
-1006 KKGTTTLLTVY
+1006 K
-1017 EENGWKTFSTAL
+1017 
-1029 NTGET
+1029 
-1034 LTLSFNENGNSYYVR
+1034 LSFSYIANAAGYVEGDWYYDEPDEYYYFTIKKNSTQVKRAYSETSWKDFSVELTQGDVLTISYDGYTSYYYAA
-1049 LKNFAVS
+1049 LKNFAAVPFYTLTLNTPDGATVVLKDRS
-1056 PAYTITLT
+1056 GAEITGKNGAYT
-1064 TTPTADKVELKDES
+1064 
-1078 GNKLTGSGGKY
+1078 
-1089 AVAPGTYTY
+1089 VAAGTY
-1098 TVSKKDYETATGEI
+1098 A
-1112 TVTDADVT
+1112 
-1120 QPVKLTAKP
+1120 
-1129 VITLTATPADA
+1129 
-1140 TVKLEKGS
+1140 
-1148 LPASP
+1148 
-1153 KTTDKETGVYTY
+1153 
-1165 VVEKGAEYT
+1165 

-1226 VGGTIKPEA
+1226 VGGTIKPET

-1247 AYTVAK
+1247 AYTVTK
-1253 ADYITVSGSF
+1253 ADYIPVHGSI
-1263 TAAKNDT
+1263 TAAEDKT
-1270 ITVTLTYAGA
+1270 LSFTLTYAGE
-1280 GWDGTTKTAPTQDKS
+1280 GWDGTAKTAPTQDKN
-1295 GVYLI
+1295 GVYQI
-1300 DTAAKLAWFADA
+1300 GTAAELAWFADA
-1312 VNGGQKAINGKLTAN
+1312 VNKDGTTISGKLTAN
-1327 INLNGKPWT
+1327 INLNGKTWT
-1336 AIGTSSNKFAGT
+1336 AIGTDSNKFAGT
-1348 LDGDNYTVSGLV
+1348 LDGDNYTVSGLAG
-1360 TTGLV
+1360 TGGLV
-1365 GELAEGGVVENLR
+1365 YYLSANGTVKSLCVD
-1378 VNCAI
+1378 CAI
-1383 VSTSSLLGG
+1383 DGTSN
-1392 VANSSAGT
+1392 V
-1400 IRNCMVS
+1400 
-1407 GSITFSSEG
+1407 
-1416 HNGASAIGGIAGR
+1416 GGIADKSEGR
-1429 TTGNGVISGCVS
+1429 IENCLVSGYIKGGDDVIFGVGGIVGHGVAGNVISGCVS
-1441 RAVVKDAYDN
+1441 TADILFKYSRYAVQNGAGGIVGY
-1451 STYGTSA
+1451 TYGT
-1458 PLGGIAGYAYGV
+1458 

-1475 FTGTLAVKK
+1475 FAGNVHTNAKSVSAGGF
-1484 TQPNKIIQQK
+1484 
-1494 RGGLV
+1494 GGLV
-1499 GELNANAELKGSY
+1499 GCARSNAVMKDCYTVGAVTGP
-1512 VAGEFAIADESKFGA
+1512 ESSFGA

-1553 DGTTSGMTAH
+1553 DGTTSGMTAR
-1563 TADYMRSAEFAVDM
+1563 TADYMRTPEFAAEM
-1577 GMNQDDGT
+1577 GMHLDSGNS
-1585 LNGGFP
+1585 NGGFP

-1598 TVLSADDLKA
+1598 TPVDNADLKA

-1629 AKADWYAETVLGLY
+1629 AKADWYAETVLGFY

-1658 GIEAPGE
+1658 GIEEPGE
-1665 AVTNLHDYFLNAL
+1665 AVTDLHDYFLNAL

-1692 ADRLKADATGVY
+1692 ADLLKADATGVY
-1704 QLRGLTPVSGDPEE
+1704 QLRGLTPVSSDPEE
-1718 EEETAQTYTACLT
+1718 EEEIAQTYTGFLT

-1744 EKIVSLT
+1744 EKTVSLA

-1783 SGAATKTKTFTLCLW
+1783 SGAATKVKTFTLCLW
-1798 SENAEKVQTLEDI
+1798 SEKAEKAQTLEDI
-1811 AAEFARKNTAVQ
+1811 AAEFTRKNTAVQ
-1823 PLQGMGLYDETNITQ
+1823 PLEGVGLYDETNITQ

-1935 AESLNWEL
+1935 AGSLNWEL

-2000 NGTNGTG
+2000 NGTG

-2020 TALPEKSGKFRLI
+2020 TPLPEKAGKFRLI

-2182 SFTIQPFTQP
+2182 SFTIQPFTQQ
-2192 ELDGA
+2192 ELDDA
-2197 AAFMTEALTG
+2197 ADFMTAARTEDA
-2207 DVYWDGIKN
+2207 YWDGIKN

-2321 ESKERYKDFA
+2321 ESKERYKNFA
-2331 QFYKQPIHIDL
+2331 QFYKQPIQIDL
-2342 TVIGEKNAADPNEN
+2342 TVPGTTGQNDPNEN

-2375 QGISDFT
+2375 TGISGFT

-2433 SSGWMFGIAVKGGN
+2433 SSGWMFGLTLQGGT

-2482 MVPGAEVP
+2482 AVPGAEVP

-2557 RKPDDKNTPVITDNE
+2557 RAPDDKNTPVITDNE
-2572 RIILALTAIGKD
+2572 RIALALTAIGKD
-2584 PTNVGDKN
+2584 PANVGGEN
-2592 LLTAL
+2592 LLKTL
-2597 QDKDIMKVTDTS
+2597 QNKDIMQVTDTS
-2609 KTDINGLVMGLLA
+2609 NTDINGLVMGLLA

-2628 TSDTSWLVQAVLEQ
+2628 TSDTSWLVQAVLAQ
-2642 QNKDGSWSASAD
+2642 QNEDGSWRASAD

-2674 HKDGGNETVNTA
+2674 YKDGGNETVNTA

-2796 AHRFGEWKVTVAA
+2796 AHRFGEWQVTVAA

-2822 ICGVVEEKPVPAT
+2822 ICGAVEEKSVPAT
-2835 GHKFSAWTV
+2835 GHNFGAWTV

-2864 TKETMI
+2864 TEETMI

-2914 IAKDSWIIAALGHD
+2914 IAKDSWVIAALGHD

-2972 DGVCTTCGTRNPAG
+2972 NGVCTVCGVKNPMANV
-2986 GIKGDDLKVD
+2986 KGDDIKVD

-3022 EIKAAVENGSI
+3022 DIKAAVSDGA
-3033 VITVNNTPILQ
+3033 ITVTVTDTLQ
-3044 LTKEDKESDGGKKA
+3044 LTNEQKAADGGKSA
-3058 LMQAGAAAS
+3058 LTEAAKTAGD
-3067 GELKKEL
+3067 EVKKEL
-3074 DKLAEKLDALRGDKS
+3074 NKLAEKLDALRGDKS

-3127 LTIPITDELYA
+3127 VTIPITDELYA
-3138 ALQGKHVC
+3138 ALQGKRVC

>member
-1 MRKRVISWLL
+1 MKKRVISWLL
-11 TVVMVVSMLPTSVL
+11 TVVMVVSLLPTSVL

-40 QIAPADT
+40 QIAPVDT
-47 ENTVPAGNEETQEQQ
+47 ENTVPAENEETQEQQ
-62 EPAEEVPVS
+62 EPAPETPVS
-71 RSARSGGA
+71 RSARSGGTA
-79 APMLAAAGAVQNIGT
+79 LALAEGT
-94 AEEFAAMEPGG
+94 VSSAKEFAAMDASGS
-105 NYQLTAD
+105 YTLTKD
-112 ITVTAPYANEFTD
+112 IIVTEPYASD

-161 NVMVD
+161 NVTVE
-166 GEVTGTDNIGGI
+166 GKVTGKKCVAGI
-178 AGIATNATIIAC
+178 AGQATDATITGC
-190 ANKATVAATGRY
+190 ANKADILATDRY
-202 VGGLVGKGTGLT
+202 VGGIVAESKN
-214 MTSCYNQ
+214 TSI
-221 GAVSSTRTRPINM
+221 S
-234 GGIAGYVDGGA
+234 
-245 SVENCY
+245 NCY
-251 NTGSITGSGS
+251 NTGTISSDRSDKGVCLGGIVGNATNNTGGGTTVTNCYSIGTISATADTS
-261 NTAAVVG
+261 NYAAIAG
-268 WDAATVKNCYYLEST
+268 WCYNSTVTNCYYLDTTASA
-283 YKVGACGNDGYTDP
+283 GANGNSQTA
-297 TVSKTDAEMR
+297 TSKTADEMK
-307 SGDIVALLGSAFMVK
+307 SPAFAALLGDGFMVK

-338 KFTVS
+338 RFTIA
-343 PANAVVE
+343 PANATLE
-350 INGVKYTGSC
+350 INGGTYTGST
-360 TVGLPVGDYTYTV
+360 TVALPAADAPYSYTV

-386 VTGEDNPVAN
+386 VTDKDNPVADPAN
-396 PNSVS
+396 VT
-401 VTLEKDAAKWVTV
+401 VTLAEDAAQWVTV

-426 LKDGETQVTPTE
+426 LKDGETQVAPTE
-438 GTTYKLLKG
+438 GTTYQMLKG
-447 VTYTYTAV
+447 HAYTYTAETTE
-455 SDDEGYEPASGEV
+455 EGYEPASGTV
-468 TPTADGTQTVAL
+468 TPNENSTQTVAL

-485 IAVKNGSTHKTE
+485 IAVTKAPTKTEYYKGDAELDLTGMVLTVNYDGTNETRTIEGDYAAAGVTCEGFSTENPTDSQIVTVKYRGKTATFTIKVKDAMLFADFFTGLNGIATAQNSTSYKFEPVLLDGGYVLKSTNEKKGNTTSSLTLTFAKAAQLTFDCKTDSEKNYDGLRVDINNQQGNQFGSTGGGYSGEKQDWKE
-497 FEQGDAL
+497 FSIAVNAGDK
-504 DTTGLTVT
+504 VT
-512 VTYSDN
+512 VNYR
-518 STKDITE
+518 KDSS
-525 GFTVTGF
+525 GD
-532 NSVNVAENQTLT
+532 
-544 VHYKGAETTYSVK
+544 KG
-557 INKKLFPSKA
+557 
-567 FNALEGYA
+567 
-575 TVEYSHTGKYTAGDG
+575 
-590 KEFVDDAQEGALR
+590 Q
-603 SNSAGM
+603 
-609 NSTTVTVTITFL
+609 
-621 ENAPKMLLSFD
+621 
-632 YKVSSESNYDKL
+632 
-644 LVAQNRETKL
+644 
-654 TKSGT
+654 
-659 VAWTADNSLTVKGG
+659 
-673 DIVTLTYS
+673 
-681 KDRSTAS
+681 
-688 GSDCIWLKNFTV
+688 DCIWLRNFRAEVLPTV
-700 SPLYTLTIAPNQTDA
+700 RFDVKDAAGTAIDA
-715 TVTLKD
+715 TVTLKKGYTGLTAGTD
-721 KEGKTVSGSN
+721 GSYALTVGE
-731 GVFAVKAAADYTY
+731 KYTY
-744 TVTKKGYEPATGKV
+744 TVEKKGYEKV
-758 TMSAENQTVN
+758 TQEFTAQEGNNTIT
-768 VTLVKLPVITLQFTP
+768 VTLVKLPVITLKFTP

-800 SAASSTGKN
+800 SADSEKGKN

-827 YETATGMISVAT
+827 YETATGTISVAT
-839 GDVNKTVTL
+839 TDVNKTVKL
-848 TEAAKYSVT
+848 TELAKQTVT
-857 FQITKPE
+857 FNITKPE
-864 GVSASPTV
+864 GVNAEPTI
-872 TVEYNGTKVYEGS
+872 TVKSGSITAYTGS

-896 TYKATLKDC
+896 TYTAKLDGC
-905 DDLSGSFTVAAAAV
+905 DTLSGSFVVKAAKTIGLEFV
-919 TVNLPFEKKLT
+919 KSLT
-930 FADIFQGVEGITA
+930 FNDFFAGLDGITA
-943 SNGTKG
+943 ENGTRYG
-949 FKPIKSAAGNYLES
+949 FEPVWAAGGNYLES
-963 NKSYYGTTSLTL
+963 NRRSYGATSLTL
-975 TATKPCVISFE
+975 TATESRLVSFRYLAKGNKAE
-986 YFAQGH
+986 YS
-992 EDNWDEDDSAFFTV
+992 WEDDSAFTV
-1006 KKGTTTLLTVY
+1006 KKGTTLLTAY
-1017 EENGWKTFSTAL
+1017 EENGWKTFSTVL
-1029 NTGET
+1029 NKDEK
-1034 LTLSFNENGNSYYVR
+1034 LTLSFSESGSSYYVR
-1049 LKNFAVS
+1049 LKDFAAAAAHTLTLNTPDGATVVLKDRS
-1056 PAYTITLT
+1056 GAEITGKNGAYT
-1064 TTPTADKVELKDES
+1064 
-1078 GNKLTGSGGKY
+1078 
-1089 AVAPGTYTY
+1089 VAAGT
-1098 TVSKKDYETATGEI
+1098 
-1112 TVTDADVT
+1112 
-1120 QPVKLTAKP
+1120 
-1129 VITLTATPADA
+1129 
-1140 TVKLEKGS
+1140 
-1148 LPASP
+1148 
-1153 KTTDKETGVYTY
+1153 
-1165 VVEKGAEYT
+1165 YT
-1174 YTVSKFGYETE
+1174 YTVSKFGYETK
-1185 TGSIT
+1185 TGNIT
-1190 VNADVNKTV
+1190 VSADVNETV
-1199 TLSELASCTLTFAV
+1199 TLSELATHTLTFAI

-1226 VGGTIKPEA
+1226 VGGTIKPET

-1247 AYTVAK
+1247 AYTVTK
-1253 ADYITVSGSF
+1253 ADYIPVHGSI
-1263 TAAKNDT
+1263 TAAEDKT
-1270 ITVTLTYAGA
+1270 LSFTLTYAGE
-1280 GWDGTTKTAPTQDKS
+1280 GWDGTAKTAPTQDKN
-1295 GVYLI
+1295 GVYQI
-1300 DTAAKLAWFADA
+1300 GTAAKLAWFADA
-1312 VNGGQKAINGKLTAN
+1312 VNKGDTTISGKLTAN
-1327 INLNGKPWT
+1327 INLNGKTWT
-1336 AIGTSSNKFAGT
+1336 AIGTDSNKFAGT
-1348 LDGDNYTVSGLV
+1348 LDGDSHTVSGLAG
-1360 TTGLV
+1360 TGGLV
-1365 GELAEGGVVENLR
+1365 YYLSANGTVKSLCVD
-1378 VNCAI
+1378 CAI
-1383 VSTSSLLGG
+1383 DGTSN
-1392 VANSSAGT
+1392 V
-1400 IRNCMVS
+1400 
-1407 GSITFSSEG
+1407 
-1416 HNGASAIGGIAGR
+1416 GGIADKSEGR
-1429 TTGNGVISGCVS
+1429 IENCLVSGYIKGGDDVIFGVGGIVGHGVAGNVISGCVS
-1441 RAVVKDAYDN
+1441 TADILFKYSRYAVQNGAGGIVGY
-1451 STYGTSA
+1451 TYGT
-1458 PLGGIAGYAYGV
+1458 

-1475 FTGTLAVKK
+1475 FAGNVHTNAKSVSAGGF
-1484 TQPNKIIQQK
+1484 
-1494 RGGLV
+1494 GGLV
-1499 GELNANAELKGSY
+1499 GCARSNAVMKDCYTVGAVTGP
-1512 VAGEFAIADESKFGA
+1512 ESSFGA

-1563 TADYMRSAEFAVDM
+1563 TAGYMRSAEFAVDM

-1598 TVLSADDLKA
+1598 AALSADDLKA

-1616 ELRGMSAADAAKK
+1616 QLRGMSAADAAKK
-1629 AKADWYAETVLGLY
+1629 AKADWYAENVLGLY
-1643 DLTDYNDKADLCEKY
+1643 ELTDGNYNKADLCKEY
-1658 GIEAPGE
+1658 GIEEPGE
-1665 AVTNLHDYFLNAL
+1665 AVTDLHDYFLTAL
-1678 QKHFYKELGLDAEN
+1678 QKHFYKEQGLDAEN
-1692 ADRLKADATGVY
+1692 ADLLKADATGVY

-1718 EEETAQTYTACLT
+1718 EEETAQTYTGFLT

-1766 TAPAADKVTVTL
+1766 TAPAEGKVTVTL

-1783 SGAATKTKTFTLCLW
+1783 SGAATKVKTFTLCLW

-1823 PLQGMGLYDETNITQ
+1823 PLQGVGLYDETNITQ

-1935 AESLNWEL
+1935 AGSLNWEL

-2020 TALPEKSGKFRLI
+2020 TPLPEKAGKFRLI

-2157 KPVEAKYVVTITTRS
+2157 EPVKAKYVVTITTRS

-2197 AAFMTEALTG
+2197 AAFMTEARTE
-2207 DVYWDGIKN
+2207 DAYWDGIKN

-2236 NEDGTLKYVRGTVNM
+2236 NEDGTLKYIRGTVNM

-2312 EKFGINGTE
+2312 EKFGLNGTE
-2321 ESKERYKDFA
+2321 ETKERYKDFA

-2342 TVIGEKNAADPNEN
+2342 TVIGEKNAVDPNEN

-2375 QGISDFT
+2375 TGISDFT

-2433 SSGWMFGIAVKGGN
+2433 SSGWMFGLTLQGGT

-2482 MVPGAEVP
+2482 AVPGAEVP

-2557 RKPDDKNTPVITDNE
+2557 RAPDDKNTPVITDNE

-2584 PTNVGDKN
+2584 PANVGGKN

-2597 QDKDIMKVTDTS
+2597 QNKDVMKVTDTS
-2609 KTDINGLVMGLLA
+2609 NTDINGLVMGLLA

-2628 TSDTSWLVQAVLEQ
+2628 TSDTSWLVQAVLAQ
-2642 QNKDGSWSASAD
+2642 QNEDGSWRASAD
-2654 TKPVGDVDMTA
+2654 TKSVGDVDMTA

-2674 HKDGGNETVNTA
+2674 YKDGGNETVNTA
-2686 VEKALNWLSGKYR
+2686 VERALNWLSGKYQ

-2796 AHRFGEWKVTVAA
+2796 AHRFGEWQVTVAA

-2822 ICGVVEEKPVPAT
+2822 ICGAVEEKSVPAA
-2835 GHKFSAWTV
+2835 GHKFGEWTT
-2844 TKAATCTESG
+2844 TKEPTCTESG

-2864 TKETMI
+2864 TEETMI

-2890 AGNSAYWTCSRCHKY
+2890 AGNSAYWTCSRCHKF

-2914 IAKDSWIIAALGHD
+2914 IAKDSWVIAALGHD

-2972 DGVCTTCGTRNPAG
+2972 NGVCTVCGVKNPMANV
-2986 GIKGDDLKVD
+2986 KGDDIKVD
-2996 SKDNTIVTGG
+2996 SKDNKTAAGDGLVIKADDTITGE
-3006 GLTIKTDKP
+3006 
-3015 VTDEKLA
+3015 VLA
-3022 EIKAAVENGSI
+3022 DIKAAVSDGA
-3033 VITVNNTPILQ
+3033 ITVTVTDTLQ
-3044 LTKEDKESDGGKKA
+3044 LTNEQKAADGGKSA
-3058 LMQAGAAAS
+3058 LTEAAKNVTGDAKQ
-3067 GELKKEL
+3067 ELN
-3074 DKLAEKLDALRGDKS
+3074 KLAEKLDALRGDKS

-3127 LTIPITDELYA
+3127 VTIPITDELYA
-3138 ALQGKHVC
+3138 ALQGKRVC

-3204 TADSGK
+3204 MADSGK

-3237 VLTRKKRVS
+3237 VLARKKRVS

>member
-1 MRKRVISWLL
+1 MKKRVISWLL
-11 TVVMVVSMLPTSVL
+11 TVVMVVSLLPTSVL

-40 QIAPADT
+40 QIAPVDT
-47 ENTVPAGNEETQEQQ
+47 ENTVPAENEETQEQQ
-62 EPAEEVPVS
+62 EPAPETPVS
-71 RSARSGGA
+71 RSARSGGTA
-79 APMLAAAGAVQNIGT
+79 LALAEGT
-94 AEEFAAMEPGG
+94 VSSAKEFAAMDASGS
-105 NYQLTAD
+105 YTLTKD
-112 ITVTAPYANEFTD
+112 IIVTEPYASD
-125 FSGTFDGNGHTVTLA
+125 FSGTFDGDGHTVTLNITA
-140 ISGDSDYQAL
+140 STANVGL
-150 FAKLAAGAVVK
+150 FSKLAGGAVVK
-161 NVMVD
+161 NVITA
-166 GEVTGTDNIGGI
+166 GSVTATGKNNVGGIAGVADTELGAITISNCKNEAAIEGNKVVGGILGGCTEDDYALTISACANEGNISGTRNIGGI
-178 AGIATNATIIAC
+178 CGTLENAHFIK
-190 ANKATVAATGRY
+190 N
-202 VGGLVGKGTGLT
+202 
-214 MTSCYNQ
+214 CYNS
-221 GAVSSTRTRPINM
+221 GAVTGSTIGGILGRGARGYSSTTDTPIL
-234 GGIAGYVDGGA
+234 
-245 SVENCY
+245 ENCY
-251 NTGSITGSGS
+251 NVGNIVYSGTNGSAIVGTGY
-261 NTAAVVG
+261 AKKPVE
-268 WDAATVKNCYYLEST
+268 VKNCYALEGSAQAF
-283 YKVGACGNDGYTDP
+283 V
-297 TVSKTDAEMR
+297 VSGVNADSNSDFKSAEEMQ
-307 SGDIVALLGSAFMVK
+307 SPEFAATLGSAFQYNGGGYPTLKDPEPVVEKNDVSISVK
-322 SGDYPALS
+322 SAKTTCYTGDELELSVTVTYDDNSSEVITKGFTVAGFDNTAPGKQTVTVTYKEKTDSIEIEVIKKPEFDDFFAGIVNSVEVTNDATYPYVVDMTDSDGLCLRSSNPVQGNTSSTSTITLKAKANVTLSFKYWGCNYDSSYAALTIVKNNSYNPEMRSWGSTQWKDFTIDLKKGDTLRLNLIKTYVLGDYY
-330 WETPTAAV
+330 V
-338 KFTVS
+338 KLKDFTVS
-343 PANAVVE
+343 SLYEVKLTAEPKEADAVVALKDSTGAE
-350 INGVKYTGSC
+350 LKGTNGVYIVSAGE
-360 TVGLPVGDYTYTV
+360 YTYTV
-373 SCPGYTQQTGSVT
+373 SAYGYDTVTETINVAADVAKTVPLTKSAAYSVAFDISRPAGITADPTVTVKTNGKAVYTGDGTGCSLSNGSYAYTVACDGCDNAGGVFSVNGDKVNITVTLAKKAIFEDFFANCQGITVSGDKGKFTIEGAGKDSYLKTTETTTLALTATKNVKLSFSYIANAAGYVEGDWYYDEPDEYYYFTIKKNSTQVKRADSETSWKDFSVELTQGDVLTISYDGYTR
-386 VTGEDNPVAN
+386 DYY
-396 PNSVS
+396 
-401 VTLEKDAAKWVTV
+401 AALKNFAAVP
-414 TFTVTPENATLT
+414 FYTLT
-426 LKDGETQVTPTE
+426 LNTPA
-438 GTTYKLLKG
+438 G
-447 VTYTYTAV
+447 
-455 SDDEGYEPASGEV
+455 
-468 TPTADGTQTVAL
+468 
-480 KKVQS
+480 
-485 IAVKNGSTHKTE
+485 
-497 FEQGDAL
+497 
-504 DTTGLTVT
+504 
-512 VTYSDN
+512 
-518 STKDITE
+518 
-525 GFTVTGF
+525 
-532 NSVNVAENQTLT
+532 
-544 VHYKGAETTYSVK
+544 
-557 INKKLFPSKA
+557 
-567 FNALEGYA
+567 A
-575 TVEYSHTGKYTAGDG
+575 TV
-590 KEFVDDAQEGALR
+590 VL
-603 SNSAGM
+603 
-609 NSTTVTVTITFL
+609 
-621 ENAPKMLLSFD
+621 
-632 YKVSSESNYDKL
+632 
-644 LVAQNRETKL
+644 
-654 TKSGT
+654 
-659 VAWTADNSLTVKGG
+659 
-673 DIVTLTYS
+673 
-681 KDRSTAS
+681 KDRS
-688 GSDCIWLKNFTV
+688 G
-700 SPLYTLTIAPNQTDA
+700 
-715 TVTLKD
+715 
-721 KEGKTVSGSN
+721 
-731 GVFAVKAAADYTY
+731 
-744 TVTKKGYEPATGKV
+744 
-758 TMSAENQTVN
+758 AE
-768 VTLVKLPVITLQFTP
+768 I
-783 DDAAVTLK
+783 
-791 QGNTTVYKE
+791 
-800 SAASSTGKN
+800 TGKN
-809 VYIAAKNTDYTY
+809 GAYTVAAGTYAY

-827 YETATGMISVAT
+827 YETKTGNI
-839 GDVNKTVTL
+839 
-848 TEAAKYSVT
+848 
-857 FQITKPE
+857 
-864 GVSASPTV
+864 
-872 TVEYNGTKVYEGS
+872 
-885 GANCTL
+885 
-891 PAGDY
+891 
-896 TYKATLKDC
+896 
-905 DDLSGSFTVAAAAV
+905 
-919 TVNLPFEKKLT
+919 
-930 FADIFQGVEGITA
+930 
-943 SNGTKG
+943 
-949 FKPIKSAAGNYLES
+949 
-963 NKSYYGTTSLTL
+963 
-975 TATKPCVISFE
+975 
-986 YFAQGH
+986 
-992 EDNWDEDDSAFFTV
+992 
-1006 KKGTTTLLTVY
+1006 
-1017 EENGWKTFSTAL
+1017 
-1029 NTGET
+1029 
-1034 LTLSFNENGNSYYVR
+1034 
-1049 LKNFAVS
+1049 
-1056 PAYTITLT
+1056 
-1064 TTPTADKVELKDES
+1064 
-1078 GNKLTGSGGKY
+1078 
-1089 AVAPGTYTY
+1089 
-1098 TVSKKDYETATGEI
+1098 TVS
-1112 TVTDADVT
+1112 
-1120 QPVKLTAKP
+1120 
-1129 VITLTATPADA
+1129 
-1140 TVKLEKGS
+1140 
-1148 LPASP
+1148 
-1153 KTTDKETGVYTY
+1153 
-1165 VVEKGAEYT
+1165 
-1174 YTVSKFGYETE
+1174 
-1185 TGSIT
+1185 
-1190 VNADVNKTV
+1190 ADVNETV
-1199 TLSELASCTLTFAV
+1199 TLSELATRTLTFAV

-1247 AYTVAK
+1247 AYTVTK
-1253 ADYITVSGSF
+1253 ADYVPVHGSI
-1263 TAAKNDT
+1263 TAAEDKT
-1270 ITVTLTYAGA
+1270 LSFTLTYAGE
-1280 GWDGTTKTAPTQDKS
+1280 GWDGTAKTAPTQDKN
-1295 GVYLI
+1295 GVYQI
-1300 DTAAKLAWFADA
+1300 GTAAELAWFADA
-1312 VNGGQKAINGKLTAN
+1312 VQTGQTAISAKLTAN
-1327 INLNGKPWT
+1327 INLNGKTWT
-1336 AIGTSSNKFAGT
+1336 AFGKYDYKLEGKSGFAGT
-1348 LDGDNYTVSGLV
+1348 LDGDRHIVSGLKS
-1360 TTGLV
+1360 TEGLV
-1365 GELAEGGVVENLR
+1365 SCL
-1378 VNCAI
+1378 
-1383 VSTSSLLGG
+1383 
-1392 VANSSAGT
+1392 SSAGT
-1400 IRNCMVS
+1400 VKNLTVIGTVS
-1407 GSITFSSEG
+1407 GSSHVGGIAATSSGTVENCLFDG
-1416 HNGASAIGGIAGR
+1416 TVTTSSSSASAGGIVGRASKGNRIVNCVNTGDIKNTCTSYSSTLNIGGIVGYTYGTVENCYSTGNVSARTDRDTNKGIGGIAGQVYASAVLR
-1429 TTGNGVISGCVS
+1429 NCYVTGAVTGPKAGISP
-1441 RAVVKDAYDN
+1441 VVNLVA
-1451 STYGTSA
+1451 SGAT
-1458 PLGGIAGYAYGV
+1458 

-1475 FTGTLAVKK
+1475 YLHAAGIGASTAGALQK
-1484 TQPNKIIQQK
+1484 T
-1494 RGGLV
+1494 
-1499 GELNANAELKGSY
+1499 AEEMRTP
-1512 VAGEFAIADESKFGA
+1512 EFA
-1527 VVGKVN
+1527 
-1533 SGATITNC
+1533 
-1541 AYLDTVAPQAAA
+1541 
-1553 DGTTSGMTAH
+1553 
-1563 TADYMRSAEFAVDM
+1563 AEM
-1577 GMNQDDGT
+1577 GMHLDSGNS
-1585 LNGGFP
+1585 NGGFP

-1598 TVLSADDLKA
+1598 TPVDNADLKA
-1608 AAAAANAL
+1608 AADAANAL
-1616 ELRGMSAADAAKK
+1616 QLRGMSAADAAKK

-1643 DLTDYNDKADLCEKY
+1643 ELTDGNYNKADLCEKY
-1658 GIEAPGE
+1658 GIEEPGE
-1665 AVTNLHDYFLNAL
+1665 AVTDLHDYFLTAL

-1692 ADRLKADATGVY
+1692 ADLLKADATGVY

-1783 SGAATKTKTFTLCLW
+1783 SGTATKVKTFTLCLW

-1811 AAEFARKNTAVQ
+1811 AAEFTRKNTAVQ
-1823 PLQGMGLYDETNITQ
+1823 PLEGVGLYYETNITQ

-1852 ADNSEITYVNG
+1852 ADKAEITYVNG

-1913 EITLRAT
+1913 EIILRGT
-1920 VGRSADAVQKLLESA
+1920 VGRSADAVQQLVESA

-1965 NDRITSNLTLPSS
+1965 NDRITSNLTLPSG

-2020 TALPEKSGKFRLI
+2020 TPLPEKAGKFRLI

-2182 SFTIQPFTQP
+2182 SFTIQPFTQQ
-2192 ELDGA
+2192 ELDDA
-2197 AAFMTEALTG
+2197 ADFMTAARTEDA
-2207 DVYWDGIKN
+2207 YWDGIKN

-2321 ESKERYKDFA
+2321 ESKERYKNFA
-2331 QFYKQPIHIDL
+2331 QFYKQPIQIDL
-2342 TVIGEKNAADPNEN
+2342 TVPGTTGQNDPNEN

-2375 QGISDFT
+2375 RGISDFT

-2433 SSGWMFGIAVKGGN
+2433 SSGWMFGLTLQGGT

-2482 MVPGAEVP
+2482 AVPGAEVP

-2544 AYVKANIGSDGIL
+2544 AYVQKNMGADGVL
-2557 RKPDDKNTPVITDNE
+2557 VDPESRNPTVTDNE

-2584 PTNVGDKN
+2584 PANVGGEN
-2592 LLTAL
+2592 LLKAL
-2597 QDKDIMKVTDTS
+2597 QNKDIMQVTDTS
-2609 KTDINGLVMGLLA
+2609 NTDINGLVMGLLA

-2628 TSDTSWLVQAVLEQ
+2628 TSDTSWLVQAVLAQ
-2642 QNKDGSWSASAD
+2642 QNEDGSWRASAD

-2674 HKDGGNETVNTA
+2674 YKDGGNETVNTA

-2864 TKETMI
+2864 TEETMI

-2890 AGNSAYWTCSRCHKY
+2890 AGNSAYWTCSRCHKF

-2914 IAKDSWIIAALGHD
+2914 IAKDSWVIAALGHD

-3127 LTIPITDELYA
+3127 VTIPITDELYA

-3146 VVRSHTDSSGNVT
+3146 VVRSHTDANGSVT
-3159 TAELSAT
+3159 TAELPAT

-3198 YYGGSG
+3198 YYGGNGS
-3204 TADSGK
+3204 ADSGK

-3227 SAVLAAAAVV
+3227 SAALAAAAVV

>member
-1 MRKRVISWLL
+1 MKKRVISWLL
-11 TVVMVVSMLPTSVL
+11 TVVMVVSLLPTSVL

-40 QIAPADT
+40 QIAPVDT
-47 ENTVPAGNEETQEQQ
+47 ENTVPARNEETQEQQ
-62 EPAEEVPVS
+62 EPAPETP
-71 RSARSGGA
+71 APQMTRSGGA
-79 APMLAAAGAVQNIGT
+79 ALALAEGT
-94 AEEFAAMEPGG
+94 VSSAKEFAAMDASGS
-105 NYQLTAD
+105 YTLTKD
-112 ITVTAPYANEFTD
+112 IIVTEPYAYD
-125 FSGTFDGNGHTVTLA
+125 FIGTFDGNGHTVTLDITA
-140 ISGDSDYQAL
+140 STANVGL
-150 FAKLAAGAVVK
+150 FSKLAGGAVVK
-161 NVMVD
+161 NVITAGSISGKVNN
-166 GEVTGTDNIGGI
+166 VGGI
-178 AGIATNATIIAC
+178 AGTADGNVTIENCKNTASIKGGKGAGGILGYSEPGSGFVTISSC
-190 ANKATVAATGRY
+190 ANMGSVSGTRKQ
-202 VGGLVGKGTGLT
+202 VGGIAGNVVGTHIIRN
-214 MTSCYNQ
+214 CYNQ
-221 GAVSSTRTRPINM
+221 GDISDGA
-234 GGIAGYVDGGA
+234 GILGRGTKGVL
-245 SVENCY
+245 VENCY
-251 NTGSITGSGS
+251 TVGSVETNGAIIAVSSSSYSSDEPCRIVNCYAPSETVTALVPSTVKISNSGTKS
-261 NTAAVVG
+261 SAEMQSAEF
-268 WDAATVKNCYYLEST
+268 AAT
-283 YKVGACGNDGYTDP
+283 
-297 TVSKTDAEMR
+297 
-307 SGDIVALLGSAFMVK
+307 LGSAFQYNGGGYPTLKDPEPVVEKNVVSISVK
-322 SGDYPALS
+322 SAKTTCYTGDELELSVTVTYDDNSSEVITKGFTVEGFDNTAPGKQTVTVTYKEKTDSIEIEVIKKPEFDDFFAGIVNSVEVTNDATYPYVVDMTDSDGLCLRSSNPVQGNTSSTSTITLKAKANVTLSFKYWGCNYDSSYAALTIVKNNSYNPEMRSWGSTQWKDFTIDLKKGDTLRLNLIKTYVSGDYY
-330 WETPTAAV
+330 V
-338 KFTVS
+338 KLKDFTVS
-343 PANAVVE
+343 SLYEVKLTAEPEEADAVVALKDSTGAE
-350 INGVKYTGSC
+350 LKGTNGVYIVSAGE
-360 TVGLPVGDYTYTV
+360 YTYTV
-373 SCPGYTQQTGSVT
+373 SAYGYDT
-386 VTGEDNPVAN
+386 VT
-396 PNSVS
+396 
-401 VTLEKDAAKWVTV
+401 
-414 TFTVTPENATLT
+414 
-426 LKDGETQVTPTE
+426 ET
-438 GTTYKLLKG
+438 
-447 VTYTYTAV
+447 
-455 SDDEGYEPASGEV
+455 
-468 TPTADGTQTVAL
+468 
-480 KKVQS
+480 
-485 IAVKNGSTHKTE
+485 I
-497 FEQGDAL
+497 
-504 DTTGLTVT
+504 
-512 VTYSDN
+512 
-518 STKDITE
+518 
-525 GFTVTGF
+525 
-532 NSVNVAENQTLT
+532 NVAADVAKT
-544 VHYKGAETTYSVK
+544 V
-557 INKKLFPSKA
+557 P
-567 FNALEGYA
+567 
-575 TVEYSHTGKYTAGDG
+575 
-590 KEFVDDAQEGALR
+590 
-603 SNSAGM
+603 
-609 NSTTVTVTITFL
+609 
-621 ENAPKMLLSFD
+621 
-632 YKVSSESNYDKL
+632 
-644 LVAQNRETKL
+644 L
-654 TKSGT
+654 TKSAAYS
-659 VAWTADNSLTVKGG
+659 VAFDISRPAGITAD
-673 DIVTLTYS
+673 
-681 KDRSTAS
+681 
-688 GSDCIWLKNFTV
+688 
-700 SPLYTLTIAPNQTDA
+700 
-715 TVTLKD
+715 
-721 KEGKTVSGSN
+721 
-731 GVFAVKAAADYTY
+731 
-744 TVTKKGYEPATGKV
+744 
-758 TMSAENQTVN
+758 
-768 VTLVKLPVITLQFTP
+768 
-783 DDAAVTLK
+783 
-791 QGNTTVYKE
+791 
-800 SAASSTGKN
+800 
-809 VYIAAKNTDYTY
+809 
-821 TVSKFG
+821 
-827 YETATGMISVAT
+827 
-839 GDVNKTVTL
+839 
-848 TEAAKYSVT
+848 
-857 FQITKPE
+857 
-864 GVSASPTV
+864 PTV
-872 TVEYNGTKVYEGS
+872 TVKTNGKAVYTGDGTGCSLSNGSYAYTVACDGCDNAGGIFSVNGDKVNITVTLAKKAIFEDFF
-885 GANCTL
+885 ANC
-891 PAGDY
+891 
-896 TYKATLKDC
+896 
-905 DDLSGSFTVAAAAV
+905 
-919 TVNLPFEKKLT
+919 
-930 FADIFQGVEGITA
+930 QGITV
-943 SNGTKG
+943 SGDKG
-949 FKPIKSAAGNYLES
+949 KFTIEGAGKDSYL
-963 NKSYYGTTSLTL
+963 KTTETTTLAL
-975 TATKPCVISFE
+975 TATK
-986 YFAQGH
+986 
-992 EDNWDEDDSAFFTV
+992 NV
-1006 KKGTTTLLTVY
+1006 K
-1017 EENGWKTFSTAL
+1017 
-1029 NTGET
+1029 
-1034 LTLSFNENGNSYYVR
+1034 LSFSYIANAAGYVEGDWYYDEPDEYYYFTIKKNSTQVKRAYSETSWKDFSVELTQGDVLTISYDGYTSYYYAA
-1049 LKNFAVS
+1049 LKNFAAVPFYTLTLNTPDGATVVLKDRS
-1056 PAYTITLT
+1056 GAEITGKNGAYT
-1064 TTPTADKVELKDES
+1064 
-1078 GNKLTGSGGKY
+1078 
-1089 AVAPGTYTY
+1089 VAAGTY
-1098 TVSKKDYETATGEI
+1098 A
-1112 TVTDADVT
+1112 
-1120 QPVKLTAKP
+1120 
-1129 VITLTATPADA
+1129 
-1140 TVKLEKGS
+1140 
-1148 LPASP
+1148 
-1153 KTTDKETGVYTY
+1153 
-1165 VVEKGAEYT
+1165 

-1226 VGGTIKPEA
+1226 VGGTIKPET

-1247 AYTVAK
+1247 AYTVTK
-1253 ADYITVSGSF
+1253 ADYIPVHGSI
-1263 TAAKNDT
+1263 TAAEDKT
-1270 ITVTLTYAGA
+1270 LSFTLTYAGE
-1280 GWDGTTKTAPTQDKS
+1280 GWDGTAKTAPTQDKN
-1295 GVYLI
+1295 GVYQI
-1300 DTAAKLAWFADA
+1300 GTAAELAWFADA
-1312 VNGGQKAINGKLTAN
+1312 VNKDGTTISGKLTAN
-1327 INLNGKPWT
+1327 INLNGKTWT
-1336 AIGTSSNKFAGT
+1336 ASGPDSNKFAGT
-1348 LDGDNYTVSGLV
+1348 LDGDNYTVSGLAG
-1360 TTGLV
+1360 TGGLV
-1365 GELAEGGVVENLR
+1365 YYLSANGTVKSLCVD
-1378 VNCAI
+1378 CAI
-1383 VSTSSLLGG
+1383 DGTSN
-1392 VANSSAGT
+1392 V
-1400 IRNCMVS
+1400 
-1407 GSITFSSEG
+1407 
-1416 HNGASAIGGIAGR
+1416 GGIADKSEGR
-1429 TTGNGVISGCVS
+1429 IENCLVSGYIKGGDDVIFGVGGIVGHGVAGNVISGCVS
-1441 RAVVKDAYDN
+1441 TADILFKYSRYAVQNGAGGIVGY
-1451 STYGTSA
+1451 TYGT
-1458 PLGGIAGYAYGV
+1458 

-1475 FTGTLAVKK
+1475 FAGNVHTNAKSVSAGGF
-1484 TQPNKIIQQK
+1484 
-1494 RGGLV
+1494 GGLV
-1499 GELNANAELKGSY
+1499 GCARSNAVMKDCYTVGAVTGP
-1512 VAGEFAIADESKFGA
+1512 ESSFGA

-1553 DGTTSGMTAH
+1553 DGTTSGMTAR
-1563 TADYMRSAEFAVDM
+1563 TADYMRTPEFAAEM
-1577 GMNQDDGT
+1577 GMHLDSGNS
-1585 LNGGFP
+1585 NGGFP

-1598 TVLSADDLKA
+1598 TPVDNADLKA

-1629 AKADWYAETVLGLY
+1629 AKADWYAETVLGFY

-1658 GIEAPGE
+1658 GIEEPGE
-1665 AVTNLHDYFLNAL
+1665 AVTDLHDYFLNAL

-1692 ADRLKADATGVY
+1692 ADLLKADATGVY
-1704 QLRGLTPVSGDPEE
+1704 QLRGLTPVSSDPEE
-1718 EEETAQTYTACLT
+1718 EEEIAQTYTGFLT

-1744 EKIVSLT
+1744 EKTVSLA

-1783 SGAATKTKTFTLCLW
+1783 SGAATKVKTFTLCLW
-1798 SENAEKVQTLEDI
+1798 SEKAEKAQTLEDI
-1811 AAEFARKNTAVQ
+1811 AAEFTRKNTAVQ
-1823 PLQGMGLYDETNITQ
+1823 PLEGVGLYDETNITQ

-1935 AESLNWEL
+1935 AGSLNWEL

-2000 NGTNGTG
+2000 NGTG

-2020 TALPEKSGKFRLI
+2020 TPLPEKAGKFRLI

-2182 SFTIQPFTQP
+2182 SFTIQPFTQQ
-2192 ELDGA
+2192 ELDDA
-2197 AAFMTEALTG
+2197 ADFMTAARTEDA
-2207 DVYWDGIKN
+2207 YWDGIKN

-2321 ESKERYKDFA
+2321 ESKERYKNFA
-2331 QFYKQPIHIDL
+2331 QFYKQPIQIDL
-2342 TVIGEKNAADPNEN
+2342 TVPGTTGQNDPNEN

-2375 QGISDFT
+2375 TGISGFT

-2433 SSGWMFGIAVKGGN
+2433 SSGWMFGLTLQGGT

-2482 MVPGAEVP
+2482 AVPGAEVP

-2557 RKPDDKNTPVITDNE
+2557 RAPDDKNTPVITDNE
-2572 RIILALTAIGKD
+2572 RIALALTAIGKD
-2584 PTNVGDKN
+2584 PANVGGEN
-2592 LLTAL
+2592 LLKAL
-2597 QDKDIMKVTDTS
+2597 QNKDIMQVTDTS
-2609 KTDINGLVMGLLA
+2609 NTDINGLVMGLLA

-2628 TSDTSWLVQAVLEQ
+2628 TSDTSWLVQAVLAQ
-2642 QNKDGSWSASAD
+2642 QNEDGSWRASAD

-2674 HKDGGNETVNTA
+2674 YKDGGNETVNTA

-2796 AHRFGEWKVTVAA
+2796 AHRFGEWQVTVAA

-2822 ICGVVEEKPVPAT
+2822 ICGAVEEKSVPAT
-2835 GHKFSAWTV
+2835 GHNFGAWTV

-2864 TKETMI
+2864 TEETMI

-2914 IAKDSWIIAALGHD
+2914 IAKDSWVIAALGHD

-2972 DGVCTTCGTRNPAG
+2972 NGVCTVCGVKNPMANV
-2986 GIKGDDLKVD
+2986 KGDDIKVD

-3022 EIKAAVENGSI
+3022 DIKAAVSDGA
-3033 VITVNNTPILQ
+3033 ITVTVTDTLQ
-3044 LTKEDKESDGGKKA
+3044 LTNEQKAADGGKSA
-3058 LMQAGAAAS
+3058 LTEAAKTAGD
-3067 GELKKEL
+3067 EVKKEL
-3074 DKLAEKLDALRGDKS
+3074 NKLAEKLDALRGDKS

-3127 LTIPITDELYA
+3127 VTIPITDELYA

-3210 KDSANTADDS
+3210 TDSANTADDS

>member
-1 MRKRVISWLL
+1 MKKRVISWLL
-11 TVVMVVSMLPTSVL
+11 TVVMVVSLLPTSVL

-40 QIAPADT
+40 QITPVDT
-47 ENTVPAGNEETQEQQ
+47 ENTVPAEDEETQEQQ

-71 RSARSGGA
+71 QMARSGGA
-79 APMLAAAGAVQNIGT
+79 ALALAEGT
-94 AEEFAAMEPGG
+94 VSSAKEFAAMDASGS
-105 NYQLTAD
+105 YTLTKD
-112 ITVTAPYANEFTD
+112 IIVTEPYASD
-125 FSGTFDGNGHTVTLA
+125 FSGTFDGNGHTVTLDIEGNSA
-140 ISGDSDYQAL
+140 NVGLFRKLSG
-150 FAKLAAGAVVK
+150 GATVK
-161 NVMVD
+161 NVTVA
-166 GEVTGTDNIGGI
+166 GQVTATGKNNVGGI
-178 AGIATNATIIAC
+178 AGNADGNVTIENCKNTASIKGSKAVGGILGYSEPGSGFVTISSC
-190 ANKATVAATGRY
+190 ANMGSVSGTRKQ
-202 VGGLVGKGTGLT
+202 VGGIAGNVVGTHIIRN
-214 MTSCYNQ
+214 CYNQ
-221 GAVSSTRTRPINM
+221 GDISDGA
-234 GGIAGYVDGGA
+234 GILGRGTKGVL
-245 SVENCY
+245 VENCY
-251 NTGSITGSGS
+251 TVGSVETNGAIMAVSSSSYSSDEPCRIVNCYAPSETVTALVPSTVKISNSGTKS
-261 NTAAVVG
+261 SAEMQSAEF
-268 WDAATVKNCYYLEST
+268 AAT
-283 YKVGACGNDGYTDP
+283 
-297 TVSKTDAEMR
+297 
-307 SGDIVALLGSAFMVK
+307 LGSAFQYNGGGYPTLKDPEPVVEKNVVSISVK
-322 SGDYPALS
+322 SAKTTCYTGDELELSVTVTYDDNSSEVITKGFTVAGFDNTAPGKQTVTVTYKEKTDSIEIEVIKKPEFDDFFAGIVNSVEVTNDATYPYVVDMTDSDGLCLRSSNPAQGNTSSTSTITLKAKANVTLSFKYWGCNYDSSYAALTIVKNNSYNPEMRSWGSTQWKDFTIDLKKGDTLRLNLIKTYVSGDYY
-330 WETPTAAV
+330 V
-338 KFTVS
+338 KLKDFTVS
-343 PANAVVE
+343 SLYEVKLTAEPEEADAVVALKDSTGAE
-350 INGVKYTGSC
+350 LKGTNGVYIVSAGE
-360 TVGLPVGDYTYTV
+360 YTYTV
-373 SCPGYTQQTGSVT
+373 SAYGYDTVTETINVAADVAKTVPLTKSAAYSVAFDISRPAGITADPTVTVRTNGKAVYTGDGTGCSLSNGSYAYTVACDGCDNAGGIFSVNGDKVNITVTLAKKAIFEDFFANCQGITVSGDKGKFTIEGAGKDSYLKTTETTTLALTATKNVKLSFSYIANAAGCVEGDWYDEPDEYYYFTIKKNSKQVKLADRETSWKDFSVELTQGDVLTISYDGYTSYYY
-386 VTGEDNPVAN
+386 
-396 PNSVS
+396 
-401 VTLEKDAAKWVTV
+401 AALKNFAAVP
-414 TFTVTPENATLT
+414 FYTLT
-426 LKDGETQVTPTE
+426 LKTPDG
-438 GTTYKLLKG
+438 
-447 VTYTYTAV
+447 
-455 SDDEGYEPASGEV
+455 
-468 TPTADGTQTVAL
+468 
-480 KKVQS
+480 
-485 IAVKNGSTHKTE
+485 
-497 FEQGDAL
+497 
-504 DTTGLTVT
+504 
-512 VTYSDN
+512 
-518 STKDITE
+518 
-525 GFTVTGF
+525 
-532 NSVNVAENQTLT
+532 
-544 VHYKGAETTYSVK
+544 
-557 INKKLFPSKA
+557 
-567 FNALEGYA
+567 A
-575 TVEYSHTGKYTAGDG
+575 TV
-590 KEFVDDAQEGALR
+590 VL
-603 SNSAGM
+603 
-609 NSTTVTVTITFL
+609 
-621 ENAPKMLLSFD
+621 
-632 YKVSSESNYDKL
+632 
-644 LVAQNRETKL
+644 
-654 TKSGT
+654 
-659 VAWTADNSLTVKGG
+659 
-673 DIVTLTYS
+673 
-681 KDRSTAS
+681 KDRS
-688 GSDCIWLKNFTV
+688 G
-700 SPLYTLTIAPNQTDA
+700 
-715 TVTLKD
+715 
-721 KEGKTVSGSN
+721 
-731 GVFAVKAAADYTY
+731 
-744 TVTKKGYEPATGKV
+744 
-758 TMSAENQTVN
+758 AE
-768 VTLVKLPVITLQFTP
+768 I
-783 DDAAVTLK
+783 
-791 QGNTTVYKE
+791 
-800 SAASSTGKN
+800 TGKN
-809 VYIAAKNTDYTY
+809 GAYTVAAGTYAY

-827 YETATGMISVAT
+827 YETKTGNI
-839 GDVNKTVTL
+839 
-848 TEAAKYSVT
+848 
-857 FQITKPE
+857 
-864 GVSASPTV
+864 
-872 TVEYNGTKVYEGS
+872 
-885 GANCTL
+885 
-891 PAGDY
+891 
-896 TYKATLKDC
+896 
-905 DDLSGSFTVAAAAV
+905 
-919 TVNLPFEKKLT
+919 
-930 FADIFQGVEGITA
+930 
-943 SNGTKG
+943 
-949 FKPIKSAAGNYLES
+949 
-963 NKSYYGTTSLTL
+963 
-975 TATKPCVISFE
+975 
-986 YFAQGH
+986 
-992 EDNWDEDDSAFFTV
+992 
-1006 KKGTTTLLTVY
+1006 
-1017 EENGWKTFSTAL
+1017 
-1029 NTGET
+1029 
-1034 LTLSFNENGNSYYVR
+1034 
-1049 LKNFAVS
+1049 
-1056 PAYTITLT
+1056 
-1064 TTPTADKVELKDES
+1064 
-1078 GNKLTGSGGKY
+1078 
-1089 AVAPGTYTY
+1089 
-1098 TVSKKDYETATGEI
+1098 TVS
-1112 TVTDADVT
+1112 
-1120 QPVKLTAKP
+1120 
-1129 VITLTATPADA
+1129 
-1140 TVKLEKGS
+1140 
-1148 LPASP
+1148 
-1153 KTTDKETGVYTY
+1153 
-1165 VVEKGAEYT
+1165 
-1174 YTVSKFGYETE
+1174 
-1185 TGSIT
+1185 
-1190 VNADVNKTV
+1190 ADVNETV

-1235 DGGYKLYLGETY
+1235 NGGYKLYLGETY
-1247 AYTVAK
+1247 AYTVTK
-1253 ADYITVSGSF
+1253 ADYVPVHGSI
-1263 TAAKNDT
+1263 TAAEDKT
-1270 ITVTLTYAGA
+1270 LSFTLTYAGE
-1280 GWDGTTKTAPTQDKS
+1280 GWDGTAKTAPTQDKN
-1295 GVYLI
+1295 GVYQI
-1300 DTAAKLAWFADA
+1300 GTAAKLAWFADA
-1312 VNGGQKAINGKLTAN
+1312 VNKGDTTISGKLTAN
-1327 INLNGKPWT
+1327 INLNDKAWT
-1336 AIGTSSNKFAGT
+1336 AIGTDSNKFAGT
-1348 LDGDNYTVSGLV
+1348 LDGDNYTVSGLAG
-1360 TTGLV
+1360 TGGLV
-1365 GELAEGGVVENLR
+1365 YYLSANGTVKSLCVD
-1378 VNCAI
+1378 CAI
-1383 VSTSSLLGG
+1383 DGTSN
-1392 VANSSAGT
+1392 V
-1400 IRNCMVS
+1400 
-1407 GSITFSSEG
+1407 
-1416 HNGASAIGGIAGR
+1416 GGIADKSEGR
-1429 TTGNGVISGCVS
+1429 IENCLVSGYIKGGDDVIFGVGGIVGHGVAGNVISGCVS
-1441 RAVVKDAYDN
+1441 TADILFKYSRYAVQNGAGGIVGY
-1451 STYGTSA
+1451 TYGT
-1458 PLGGIAGYAYGV
+1458 

-1475 FTGTLAVKK
+1475 FAGNVHTNAKSVSAGGF
-1484 TQPNKIIQQK
+1484 
-1494 RGGLV
+1494 GGLV
-1499 GELNANAELKGSY
+1499 GCARSNAVMKDCYTVGAVTGP
-1512 VAGEFAIADESKFGA
+1512 ESSFGA

-1553 DGTTSGMTAH
+1553 DGTTSGMTAR
-1563 TADYMRSAEFAVDM
+1563 TADYMRTPEFAAEM
-1577 GMNQDDGT
+1577 GMHLDSGNS
-1585 LNGGFP
+1585 NGGFP

-1598 TVLSADDLKA
+1598 TPVDNADLKA

-1629 AKADWYAETVLGLY
+1629 AKADWYAETVLRFY

-1658 GIEAPGE
+1658 GIEEPGE
-1665 AVTNLHDYFLNAL
+1665 AVTDLHDYFLNAL

-1692 ADRLKADATGVY
+1692 ADLLKADATGVY
-1704 QLRGLTPVSGDPEE
+1704 QLRGLTPVSSDPEE
-1718 EEETAQTYTACLT
+1718 EEEIAQTYTGFLT

-1744 EKIVSLT
+1744 EKTVSLA

-1783 SGAATKTKTFTLCLW
+1783 SGASTKTKTFTLCLW

-1811 AAEFARKNTAVQ
+1811 AAEFTRKNTAVQ
-1823 PLQGMGLYDETNITQ
+1823 PLEGVGLYYETNITQ

-2020 TALPEKSGKFRLI
+2020 TALPEKAGKFRLI

-2053 GVEVYADVFFDAT
+2053 GVEVYADVLFDAT

-2076 EMQNALAEKYQ
+2076 EMQDALAEKYQ

-2097 KPVDLTAVSDDMQMP
+2097 KSVDTTAVSDDMQMP
-2112 RPALLEEKGIMS
+2112 RPALLEKAGIMT

-2157 KPVEAKYVVTITTRS
+2157 KPVEAKYVVIITTRS

-2197 AAFMTEALTG
+2197 VAFMTEARTE
-2207 DVYWDGIKN
+2207 DAYWDGIKN

-2222 KVTSDLYP
+2222 EVTSDLYP

-2331 QFYKQPIHIDL
+2331 QFYKQPIQIDL
-2342 TVIGEKNAADPNEN
+2342 TVPGTTGQNDPNEN

-2375 QGISDFT
+2375 TGISGFT

-2433 SSGWMFGIAVKGGN
+2433 SSGWMFGIAVKDGN

-2482 MVPGAEVP
+2482 VVPGAEVP

-2544 AYVKANIGSDGIL
+2544 AYVKANIGSDGVL
-2557 RKPDDKNTPVITDNE
+2557 VDPESHNPTVTDNE

-2584 PTNVGDKN
+2584 PANVGGEN
-2592 LLTAL
+2592 LLKAL
-2597 QDKDIMKVTDTS
+2597 QNKDIMKVTDTS
-2609 KTDINGLVMGLLA
+2609 NTDINGLVMGLLA

-2642 QNKDGSWSASAD
+2642 QNKDGSWRASAD

-2674 HKDGGNETVNTA
+2674 YKDGGNETVNTA

-2796 AHRFGEWKVTVAA
+2796 AHRFGEWQVTVAA

-2822 ICGVVEEKPVPAT
+2822 ICGAVEEKSVPAT
-2835 GHKFSAWTV
+2835 GHNFGAWTV

-2864 TKETMI
+2864 TEETMI
-2870 VPSLGHSMTATAGKA
+2870 VPSLGHNMTATAGKA

-2890 AGNSAYWTCSRCHKY
+2890 AGNSAYWTCSRCHKF

-2914 IAKDSWIIAALGHD
+2914 IAKDSWVIAALGHD

-2972 DGVCTTCGTRNPAG
+2972 NGVCTVCGVKNPMANV
-2986 GIKGDDLKVD
+2986 KGDDIKVD

-3006 GLTIKTDKP
+3006 GLVIKADDTITGE
-3015 VTDEKLA
+3015 VLA
-3022 EIKAAVENGSI
+3022 DIKAAVSDGA
-3033 VITVNNTPILQ
+3033 ITVTVTDTLQ
-3044 LTKEDKESDGGKKA
+3044 LTNEQKAADGGKSA
-3058 LMQAGAAAS
+3058 LTEAAKMAGD
-3067 GELKKEL
+3067 EVKKEL
-3074 DKLAEKLDALRGDKS
+3074 NKLAEKLDALRGDKS

-3127 LTIPITDELYA
+3127 VTIPITDELYA

>member
-1 MRKRVISWLL
+1 MKKRVISWLL

-32 QEQQTQQE
+32 QEQQIQQE

-62 EPAEEVPVS
+62 DPAPETPVS
-71 RSARSGGA
+71 QMARSGGA
-79 APMLAAAGAVQNIGT
+79 APMLAEGT
-94 AEEFAAMEPGG
+94 VSSAKDFAEMEPGG

-112 ITVTAPYANEFTD
+112 ITVTAPYAKDFT
-125 FSGTFDGNGHTVTLA
+125 GTFDGNGHTVTLA
-140 ISGDSDYQAL
+140 LENEAGECQAL
-150 FAKLAAGAVVK
+150 FSKIAASGKVQNLGIA
-161 NVMVD
+161 
-166 GEVTGTDNIGGI
+166 GTVTGKKYVGGIAGKNAGSIENCKNTAAIKGASADGRWIGGI
-178 AGIATNATIIAC
+178 AGETSNGSKILNCYNIGTISSD
-190 ANKATVAATGRY
+190 RS
-202 VGGLVGKGTGLT
+202 GKGVCL
-214 MTSCYNQ
+214 
-221 GAVSSTRTRPINM
+221 
-234 GGIAGYVDGGA
+234 GGIAGNA
-245 SVENCY
+245 PSAKISNCY
-251 NTGSITGSGS
+251 NAGQIVTKSTT
-261 NTAAVVG
+261 NY
-268 WDAATVKNCYYLEST
+268 DAIAGYGYGVTVSNCYFIAVDNLKGVYGTETEST
-283 YKVGACGNDGYTDP
+283 PK
-297 TVSKTDAEMR
+297 SAEEMK
-307 SGDIVALLGSAFMVK
+307 SPAFAALLGSAFMAK
-322 SGDYPALS
+322 TGDYPALS

-338 KFTVS
+338 TFAIQ
-343 PANAVVE
+343 PENAVLT
-350 INGVKYTGSC
+350 INGGTYTGST
-360 TVGLPVGDYTYTV
+360 TVALPAADAPYSYTV
-373 SCPGYTQQTGSVT
+373 SCDGYTTKTGTVT
-386 VTGEDNPVAN
+386 VRNKDNPVADPAN
-396 PNSVS
+396 
-401 VTLEKDAAKWVTV
+401 VTV
-414 TFTVTPENATLT
+414 TLAEDTSAWVNVTFN
-426 LKDGETQVTPTE
+426 VTPTGAALTVKRGDMTVE
-438 GTTYKLLKG
+438 PQSDGSYKLLKG
-447 VTYTYTAV
+447 VEYTYTAV
-455 SDDEGYEPASGEV
+455 SDDEGYEPAAGTV
-468 TPTADGTQTVAL
+468 TPTENSTQTVAL

-485 IAVKNGSTHKTE
+485 IEVTKAPTKTE
-497 FEQGDAL
+497 YYKGDAEL
-504 DTTGLTVT
+504 DLTGMVLTVNYDGTNETRTITDGYDAAGVTFEGFDTSEPAESKSIT
-512 VTYSDN
+512 VSYRGKTASFAIEVKDKLQFSDFFSAISDSVTATN
-518 STKDITE
+518 STSRPFEPVQSEGCLQPASNASSYSPSTITIAAIK
-525 GFTVTGF
+525 
-532 NSVNVAENQTLT
+532 N
-544 VHYKGAETTYSVK
+544 
-557 INKKLFPSKA
+557 
-567 FNALEGYA
+567 
-575 TVEYSHTGKYTAGDG
+575 
-590 KEFVDDAQEGALR
+590 
-603 SNSAGM
+603 
-609 NSTTVTVTITFL
+609 VTV
-621 ENAPKMLLSFD
+621 SFD
-632 YKVSSESNYDKL
+632 YCGGTGYTDFYVKKGSSQLLASYYSSEWKNFS
-644 LVAQNRETKL
+644 
-654 TKSGT
+654 
-659 VAWTADNSLTVKGG
+659 ADLRIGE
-673 DIVTLTYS
+673 TLTLSYGS
-681 KDRSTAS
+681 SS
-688 GSDCIWLKNFTV
+688 GLKLKNFTV

-721 KEGKTVSGSN
+721 KEGKAVSGSN

-800 SAASSTGKN
+800 SADSEKGKN
-809 VYIAAKNTDYTY
+809 VYIAAKNTAYTYTATKFGYETATGTISVATTDVNKTVTLTELAKQTVTFNITKPEGVSAEPVVTVKYNGTKVYEGSGTNCTLPAGNYTYTATLDGCDTLSGSFVVQAAKTIGLEFVKSLTFDDFFAGLDGITAENGTRYGFEPVRAAGGNYLHRNDSVSYSNNTATITLKADKSLVLQFDYYGGTYYSSSEYFSVKKGSTEIFKSYNSNEWKTYSVAVAAGDVLTLTYKGYGENSYVDLKNFTVSPVYTVSLNVTGAEDCTVALQDASGAAITGTDGKYAVPAGVYTY

-827 YETATGMISVAT
+827 YETKTGTIKVEG
-839 GDVNKTVTL
+839 GDV
-848 TEAAKYSVT
+848 S
-857 FQITKPE
+857 
-864 GVSASPTV
+864 
-872 TVEYNGTKVYEGS
+872 
-885 GANCTL
+885 
-891 PAGDY
+891 
-896 TYKATLKDC
+896 KD
-905 DDLSGSFTVAAAAV
+905 VA
-919 TVNLPFEKKLT
+919 
-930 FADIFQGVEGITA
+930 
-943 SNGTKG
+943 
-949 FKPIKSAAGNYLES
+949 
-963 NKSYYGTTSLTL
+963 L
-975 TATKPCVISFE
+975 TA
-986 YFAQGH
+986 
-992 EDNWDEDDSAFFTV
+992 
-1006 KKGTTTLLTVY
+1006 
-1017 EENGWKTFSTAL
+1017 
-1029 NTGET
+1029 
-1034 LTLSFNENGNSYYVR
+1034 
-1049 LKNFAVS
+1049 
-1056 PAYTITLT
+1056 
-1064 TTPTADKVELKDES
+1064 
-1078 GNKLTGSGGKY
+1078 
-1089 AVAPGTYTY
+1089 
-1098 TVSKKDYETATGEI
+1098 
-1112 TVTDADVT
+1112 
-1120 QPVKLTAKP
+1120 LTAYQVKF
-1129 VITLTATPADA
+1129 AADPADA
-1140 TVKLEKGS
+1140 SVAL
-1148 LPASP
+1148 
-1153 KTTDKETGVYTY
+1153 
-1165 VVEKGAEYT
+1165 
-1174 YTVSKFGYETE
+1174 
-1185 TGSIT
+1185 
-1190 VNADVNKTV
+1190 
-1199 TLSELASCTLTFAV
+1199 
-1213 TPAENAKVTVTHP
+1213 THP
-1226 VGGTIKPEA
+1226 VGGTIAA
-1235 DGGYKLYLGETY
+1235 DENGAYIVYAGETY

-1253 ADYITVSGSF
+1253 ANYITVSGSF

-1270 ITVTLTYAGA
+1270 IKVTLTYAGA
-1280 GWDGTTKTAPTQDKS
+1280 GWDGTTKTAPKTEN
-1295 GVYLI
+1295 GVYQI
-1300 DTAAKLAWFADA
+1300 GTAAELAWFADA
-1312 VNGGQKAINGKLTAN
+1312 VNGGQRDISAKLTAN
-1327 INLNGKPWT
+1327 INLNDKTWT

-1407 GSITFSSEG
+1407 GSITFSS
-1416 HNGASAIGGIAGR
+1416 NGPNAALAIGGIVGR
-1429 TTGNGVISGCVS
+1429 TTGNSVISGCVS

-1451 STYGTSA
+1451 STYGTTA
-1458 PLGGIAGYAYGV
+1458 PLGGITGYAHGV

-1484 TQPNKIIQQK
+1484 TQPNKIIYQK

-1499 GELNANAELKGSY
+1499 GELQANAELKGSY

-1527 VVGKVN
+1527 VVGVVA
-1533 SGATITNC
+1533 SSATITNC
-1541 AYLDTVAPQAAA
+1541 AYLDTIAPQAVAE
-1553 DGTTSGMTAH
+1553 GSTSGMTAR
-1563 TADYMRSAEFAVDM
+1563 TADYMRTPEFAAEM
-1577 GMNQDDGT
+1577 GMHLDSDNS
-1585 LNGGFP
+1585 NGGFP

-1598 TVLSADDLKA
+1598 TPVDNADLKA

-1616 ELRGMSAADAAKK
+1616 QLRGMSAADAAKK
-1629 AKADWYAETVLGLY
+1629 AKADWYAENVLGLY
-1643 DLTDYNDKADLCEKY
+1643 NLENYNDKADLCEKY
-1658 GIEAPGE
+1658 GIEEPGE
-1665 AVTNLHDYFLNAL
+1665 AVTNPHDYFLTAL

-1692 ADRLKADATGVY
+1692 ADLLKADASGVY

-1718 EEETAQTYTACLT
+1718 EESAQTYTGFLT
-1731 LPASVT
+1731 LPANVT
-1737 VPVEGSG
+1737 VSVEGE
-1744 EKIVSLT
+1744 EKTVSLA

-1766 TAPAADKVTVTL
+1766 TAPAKDKVTVTL
-1778 TATLQ
+1778 TATLR
-1783 SGAATKTKTFTLCLW
+1783 SGAAAKVKTFKLCLW

-1811 AAEFARKNTAVQ
+1811 AAEFTRKNIAVQ
-1823 PLQGMGLYDETNITQ
+1823 PLQGVGLYDETNITD
-1838 AFRRLL
+1838 AFCRLL
-1844 AEQGYADV
+1844 REQGYADV
-1852 ADNSEITYVNG
+1852 ADKAEITYVNG

-1878 ADNGKI
+1878 ADNGDI

-1900 GLKFNITY
+1900 GLKFRIAY

-1913 EITLRAT
+1913 EIILRGT
-1920 VGRSADAVQKLLESA
+1920 VGRSADAVQQLVESA

-1965 NDRITSNLTLPSS
+1965 NDRITSNLTLPSG

-2020 TALPEKSGKFRLI
+2020 TALPEKAGKFRLI

-2053 GVEVYADVFFDAT
+2053 GVEVYADVLFDAT

-2097 KPVDLTAVSDDMQMP
+2097 KPVKLDAVSDDMQMP

-2157 KPVEAKYVVTITTRS
+2157 KPVEAKYVVIITTRS

-2197 AAFMTEALTG
+2197 AAFMTEARTENA
-2207 DVYWDGIKN
+2207 YWDGIKN

-2222 KVTSDLYP
+2222 EVTSDLYP

-2321 ESKERYKDFA
+2321 ESKERYKNFA
-2331 QFYKQPIHIDL
+2331 QFYKQPIQIDL
-2342 TVIGEKNAADPNEN
+2342 TVPGTTGQNDPNEN

-2375 QGISDFT
+2375 TGISDFT

-2433 SSGWMFGIAVKGGN
+2433 SSGWMFGLTLQGGT

-2482 MVPGAEVP
+2482 VVPGTEVP

-2523 QARAKVPL
+2523 LARAKVPL

-2557 RKPDDKNTPVITDNE
+2557 RAPDDKNTPVITDNE
-2572 RIILALTAIGKD
+2572 RIVLALTAIGKD
-2584 PTNVGDKN
+2584 PANVGGEN
-2592 LLTAL
+2592 LLKAL
-2597 QDKDIMKVTDTS
+2597 QNKDIMKVTDTS
-2609 KTDINGLVMGLLA
+2609 NTDINGLVMGLLA

-2628 TSDTSWLVQAVLEQ
+2628 TSDTSWLVQAVLAQ
-2642 QNKDGSWSASAD
+2642 QNEDGSWSSSAD

-2674 HKDGGNETVNTA
+2674 HKDSGNETVNTA

-2796 AHRFGEWKVTVAA
+2796 AHRFGEWQVTVAA

-2822 ICGVVEEKPVPAT
+2822 ICGAVEEKSVPAP
-2835 GHKFSAWTV
+2835 GHNFGAWTV

-2864 TKETMI
+2864 TEETMI

-2890 AGNSAYWTCSRCHKY
+2890 AGNSAYWSCSRCGKF

-2914 IAKDSWIIAALGHD
+2914 IAKDSWVIAALGHD
-2928 EATRA
+2928 GATRA

-2938 CYASGHEADTYCKR
+2938 CYASGRTAETYCKR
-2952 CGIVITAGA
+2952 CGLVITAG
-2961 TIPATGKHTYV
+2961 TVIQATGKHTYEN
-2972 DGVCTTCGTRNPAG
+2972 GVCTVCGVKNPMANV
-2986 GIKGDDLKVD
+2986 KGDDIKVD
-2996 SKDNTIVTGG
+2996 SKDNKTAAGG
-3006 GLTIKTDKP
+3006 GLVIKADSTI
-3015 VTDEKLA
+3015 TDEVLA
-3022 EIKAAVENGSI
+3022 DIKAAVSSGA
-3033 VITVNNTPILQ
+3033 ITVTVADTLQ
-3044 LTKEDKESDGGKKA
+3044 PTNEQKAADGGKSA
-3058 LMQAGAAAS
+3058 LTEAAKNVTGDAKQ
-3067 GELKKEL
+3067 ELT
-3074 DKLAEKLDALRGDKS
+3074 KLAEKLDALRGDKS

-3100 VTVALVK
+3100 VSVALVK
-3107 TEGNEIKTVAQLIE
+3107 TEGDESKTVAQLIE

-3127 LTIPITDELYA
+3127 VTIPITDELYA
-3138 ALQGKHVC
+3138 ALQGKRVC
-3146 VVRSHTDSSGNVT
+3146 VVRSHTDINGNVT
-3159 TAELSAT
+3159 TTELSAT

-3204 TADSGK
+3204 TANSGK

>member
-40 QIAPADT
+40 QIAPVDT

-79 APMLAAAGAVQNIGT
+79 DSAPTAINDADGFRDMVAGGSYKLA
-94 AEEFAAMEPGG
+94 
-105 NYQLTAD
+105 AD
-112 ITVTAPYANEFTD
+112 ITVTEPYAND
-125 FSGTFDGNGHTVTLA
+125 FSGTFDGNGHTVTLNITA
-140 ISGDSDYQAL
+140 STANVGL
-150 FAKLAAGAVVK
+150 FSKLAGGAVVK
-161 NVMVD
+161 NVKVD
-166 GEVTGTDNIGGI
+166 GTVSGTEGV
-178 AGIATNATIIAC
+178 AGIAAQANGATISGCINC
-190 ANKATVAATGRY
+190 AEISATQRH
-202 VGGLVGKGTGLT
+202 VGGIVGKMGGGTVEN
-214 MTSCYNQ
+214 CYNT
-221 GAVSSTRTRPINM
+221 GAISSTRTRPINM

-251 NTGSITGSGS
+251 NTGSITGSGK

-268 WDAATVKNCYYLEST
+268 WNAATVKNCYYLEST
-283 YKVGACGNDGYTDP
+283 YKVGSCGNADYTDP

-307 SGDIVALLGSAFMVK
+307 SGDIVTLLGSAFMAK

-338 KFTVS
+338 LFTIA
-343 PANAVVE
+343 PANAALE
-350 INGVKYTGSC
+350 INGGTYTGST
-360 TVGLPVGDYTYTV
+360 TVALPAADAPYSYTV

-386 VTGEDNPVAN
+386 VTDKDNPVADPAN
-396 PNSVS
+396 VT
-401 VTLEKDAAKWVTV
+401 VTLAEDAAKWVTV

-426 LKDGETQVTPTE
+426 LKDGETQVAPTE
-438 GTTYKLLKG
+438 GTTYQLLKG
-447 VTYTYTAV
+447 HAYTYTAETTE
-455 SDDEGYEPASGEV
+455 EGYEPAAGTV
-468 TPTADGTQTVAL
+468 TPNENSTQTVAL

-485 IAVKNGSTHKTE
+485 IAVTKAPTKTE
-497 FEQGDAL
+497 YYKGDAEL
-504 DTTGLTVT
+504 DLTGMVLTVNYDGTDETRTITDGYDAAGVTCEGFSTETPAESQTVT
-512 VTYSDN
+512 VKYRGKTATFTIKVKDKLQFSDFFSAISDSVTATN
-518 STKDITE
+518 STSRPFEPVQSEGCLQPASNASSYSPSTITIAAIK
-525 GFTVTGF
+525 
-532 NSVNVAENQTLT
+532 N
-544 VHYKGAETTYSVK
+544 
-557 INKKLFPSKA
+557 
-567 FNALEGYA
+567 
-575 TVEYSHTGKYTAGDG
+575 
-590 KEFVDDAQEGALR
+590 
-603 SNSAGM
+603 
-609 NSTTVTVTITFL
+609 VTV
-621 ENAPKMLLSFD
+621 SFD
-632 YKVSSESNYDKL
+632 YCGGTGYTDFYVKKGSSQLLASYYSSEWKNFS
-644 LVAQNRETKL
+644 
-654 TKSGT
+654 
-659 VAWTADNSLTVKGG
+659 ADLRIGE
-673 DIVTLTYS
+673 TLTLSYGS
-681 KDRSTAS
+681 SS
-688 GSDCIWLKNFTV
+688 GLKLKNFTV

-721 KEGKTVSGSN
+721 KEDKTVSGSN

-800 SAASSTGKN
+800 SADSEKGKN
-809 VYIAAKNTDYTY
+809 VYIAAKNTAYTY

-827 YETATGMISVAT
+827 YETATGTITVAT
-839 GDVNKTVTL
+839 ADVNKTVKL
-848 TEAAKYSVT
+848 TELAKQTVT
-857 FQITKPE
+857 FNITKPE
-864 GVSASPTV
+864 GVNAEPVV
-872 TVEYNGTKVYEGS
+872 TVKYNGTKVYEGS
-885 GANCTL
+885 GTNCTL
-891 PAGDY
+891 PAGNY
-896 TYKATLKDC
+896 TYTAKLDGC
-905 DDLSGSFTVAAAAV
+905 DDLSGNFTVASAAV
-919 TVNLPFEKKLT
+919 AVDLPFAKKLT
-930 FADIFQGVEGITA
+930 FDDMFQGIEGITA
-943 SNGTKG
+943 TNGTSG
-949 FKPIKSAAGNYLES
+949 FKPVKDAAGNYLES
-963 NKSYYGTTSLTL
+963 NGKYYGTTSLTL
-975 TATKPCVISFE
+975 TATESRLVSFRYLAKGYE
-986 YFAQGH
+986 N
-992 EDNWDEDDSAFFTV
+992 NWDEDNSAFFTV

-1017 EENGWKTFSTAL
+1017 EEDDWKTFSTVL
-1029 NTGET
+1029 NTGEK
-1034 LTLSFNENGNSYYVR
+1034 LTLSFSESGSSYYVR
-1049 LKNFAVS
+1049 LKNFAAAAAHTLTLKTPDGAAVVLKDRS
-1056 PAYTITLT
+1056 GAEITGKNGAYT
-1064 TTPTADKVELKDES
+1064 
-1078 GNKLTGSGGKY
+1078 
-1089 AVAPGTYTY
+1089 VAAGTY
-1098 TVSKKDYETATGEI
+1098 A
-1112 TVTDADVT
+1112 
-1120 QPVKLTAKP
+1120 
-1129 VITLTATPADA
+1129 
-1140 TVKLEKGS
+1140 
-1148 LPASP
+1148 
-1153 KTTDKETGVYTY
+1153 
-1165 VVEKGAEYT
+1165 
-1174 YTVSKFGYETE
+1174 YTVSKFGYETK
-1185 TGSIT
+1185 TGNIT
-1190 VNADVNKTV
+1190 VSADVNETV
-1199 TLSELASCTLTFAV
+1199 TLTELASCTLTFAV

-1226 VGGTIKPEA
+1226 VGGTIKEA
-1235 DGGYKLYLGETY
+1235 DGSYKLYLGETY
-1247 AYTVAK
+1247 AYTVTK
-1253 ADYITVSGSF
+1253 ENYIPVHGSI
-1263 TAAKNDT
+1263 TAAEDKT
-1270 ITVTLTYAGA
+1270 LSFTLTYAGE
-1280 GWDGTTKTAPTQDKS
+1280 GWDGTTKTEPKTEN
-1295 GVYLI
+1295 GVYQI
-1300 DTAAKLAWFADA
+1300 GTAAELAWFADA
-1312 VNGGQKAINGKLTAN
+1312 VQNGQTAISAKLTAN
-1327 INLNGKPWT
+1327 INLNGKTWT

-1407 GSITFSSEG
+1407 GSITFSSG
-1416 HNGASAIGGIAGR
+1416 GYNGASAIGGIAGR
-1429 TTGNGVISGCVS
+1429 NTGNGVISGCVS

-1458 PLGGIAGYAYGV
+1458 SLGGIAGYAYGV

-1484 TQPNKIIQQK
+1484 TQPNKIINQK

-1598 TVLSADDLKA
+1598 TVLSADDLRA
-1608 AAAAANAL
+1608 VSQVQQSL
-1616 ELRGMSAADAAKK
+1616 SLRGMTAADAAKK
-1629 AKADWYAETVLGLY
+1629 AKADWYAKNVLELY
-1643 DLTDYNDKADLCEKY
+1643 DLADYNDKADLCEEY
-1658 GIEAPGE
+1658 GIEEPGE
-1665 AVTNLHDYFLNAL
+1665 AVTNLHDYFLTAL

-1692 ADRLKADATGVY
+1692 ADLLKADATGVY

-1718 EEETAQTYTACLT
+1718 EEETAQTYTGFLT

-1737 VPVEGSG
+1737 VPVGGE
-1744 EKIVSLT
+1744 EKIVSLA
-1751 WTADNA
+1751 WTADND

-1778 TATLQ
+1778 TATLR
-1783 SGAATKTKTFTLCLW
+1783 SGAATKVKTFKLCLW

-1811 AAEFARKNTAVQ
+1811 AAEFTRKNIAVQ
-1823 PLQGMGLYDETNITQ
+1823 PLEGVGLYNEKNITD

-1844 AEQGYADV
+1844 REQGYADV
-1852 ADNSEITYVNG
+1852 ADNSKITYVNG
-1863 SAKANGFDGTKVQYI
+1863 SAKANGFDGTKIQYI
-1878 ADNGKI
+1878 ADNGDI

-1900 GLKFNITY
+1900 GLKFKITY

-1913 EITLRAT
+1913 EITLRGT
-1920 VGRSADAVQKLLESA
+1920 VGRSADAVQQLVESA
-1935 AESLNWEL
+1935 AASLNWEL
-1943 IRGENTNGA
+1943 IRGENTNKA
-1952 TQSEVAGWTLYTV
+1952 TRSEGEVWTLYTV
-1965 NDRITSNLTLPSS
+1965 NDRITSNLTLPSG

-2000 NGTNGTG
+2000 NGTNGAG

-2020 TALPEKSGKFRLI
+2020 TPLPEKAGKFRLI
-2033 ARVTYDAF
+2033 ARVTYDGF

-2097 KPVDLTAVSDDMQMP
+2097 KPVNLDAVSDDMQMP
-2112 RPALLEEKGIMS
+2112 RPALLEQTGIMS

-2157 KPVEAKYVVTITTRS
+2157 EPVEAKYVVIITTRS

-2182 SFTIQPFTQP
+2182 TFTIAPFEEQ
-2192 ELDGA
+2192 ELKDA
-2197 AAFMTEALTG
+2197 ADFMTEARTENA
-2207 DVYWDGIKN
+2207 YWDGIKN

-2222 KVTSDLYP
+2222 EVTSDLYP

-2321 ESKERYKDFA
+2321 ESKERYKNFA
-2331 QFYKQPIHIDL
+2331 QFYKQPIQIDL
-2342 TVIGEKNAADPNEN
+2342 TVPGTTVQNDPNEN

-2375 QGISDFT
+2375 TGISDFT

-2433 SSGWMFGIAVKGGN
+2433 SSGWMFGLTLQGGT

-2482 MVPGAEVP
+2482 AVPGAEVP

-2523 QARAKVPL
+2523 QARAGVEL
-2531 SEAYIAAYYEKVV
+2531 SDAYIQAYYDKVV
-2544 AYVKANIGSDGIL
+2544 AYVRKNMGADGVL
-2557 RKPDDKNTPVITDNE
+2557 RDPESHNPAITDNE
-2572 RIILALTAIGKD
+2572 RIALALTAIGKD
-2584 PTNVGDKN
+2584 PANVSGKN
-2592 LLTAL
+2592 LLAAL

-2609 KTDINGLVMGLLA
+2609 DTDINGLVMGLLA

-2628 TSDTSWLVQAVLEQ
+2628 TSDTSWLVQAILGQ
-2642 QNKDGSWSASAD
+2642 QNADGSWSASAD
-2654 TKPVGDVDMTA
+2654 TKSVGDVDMTA

-2674 HKDGGNETVNTA
+2674 YKDGGNETVNTA
-2686 VEKALNWLSGKYR
+2686 VNKALQWLSDKYKGT
-2699 SGYDSSESCAQV
+2699 GYTSAESCAQV

-2743 LQYRVAENGGFKHQ
+2743 LQYRVAKSGGFKHQ

-2822 ICGVVEEKPVPAT
+2822 ICGAVEEKSVPAP
-2835 GHKFSAWTV
+2835 GHNFGAWTV

-2864 TKETMI
+2864 TEETII

-2890 AGNSAYWTCSRCHKY
+2890 AGNSAYWSCSRCGKF

-2938 CYASGHEADTYCKR
+2938 CYASGRTAETYCKR
-2952 CGIVITAGA
+2952 CGMVINAGA
-2961 TIPATGKHTYV
+2961 NIPATGKHTYV
-2972 DGVCTTCGTRNPAG
+2972 NGVCTVCGVKNPMANV
-2986 GIKGDDLKVD
+2986 KGDDIKVD
-2996 SKDNTIVTGG
+2996 SKDNKTAAGDGLVIKADDTITGE
-3006 GLTIKTDKP
+3006 
-3015 VTDEKLA
+3015 VLA
-3022 EIKAAVENGSI
+3022 DIKAAVSDGA
-3033 VITVNNTPILQ
+3033 ITVTVTDTLQ
-3044 LTKEDKESDGGKKA
+3044 LTNEQKAADGGKSA
-3058 LMQAGAAAS
+3058 LTEAAKTAGD
-3067 GELKKEL
+3067 EVKKEL
-3074 DKLAEKLDALRGDKS
+3074 NKLAEKLDALRGDKS

-3127 LTIPITDELYA
+3127 VTIPITDELYA
-3138 ALQGKHVC
+3138 ALQGKRVC
-3146 VVRSHTDSSGNVT
+3146 VVRSHTDASGNVT
-3159 TAELSAT
+3159 TTELSAT

-3198 YYGGSG
+3198 YYGGSS
-3204 TADSGK
+3204 TAGSGK
-3210 KDSANTADDS
+3210 KDSAKTADDS
-3220 QMVLWLG
+3220 QMVVWLG
-3227 SAVLAAAAVV
+3227 SAVLAAAGVV
-3237 VLTRKKRVS
+3237 ILSRKKRAV

>member
-11 TVVMVVSMLPTSVL
+11 TVVMVVSLLPTSVL

-40 QIAPADT
+40 QITPVDT
-47 ENTVPAGNEETQEQQ
+47 ENTVLAEDEETQEQQ
-62 EPAEEVPVS
+62 EPAPETSVS
-71 RSARSGGA
+71 RSARSGGT
-79 APMLAAAGAVQNIGT
+79 APMLAEGT
-94 AEEFAAMEPGG
+94 VSSAEEFAAMVAGG
-105 NYQLTAD
+105 SYTLTKD
-112 ITVTAPYANEFTD
+112 IIVTEPYASD
-125 FSGTFDGNGHTVTLA
+125 FSGTFDGDGHTVTLA

-161 NVMVD
+161 NVTVE
-166 GEVTGTDNIGGI
+166 GKVTGKKCVAGI
-178 AGIATNATIIAC
+178 AGQATDATITGC
-190 ANKATVAATGRY
+190 ANKADILATDRY
-202 VGGLVGKGTGLT
+202 VGGIVAESKN
-214 MTSCYNQ
+214 TSI
-221 GAVSSTRTRPINM
+221 S
-234 GGIAGYVDGGA
+234 
-245 SVENCY
+245 NCY
-251 NTGSITGSGS
+251 NTGTISSDRSDKGVCLGGIVGNATNNTGGGTTVTNCYSIGTISATADTS
-261 NTAAVVG
+261 NYAAIAG
-268 WDAATVKNCYYLEST
+268 WCYNSTVTNCYYLDTTASA
-283 YKVGACGNDGYTDP
+283 GANGNSQTA
-297 TVSKTDAEMR
+297 TSKTADEMK
-307 SGDIVALLGSAFMVK
+307 SPAFAALLGDGFMVK

-338 KFTVS
+338 LFTIA
-343 PANAVVE
+343 PANATLE
-350 INGVKYTGSC
+350 INGGTYTGST
-360 TVGLPVGDYTYTV
+360 TVALPAADAPYSYTV
-373 SCPGYTQQTGSVT
+373 SCPGYTQQTGTVT
-386 VTGEDNPVAN
+386 VTGEDNPVADPAN
-396 PNSVS
+396 
-401 VTLEKDAAKWVTV
+401 VTV
-414 TFTVTPENATLT
+414 TLAEDTSAWVNVTFNVTPTGATLT
-426 LKDGETQVTPTE
+426 VKRGDTEIEPQSDGS
-438 GTTYKLLKG
+438 YKLLKDH
-447 VTYTYTAV
+447 TYTYTAETAE
-455 SDDEGYEPASGEV
+455 EGYEPAAGEV
-468 TPTADGTQTVAL
+468 TPDESSTQTVAL

-485 IAVKNGSTHKTE
+485 IKVTKAPTKTE
-497 FEQGDAL
+497 YYKGDAEL
-504 DTTGLTVT
+504 DLTGMVLTVNYDGTNETRTIEGDYAAAGVTYEGFSTENPTDSQTVT
-512 VTYSDN
+512 VKYRGKTATFTIKVKDAMLFADFFTGLNGIATAQN
-518 STKDITE
+518 STSYKFEPVLLDGGYVLKSTNE
-525 GFTVTGF
+525 KKGNTT
-532 NSVNVAENQTLT
+532 SSLTLT
-544 VHYKGAETTYSVK
+544 FAKAAQLTFDCKTDSEKNYDGLRVDINDQTGSQFGSTGGYSGEKQDWKEFSIAV
-557 INKKLFPSKA
+557 N
-567 FNALEGYA
+567 
-575 TVEYSHTGKYTAGDG
+575 AGD
-590 KEFVDDAQEGALR
+590 K
-603 SNSAGM
+603 
-609 NSTTVTVTITFL
+609 VTV
-621 ENAPKMLLSFD
+621 
-632 YKVSSESNYDKL
+632 NYRKD
-644 LVAQNRETKL
+644 
-654 TKSGT
+654 S
-659 VAWTADNSLTVKGG
+659 GG
-673 DIVTLTYS
+673 D
-681 KDRSTAS
+681 K
-688 GSDCIWLKNFTV
+688 GQDCIWLRNFRAEVLPTV
-700 SPLYTLTIAPNQTDA
+700 RFDVKDAAGTAIDA
-715 TVTLKD
+715 TVTLKKGYTGLTAGTD
-721 KEGKTVSGSN
+721 GSYALTVGE
-731 GVFAVKAAADYTY
+731 KYTY
-744 TVTKKGYEPATGKV
+744 TVEKKGYEKV
-758 TMSAENQTVN
+758 TQEFTAQEGNNTITV
-768 VTLVKLPVITLQFTP
+768 TMVKLPVITLQFTP

-827 YETATGMISVAT
+827 YETATGTIKVET

-857 FQITKPE
+857 FNITKPE
-864 GVSASPTV
+864 GVNAEPTI
-872 TVEYNGTKVYEGS
+872 TVESGSITAYTGS

-896 TYKATLKDC
+896 TYTAKLDGC
-905 DDLSGSFTVAAAAV
+905 DALSGSFVVKAAKTIGLEFV
-919 TVNLPFEKKLT
+919 KSLT
-930 FADIFQGVEGITA
+930 FDDFFAGLDGITA
-943 SNGTKG
+943 ENGTRYG
-949 FKPIKSAAGNYLES
+949 FEPVRAAGGNYLES
-963 NKSYYGTTSLTL
+963 NRRSYGTTSLTL
-975 TATKPCVISFE
+975 TATESRLVSFQ
-986 YFAQGH
+986 YLAKGNKA
-992 EDNWDEDDSAFFTV
+992 DYSWDDDSAFSV
-1006 KKGTTTLLTVY
+1006 KKGTSTLLTAY
-1017 EENGWKTFSTAL
+1017 EENGWKTFSTVL
-1029 NTGET
+1029 NTGEK
-1034 LTLSFNENGNSYYVR
+1034 LTLSFSESGSSYYVR
-1049 LKNFAVS
+1049 LKDFAAAAAHTLTLNTPAGATVVLKDRS
-1056 PAYTITLT
+1056 GAEITGKNGAYT
-1064 TTPTADKVELKDES
+1064 
-1078 GNKLTGSGGKY
+1078 
-1089 AVAPGTYTY
+1089 VAAGTYTY
-1098 TVSKKDYETATGEI
+1098 TVSKYGYETKTGTIKVEGG
-1112 TVTDADVT
+1112 DVSKD
-1120 QPVKLTAKP
+1120 VALTA
-1129 VITLTATPADA
+1129 LTAYQVKFVADPADA
-1140 TVKLEKGS
+1140 S
-1148 LPASP
+1148 
-1153 KTTDKETGVYTY
+1153 
-1165 VVEKGAEYT
+1165 
-1174 YTVSKFGYETE
+1174 
-1185 TGSIT
+1185 
-1190 VNADVNKTV
+1190 V
-1199 TLSELASCTLTFAV
+1199 TL
-1213 TPAENAKVTVTHP
+1213 THP
-1226 VGGTIKPEA
+1226 VGGTITA
-1235 DGGYKLYLGETY
+1235 DGNGAYIVYAGETY

-1253 ADYITVSGSF
+1253 AEYITVSGSF

-1270 ITVTLTYAGA
+1270 ITVTLTYAGE
-1280 GWDGTTKTAPTQDKS
+1280 GWDGTTKTEPKTEN
-1295 GVYLI
+1295 GVYQI
-1300 DTAAKLAWFADA
+1300 GTAAELAWFADA

-1348 LDGDNYTVSGLV
+1348 LDGDNYTVSGLAG
-1360 TTGLV
+1360 TGGLV
-1365 GELAEGGVVENLR
+1365 YYLSANGTVKSLCVD
-1378 VNCAI
+1378 CAI
-1383 VSTSSLLGG
+1383 DGTSN
-1392 VANSSAGT
+1392 V
-1400 IRNCMVS
+1400 
-1407 GSITFSSEG
+1407 
-1416 HNGASAIGGIAGR
+1416 GGIADKSEGR
-1429 TTGNGVISGCVS
+1429 IENCLVSGYIKGGDDVIFGVGGIVGHGVAGNVISGCVS
-1441 RAVVKDAYDN
+1441 TADILFKYSRYAVQNGAGGIVGY
-1451 STYGTSA
+1451 TYGT
-1458 PLGGIAGYAYGV
+1458 

-1475 FTGTLAVKK
+1475 FAGNVHTNAKSVSAGGF
-1484 TQPNKIIQQK
+1484 
-1494 RGGLV
+1494 GGLV
-1499 GELNANAELKGSY
+1499 GCARSNAVMKDCYTVGAVTGP
-1512 VAGEFAIADESKFGA
+1512 ESSFGA

-1553 DGTTSGMTAH
+1553 DGTTSGMTAR
-1563 TADYMRSAEFAVDM
+1563 TADYMRTPEFAAEM
-1577 GMNQDDGT
+1577 GMHLDSGNS
-1585 LNGGFP
+1585 NGGFP

-1598 TVLSADDLKA
+1598 TPVDNADLKA

-1629 AKADWYAETVLGLY
+1629 AKADWYAETVLGFY

-1658 GIEAPGE
+1658 GIEEPGE
-1665 AVTNLHDYFLNAL
+1665 AVTDLHDYFLNAL

-1692 ADRLKADATGVY
+1692 ADLLKADATGVY
-1704 QLRGLTPVSGDPEE
+1704 QLRGLTPVSSDPEE
-1718 EEETAQTYTACLT
+1718 EEEIAQTYTGFLT

-1744 EKIVSLT
+1744 EKTVSLA

-1783 SGAATKTKTFTLCLW
+1783 SGAATKVKTFTLCLW
-1798 SENAEKVQTLEDI
+1798 SEKAEKAQTLEDI
-1811 AAEFARKNTAVQ
+1811 AAEFTRKNTAVQ
-1823 PLQGMGLYDETNITQ
+1823 PLEGVGLYDETNITQ

-1935 AESLNWEL
+1935 AGSLNWEL

-2000 NGTNGTG
+2000 NGTG

-2020 TALPEKSGKFRLI
+2020 TPLPEKAGKFRLI

-2182 SFTIQPFTQP
+2182 SFTIQPFTQQ
-2192 ELDGA
+2192 ELDDA
-2197 AAFMTEALTG
+2197 ADFMTAARTEDA
-2207 DVYWDGIKN
+2207 YWDGIKN

-2321 ESKERYKDFA
+2321 ESKERYKNFA
-2331 QFYKQPIHIDL
+2331 QFYKQPIQIDL
-2342 TVIGEKNAADPNEN
+2342 TVPGTTGQNDPNEN

-2375 QGISDFT
+2375 TGISGFT

-2433 SSGWMFGIAVKGGN
+2433 SSGWMFGLTLQGGT

-2482 MVPGAEVP
+2482 AVPGAEVP

-2557 RKPDDKNTPVITDNE
+2557 RAPDDKNTPVITDNE
-2572 RIILALTAIGKD
+2572 RIVLALTAIGKD
-2584 PTNVGDKN
+2584 PANVGGEN
-2592 LLTAL
+2592 LLKAL
-2597 QDKDIMKVTDTS
+2597 QNKDIMQVTDTS
-2609 KTDINGLVMGLLA
+2609 NTDINGLVMGLLA

-2628 TSDTSWLVQAVLEQ
+2628 TSDTSWLVQAVLAQ
-2642 QNKDGSWSASAD
+2642 QNEDGSWRASAD

-2674 HKDGGNETVNTA
+2674 YKDGGNETVNTA

-2796 AHRFGEWKVTVAA
+2796 AHRFGEWQVTVAA

-2822 ICGVVEEKPVPAT
+2822 ICGAVEEKSVPAT
-2835 GHKFSAWTV
+2835 GHNFGAWTV

-2864 TKETMI
+2864 TEETMI

-2890 AGNSAYWTCSRCHKY
+2890 AGNSAYWSCSRCGKF

-2938 CYASGHEADTYCKR
+2938 CYVSGRTAETYCKR
-2952 CGIVITAGA
+2952 CGLVLVPSTS
-2961 TIPATGKHTYV
+2961 IPATGKHTYEN
-2972 DGVCTTCGTRNPAG
+2972 GVCSTCGVKNPLADVKSDN
-2986 GIKGDDLKVD
+2986 IKVD
-2996 SKDNTIVTGG
+2996 SKDNKTAAGDGLVIKADDTITGE
-3006 GLTIKTDKP
+3006 
-3015 VTDEKLA
+3015 VLA
-3022 EIKAAVENGSI
+3022 DIKAAVSDGA
-3033 VITVNNTPILQ
+3033 ITVTVTDTLQ
-3044 LTKEDKESDGGKKA
+3044 LTNEQKAADGGKSA
-3058 LMQAGAAAS
+3058 LTEAAKTAGD
-3067 GELKKEL
+3067 EVKKEL
-3074 DKLAEKLDALRGDKS
+3074 NKLAEKLDALRGDKS

-3127 LTIPITDELYA
+3127 VTIPITDELYA
-3138 ALQGKHVC
+3138 ALQGKRVC

-3210 KDSANTADDS
+3210 TDSANTADDS

-3237 VLTRKKRVS
+3237 ALTHKRKRVS

>member
-40 QIAPADT
+40 QIAPVDT

-79 APMLAAAGAVQNIGT
+79 DSAPTAINDADGFRDMVAGGSYKLA
-94 AEEFAAMEPGG
+94 
-105 NYQLTAD
+105 AD
-112 ITVTAPYANEFTD
+112 ITVTEPYAND
-125 FSGTFDGNGHTVTLA
+125 FSGTFDGNGHTVTLNITA
-140 ISGDSDYQAL
+140 STANVGL
-150 FAKLAAGAVVK
+150 FSKLAGGAVVK
-161 NVMVD
+161 NVKVD
-166 GEVTGTDNIGGI
+166 GTVSGTEGV
-178 AGIATNATIIAC
+178 AGIAAQANGATISGCINC
-190 ANKATVAATGRY
+190 AEISATQRH
-202 VGGLVGKGTGLT
+202 VGGIVGKMGGGTVEN
-214 MTSCYNQ
+214 CYNT
-221 GAVSSTRTRPINM
+221 GAISSTRTRPINM

-251 NTGSITGSGS
+251 NTGSITGSGK

-268 WDAATVKNCYYLEST
+268 WNAATVKNCYYLEST
-283 YKVGACGNDGYTDP
+283 YKVGSCGNADYTDP

-307 SGDIVALLGSAFMVK
+307 SGDIVTLLGSAFMAK

-338 KFTVS
+338 LFTIA
-343 PANAVVE
+343 PANATLE
-350 INGVKYTGSC
+350 INGGTYTGST
-360 TVGLPVGDYTYTV
+360 TVALPAADAPYSYTV

-386 VTGEDNPVAN
+386 VTDKDNPVADPAN
-396 PNSVS
+396 VT
-401 VTLEKDAAKWVTV
+401 VTLAEDAAKWVTV

-426 LKDGETQVTPTE
+426 LKDGETQVAPTE
-438 GTTYKLLKG
+438 GTTYQLLKG
-447 VTYTYTAV
+447 HAYTYTAETTE
-455 SDDEGYEPASGEV
+455 EGYEPAAGTV
-468 TPTADGTQTVAL
+468 TPNENSTQTVAL

-504 DTTGLTVT
+504 DTAGLTVT
-512 VTYSDN
+512 VTYTDN
-518 STKDITE
+518 STKDIID

-575 TVEYSHTGKYTAGDG
+575 TVEYSHTGDKYTAGDG
-590 KEFVDDAQEGALR
+590 KEFVDDADEGALK

-609 NSTTVTVTITFL
+609 DNTTVTVTITFL
-621 ENAPKMLLSFD
+621 PNAPKMLLSFD
-632 YKVSSESNYDKL
+632 YKVSSEGSASNDWDGIKINGGKTIGGLQSAYTTYEQAVNAGDKFTI
-644 LVAQNRETKL
+644 AYK
-654 TKSGT
+654 KDSSG
-659 VAWTADNSLTVKGG
+659 AK
-673 DIVTLTYS
+673 
-681 KDRSTAS
+681 
-688 GSDCIWLKNFTV
+688 GSDCIWLKNFAV

-768 VTLVKLPVITLQFTP
+768 VTLVKLPVITFTATP
-783 DDAAVTLK
+783 ADA
-791 QGNTTVYKE
+791 TVKLTKNGSTVSHDTKNGGEYK
-800 SAASSTGKN
+800 
-809 VYIAAKNTDYTY
+809 YIAAKNTAYTY

-827 YETATGMISVAT
+827 YETATGTINVAT
-839 GDVNKTVTL
+839 TDVNKTVKL
-848 TEAAKYSVT
+848 TELAKQTVT
-857 FQITKPE
+857 FNITKPE
-864 GVSASPTV
+864 GVTAEPTI
-872 TVEYNGTKVYEGS
+872 TVKSGSITAYTGS
-885 GANCTL
+885 GTNCTL

-896 TYKATLKDC
+896 TYTAKLDGC

-919 TVNLPFEKKLT
+919 TVNLPFAKKLT
-930 FADIFQGVEGITA
+930 FADMFQGIEGITA
-943 SNGTKG
+943 TNGTSG
-949 FKPIKSAAGNYLES
+949 FKPVKDAAGNYLES
-963 NKSYYGTTSLTL
+963 NGKYYGTTSLTL
-975 TATKPCVISFE
+975 TATESRLVSFRYLAKGYE
-986 YFAQGH
+986 N
-992 EDNWDEDDSAFFTV
+992 NWDEDNSAFFTV

-1017 EENGWKTFSTAL
+1017 EEDDWKTFSTVL
-1029 NTGET
+1029 NKDEK
-1034 LTLSFNENGNSYYVR
+1034 LTLSFSESGSNYYVR
-1049 LKNFAVS
+1049 LKDFAAAAAHTLTLKTPDGATVVLKDRS
-1056 PAYTITLT
+1056 GAEITGKNGAYT
-1064 TTPTADKVELKDES
+1064 
-1078 GNKLTGSGGKY
+1078 
-1089 AVAPGTYTY
+1089 VAAGT
-1098 TVSKKDYETATGEI
+1098 
-1112 TVTDADVT
+1112 
-1120 QPVKLTAKP
+1120 
-1129 VITLTATPADA
+1129 
-1140 TVKLEKGS
+1140 
-1148 LPASP
+1148 
-1153 KTTDKETGVYTY
+1153 
-1165 VVEKGAEYT
+1165 YT
-1174 YTVSKFGYETE
+1174 YTVSKFGYETK
-1185 TGSIT
+1185 TGNIT
-1190 VNADVNKTV
+1190 VSADVNETV
-1199 TLSELASCTLTFAV
+1199 TLTELASCTLTFAV

-1226 VGGTIKPEA
+1226 VGGTIKEA
-1235 DGGYKLYLGETY
+1235 DGSYKLYLGETY
-1247 AYTVAK
+1247 AYTVTK
-1253 ADYITVSGSF
+1253 ENYIPVHGSI
-1263 TAAKNDT
+1263 TAAEDKT
-1270 ITVTLTYAGA
+1270 LSFTLTYAGE
-1280 GWDGTTKTAPTQDKS
+1280 GWDGTTKTEPKTEN
-1295 GVYLI
+1295 GVYQI
-1300 DTAAKLAWFADA
+1300 GTAAELAWFADA
-1312 VNGGQKAINGKLTAN
+1312 VQNGQTAISAKLTAN
-1327 INLNGKPWT
+1327 INLNGKTWT

-1407 GSITFSSEG
+1407 GSITFSSG
-1416 HNGASAIGGIAGR
+1416 GYNGASAIGGIAGR
-1429 TTGNGVISGCVS
+1429 NTGNGVISGCVS

-1458 PLGGIAGYAYGV
+1458 SLGGIAGYAYGV

-1484 TQPNKIIQQK
+1484 TQPNKIINQK

-1527 VVGKVN
+1527 VVGVVA
-1533 SGATITNC
+1533 SSATITNC

-1616 ELRGMSAADAAKK
+1616 QLRGMSAADAAKK
-1629 AKADWYAETVLGLY
+1629 AKADWYAENVLGLY
-1643 DLTDYNDKADLCEKY
+1643 NLENYNDKADLCEKY
-1658 GIEAPGE
+1658 GIEEPGE
-1665 AVTNLHDYFLNAL
+1665 EVTNPHDYFLNAL

-1692 ADRLKADATGVY
+1692 ADLLKADATGVY

-1718 EEETAQTYTACLT
+1718 EESAQTYTGFLT

-1737 VPVEGSG
+1737 ASVEGE
-1744 EKIVSLT
+1744 EKTVSLT
-1751 WTADNA
+1751 WTADNV

-1778 TATLQ
+1778 TATLR
-1783 SGAATKTKTFTLCLW
+1783 SGAATKVKTFKLCLW
-1798 SENAEKVQTLEDI
+1798 SENAEKAQTLEDI
-1811 AAEFARKNTAVQ
+1811 AAEFTRKNIAVQ
-1823 PLQGMGLYDETNITQ
+1823 PLQGVGLYDETNITD
-1838 AFRRLL
+1838 AFCRLL
-1844 AEQGYADV
+1844 REQGYADV
-1852 ADNSEITYVNG
+1852 ADKAEITYVNG

-1878 ADNGKI
+1878 ADNGDI

-1900 GLKFNITY
+1900 GLKFRITY

-1913 EITLRAT
+1913 EIILRGT
-1920 VGRSADAVQKLLESA
+1920 VGRSADAVQKLVESA

-1965 NDRITSNLTLPSS
+1965 NDRITSNLTLPSG

-2020 TALPEKSGKFRLI
+2020 TPLPEKAGKFRLI
-2033 ARVTYDAF
+2033 ARVTYDGF
-2041 DDYTLAHITGDN
+2041 DDYTLAHITGDD
-2053 GVEVYADVFFDAT
+2053 GVEVYADVLFDAT

-2097 KPVDLTAVSDDMQMP
+2097 KPVKLDAVSDDMQMP

-2157 KPVEAKYVVTITTRS
+2157 EPVEAKYVVIITTRS

-2182 SFTIQPFTQP
+2182 SFTIQPFTQQ
-2192 ELDGA
+2192 ELDDA
-2197 AAFMTEALTG
+2197 AAFMTKALTG
-2207 DVYWDGIKN
+2207 DVYWDGIRN
-2216 KNTVKT
+2216 KNTDKT

-2236 NEDGTLKYVRGTVNM
+2236 NKDGTLEYVRGTVNM

-2279 VIENEL
+2279 VVEHEL

-2321 ESKERYKDFA
+2321 ETKERYKDFA

-2342 TVIGEKNAADPNEN
+2342 TVSGTTEQNDPNEN

-2375 QGISDFT
+2375 TGISDFT
-2382 FTGKANE
+2382 FTGKVNE

-2404 KYTYTGS
+2404 NYTYTGS
-2411 GAYIKSI
+2411 GTYIKSI
-2418 TDAAGHTLK
+2418 TDAAGNTLK

-2433 SSGWMFGIAVKGGN
+2433 SSGWMFGLAVKGGT

-2482 MVPGAEVP
+2482 TVPGTEVP

-2523 QARAKVPL
+2523 QARAGVEL
-2531 SEAYIAAYYEKVV
+2531 SDAYIQAYYDKVV

-2572 RIILALTAIGKD
+2572 RIALALTAIGKD
-2584 PTNVGDKN
+2584 PANVGGKN
-2592 LLTAL
+2592 LLAAL

-2609 KTDINGLVMGLLA
+2609 YTDINGLVMGLLA

-2628 TSDTSWLVQAVLEQ
+2628 TSDTSWLVQAVLAQ
-2642 QNKDGSWSASAD
+2642 QNEDGSWSASAD
-2654 TKPVGDVDMTA
+2654 TKPASDVDMTA

-2674 HKDGGNETVNTA
+2674 YKDGGNETVNTA
-2686 VEKALNWLSGKYR
+2686 VEKALSWLSGKYQ

-2796 AHRFGEWKVTVAA
+2796 AHRFGEWQVTVAA

-2822 ICGVVEEKPVPAT
+2822 ICGAVEEKSVPAP
-2835 GHKFSAWTV
+2835 GHNFGAWTV

-2864 TKETMI
+2864 TEETMI

-2890 AGNSAYWTCSRCHKY
+2890 AGNSAYWSCSRCGKF

-2914 IAKDSWIIAALGHD
+2914 IAKDSWVIAALGHD

-2933 AVAAT
+2933 TVAAT
-2938 CYASGHEADTYCKR
+2938 CYASGRTAETYCKR
-2952 CGIVITAGA
+2952 CGLVLTAG
-2961 TIPATGKHTYV
+2961 TVIPATGKHTYEN
-2972 DGVCTTCGTRNPAG
+2972 GVCSTCGVKNPLADV
-2986 GIKGDDLKVD
+2986 KGDTIKVD
-2996 SKDNTIVTGG
+2996 SKDNKTAAGG
-3006 GLTIKTDKP
+3006 GLVIKADSTI
-3015 VTDEKLA
+3015 TDEVLA
-3022 EIKAAVENGSI
+3022 DIKAAVSSGA
-3033 VITVNNTPILQ
+3033 ITVTVADTLQ
-3044 LTKEDKESDGGKKA
+3044 PTNEQKAADGGKSA
-3058 LMQAGAAAS
+3058 LTEAAKNVTGDAKQ
-3067 GELKKEL
+3067 ELT
-3074 DKLAEKLDALRGDKS
+3074 KLAEKLDALRGDKS

-3100 VTVALVK
+3100 VSVALVK

-3127 LTIPITDELYA
+3127 VTIPITDELYA
-3138 ALQGKHVC
+3138 ALQGKRVC
-3146 VVRSHTDSSGNVT
+3146 VVRSHTDVNGNVT
-3159 TAELSAT
+3159 TTELPAT

-3177 FQTDKASAFA
+3177 FQTDKASTFA

-3227 SAVLAAAAVV
+3227 SAALAAAAVV

>member
-1 MRKRVISWLL
+1 MKKRVISWLL

-40 QIAPADT
+40 QTAPADT

-62 EPAEEVPVS
+62 EPAVETPVS
-71 RSARSGGA
+71 RFARSGGA
-79 APMLAAAGAVQNIGT
+79 ALALAEGT
-94 AEEFAAMEPGG
+94 VSSAKEFAAMDAGG
-105 NYQLTAD
+105 SYTLTKD
-112 ITVTAPYANEFTD
+112 IIVTEPYASDFT
-125 FSGTFDGNGHTVTLA
+125 GTFDGNGHTVTLA
-140 ISGDSDYQAL
+140 LENEAGECQAL
-150 FAKLAAGAVVK
+150 FSKIAASGKVQNLGIA
-161 NVMVD
+161 
-166 GEVTGTDNIGGI
+166 GTVTGKKYVGGIAGKNAGSIENCKNTAAIKGASADGRWIGGI
-178 AGIATNATIIAC
+178 AGETSNGSKILNCYNIGTISSD
-190 ANKATVAATGRY
+190 RS
-202 VGGLVGKGTGLT
+202 GKGVCLGGIVGNAP
-214 MTSCYNQ
+214 SAQISNCYNAGQ
-221 GAVSSTRTRPINM
+221 IVTKSTTNYGA
-234 GGIAGYVDGGA
+234 IAGYGYGVTV
-245 SVENCY
+245 SNCY
-251 NTGSITGSGS
+251 FI
-261 NTAAVVG
+261 AVDNLKGVY
-268 WDAATVKNCYYLEST
+268 DAETEST
-283 YKVGACGNDGYTDP
+283 PK
-297 TVSKTDAEMR
+297 SAEEMK
-307 SGDIVALLGSAFMVK
+307 SPAFAAQLGEAFMAK
-322 SGDYPALS
+322 AGDYPALS

-338 KFTVS
+338 LFTIA
-343 PANAVVE
+343 PANATLE
-350 INGVKYTGSC
+350 INGGTYTGST
-360 TVGLPVGDYTYTV
+360 TVALPAADAPYSYTV

-386 VTGEDNPVAN
+386 VTDKDNPVAN
-396 PNSVS
+396 PANVT
-401 VTLEKDAAKWVTV
+401 VTLAEDTSAWVTV

-426 LKDGETQVTPTE
+426 LKDGETQVAPTE
-438 GTTYKLLKG
+438 GTTYQLLKG
-447 VTYTYTAV
+447 HAYTYTV
-455 SDDEGYEPASGEV
+455 ETTDEGYEPASGTV
-468 TPTADGTQTVAL
+468 TPNENSTQTVAL

-485 IAVKNGSTHKTE
+485 ITLKGSYKTE
-497 FEQGDAL
+497 YEQRDEL
-504 DTTGLTVT
+504 DTSGLTVT
-512 VTYSDN
+512 VTYTDG
-518 STKDITE
+518 TTRDITE

-532 NSVNVAENQTLT
+532 DSTNAMESQTLT
-544 VHYKGAETTYSVK
+544 VTYRGATAPYTIK
-557 INKKLFPSKA
+557 INEKLFPSTV
-567 FNALEGYA
+567 FNSLKGYA
-575 TVEYSHTGKYTAGDG
+575 TVEYSHNSSYTGEDG
-590 KEFVDDAQEGALR
+590 KEFVDEDGTLV
-603 SNSAGM
+603 SNNKKTKNAS
-609 NSTTVTVTITFL
+609 VTITITFL
-621 ENAPKMLLSFD
+621 EDIKTSELTFD
-632 YKVSSESNYDKL
+632 YRISSESSDKVTIKKNSEQL
-644 LVAQNRETKL
+644 LSKG
-654 TKSGT
+654 GT
-659 VAWTADNSLTVKGG
+659 VDWTNQTIEVKAG
-673 DIVTLTYS
+673 DEVTITYA
-681 KDRSTAS
+681 KDYSVDT
-688 GSDCIWLKNFTV
+688 GSDCVWLKNFAV
-700 SPLYTLTIAPNQTDA
+700 SPLYTLTIAPDQTDA

-721 KEGKTVSGSN
+721 KEGKAVSGSN

-768 VTLVKLPVITLQFTP
+768 VTLVKLPVITLKFTP
-783 DDAAVTLK
+783 DDAVVTLK

-809 VYIAAKNTDYTY
+809 VYIAAKNTAYTY

-827 YETATGMISVAT
+827 YETATGTINVAT
-839 GDVNKTVTL
+839 TDVNKTVKL
-848 TEAAKYSVT
+848 TELAKQTVT
-857 FQITKPE
+857 FNITKPE
-864 GVSASPTV
+864 GVTAEPTV
-872 TVEYNGTKVYEGS
+872 TVTSGSTQVYTGNGAGCRLPEG
-885 GANCTL
+885 T
-891 PAGDY
+891 Y
-896 TYKATLKDC
+896 TYTAKLDGC
-905 DDLSGSFTVAAAAV
+905 DTLSGSFVVKAAKTIGLEFV
-919 TVNLPFEKKLT
+919 KSLT
-930 FADIFQGVEGITA
+930 FDDFFAGLDGITA
-943 SNGTKG
+943 TNGTSG
-949 FKPIKSAAGNYLES
+949 FKPVKDAAGNYLES
-963 NKSYYGTTSLTL
+963 NRRSYGTTSLTL
-975 TATKPCVISFE
+975 TATESRLVSFRYLAKGNKAE
-986 YFAQGH
+986 YS
-992 EDNWDEDDSAFFTV
+992 WEDDSAFTV
-1006 KKGTTTLLTVY
+1006 KKGTTTLLTAY
-1017 EENGWKTFSTAL
+1017 EENGWKTFSTVL
-1029 NTGET
+1029 NTGEK
-1034 LTLSFNENGNSYYVR
+1034 LTLSFGESGSSYYVR
-1049 LKNFAVS
+1049 LKDFAAAAAHTLTLKTPDGATVVLKDRS
-1056 PAYTITLT
+1056 GAEITGKNGAYT
-1064 TTPTADKVELKDES
+1064 
-1078 GNKLTGSGGKY
+1078 
-1089 AVAPGTYTY
+1089 VAAGTYAY
-1098 TVSKKDYETATGEI
+1098 TVSKY
-1112 TVTDADVT
+1112 
-1120 QPVKLTAKP
+1120 
-1129 VITLTATPADA
+1129 
-1140 TVKLEKGS
+1140 
-1148 LPASP
+1148 
-1153 KTTDKETGVYTY
+1153 
-1165 VVEKGAEYT
+1165 
-1174 YTVSKFGYETE
+1174 GYETK

-1190 VNADVNKTV
+1190 VSADVNETV
-1199 TLSELASCTLTFAV
+1199 TLSELATRTLTFAV
-1213 TPAENAKVTVTHP
+1213 TPADATVTVTHP
-1226 VGGTIKPEA
+1226 VGGTIAA
-1235 DGGYKLYLGETY
+1235 DGNGAYIVYAGETY

-1270 ITVTLTYAGA
+1270 IKVTLTYAGA
-1280 GWDGTTKTAPTQDKS
+1280 GWDGTTKTAPTQDKN
-1295 GVYLI
+1295 GVYQI
-1300 DTAAKLAWFADA
+1300 GTAAELAWFADA
-1312 VNGGQKAINGKLTAN
+1312 VQNGQTAISAKLTAN
-1327 INLNGKPWT
+1327 INLNGKAWT
-1336 AIGTSSNKFAGT
+1336 AIGTDSNKFAGT
-1348 LDGDNYTVSGLV
+1348 LDGDNYTVSGLAG
-1360 TTGLV
+1360 TGGLV
-1365 GELAEGGVVENLR
+1365 YYLSANGTVKSLCVD
-1378 VNCAI
+1378 CAI
-1383 VSTSSLLGG
+1383 DGTSN
-1392 VANSSAGT
+1392 V
-1400 IRNCMVS
+1400 
-1407 GSITFSSEG
+1407 
-1416 HNGASAIGGIAGR
+1416 GGIADKSEGR
-1429 TTGNGVISGCVS
+1429 IENCLVSGYIKGGDDVIFGVGGIVGHGVAGNVISGCVS
-1441 RAVVKDAYDN
+1441 TADILFKYSRYAVQNGAGGIVGY
-1451 STYGTSA
+1451 TYGT
-1458 PLGGIAGYAYGV
+1458 

-1475 FTGTLAVKK
+1475 FAGNVHTNAKSVSAGGF
-1484 TQPNKIIQQK
+1484 
-1494 RGGLV
+1494 GGLV
-1499 GELNANAELKGSY
+1499 GCARSNAVMKDCYTVGAVTGP
-1512 VAGEFAIADESKFGA
+1512 ESSFGA

-1553 DGTTSGMTAH
+1553 DGTTSGMTAR
-1563 TADYMRSAEFAVDM
+1563 TADYMRTPEFAAEM
-1577 GMNQDDGT
+1577 GMHLDSGNS
-1585 LNGGFP
+1585 NGGFP

-1598 TVLSADDLKA
+1598 TPVDNADLKA

-1629 AKADWYAETVLGLY
+1629 AKADWYAETVLRFY

-1658 GIEAPGE
+1658 GIEEPGE
-1665 AVTNLHDYFLNAL
+1665 AVTDLHDYFLNAL

-1692 ADRLKADATGVY
+1692 ADLLKADATGVY
-1704 QLRGLTPVSGDPEE
+1704 QLRGLTPVSSDPEE
-1718 EEETAQTYTACLT
+1718 EEEIAQTYTGFLT

-1744 EKIVSLT
+1744 EKTVSLA

-1811 AAEFARKNTAVQ
+1811 AAEFTRKNTAVQ
-1823 PLQGMGLYDETNITQ
+1823 PLEGVGLYYETNITQ

-1878 ADNGKI
+1878 ADNGNI

-1935 AESLNWEL
+1935 AGSLNWEL

-2020 TALPEKSGKFRLI
+2020 TPLPEKAGKFRLI

-2097 KPVDLTAVSDDMQMP
+2097 KSVDTTAVSDDMQMP
-2112 RPALLEEKGIMS
+2112 RPALLEKAGIMT
-2124 DSYNQKVTMVSLT
+2124 DSYNQKVTMVSRT

-2157 KPVEAKYVVTITTRS
+2157 EAAEARYVVTITTRS
-2172 SGLLLARQEF
+2172 SGLLLARKEF
-2182 SFTIQPFTQP
+2182 SFTIQPFTQQ

-2197 AAFMTEALTG
+2197 AVFMTKALTENA
-2207 DVYWDGIKN
+2207 YWNGIKN

-2222 KVTSDLYP
+2222 EVTSDLYP

-2312 EKFGINGTE
+2312 EKFGLNGTE
-2321 ESKERYKDFA
+2321 ESKERYKNFA
-2331 QFYKQPIHIDL
+2331 QFYKQPIQIDL
-2342 TVIGEKNAADPNEN
+2342 TVPGTTGQNDPNEN

-2375 QGISDFT
+2375 TGISDFT

-2433 SSGWMFGIAVKGGN
+2433 SSGWMFGLTLQGGT

-2482 MVPGAEVP
+2482 VVPGAEVP

-2523 QARAKVPL
+2523 LARAKVPL

-2544 AYVKANIGSDGIL
+2544 AYVQKNMGADGVL
-2557 RKPDDKNTPVITDNE
+2557 VDPESRNPTVTDNE

-2584 PTNVGDKN
+2584 PANVGGKN

-2642 QNKDGSWSASAD
+2642 QNEDGSWSASAD

-2674 HKDGGNETVNTA
+2674 HKDSGNETVNTA

-2822 ICGVVEEKPVPAT
+2822 ICGAVEEKSVPAT
-2835 GHKFSAWTV
+2835 GHNFGAWTV

-2864 TKETMI
+2864 TEETMI

-2890 AGNSAYWTCSRCHKY
+2890 AGNSAYWTCSRCHKF

-2914 IAKDSWIIAALGHD
+2914 IAKDSWVIAALGHD

-3022 EIKAAVENGSI
+3022 EIKAAVSDGA
-3033 VITVNNTPILQ
+3033 ITVTVTDTLQ
-3044 LTKEDKESDGGKKA
+3044 LTNEQKAADGGKSA
-3058 LMQAGAAAS
+3058 LTEAAKTAGD
-3067 GELKKEL
+3067 EVKKEL
-3074 DKLAEKLDALRGDKS
+3074 NKLAEKLDALRGDKS

-3127 LTIPITDELYA
+3127 VTIPITDELYA
-3138 ALQGKHVC
+3138 ALQGKRVC
-3146 VVRSHTDSSGNVT
+3146 VMRSHTDSSGNVT